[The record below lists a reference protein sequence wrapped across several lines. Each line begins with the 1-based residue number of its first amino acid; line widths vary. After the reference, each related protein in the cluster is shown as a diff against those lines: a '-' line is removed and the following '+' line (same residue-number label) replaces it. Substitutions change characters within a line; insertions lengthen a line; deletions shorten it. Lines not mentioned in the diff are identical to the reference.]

1 MKEVKQNKK
10 IVALITLIT
19 LIANMF
25 FPYCSLIS
33 YAGVDLDMPYLE
45 LANGYDENDE
55 EFEDVIK
62 PDYEDFN
69 VIPVKLYLGG
79 VKAVDGF
86 DVNFSYDSD
95 LLTPVYYKRNKYVQ
109 ATSIG
114 NAFSSEDNI
123 SVVESGEKCSY
134 LFTNESRIR
143 LQATADKLNPNGKV
157 FLGTFYF
164 QISDGYTLND
174 ITSESFKLVK
184 GASGLQDGLE
194 IDYNNVT
201 QWVLG
206 ENYFLI
212 SGFNTDGKV
221 EITNFEVTN
230 PTKLN
235 YEHGDIIDYA
245 GSVVTISY
253 SDDSKYSESLQKAI
267 EDGKVTVDRTKA
279 DVNNS
284 NFVVTA
290 VEDITQNKTININVT
305 DPVNS
310 IKLIASPTNTS
321 YNTGDA
327 IDLTGGIIET
337 KTKSGVT
344 KNINLPDS
352 SVISD
357 TVLAD
362 INSSNIQGNKWTTS
376 SGLLA
381 GNQKITLSY
390 TDSNNVTKTTSFT
403 VTVND
408 SISEIK
414 IKDNPSKTTYKYGD
428 SLELE
433 NGKITVLTVGGAS
446 FDLSMEDGAVSVT
459 GYNKTPTSMP
469 NNQNLNV
476 SYGGKVAADTISVT
490 VKNYVKEIIL
500 TTPNKTI
507 YKYGDAIDLTG
518 GSYNVKYGNDTIGSA
533 SNLTLSD
540 LSNYSMNK
548 IGTQN
553 VIVSYID
560 NDTNS
565 YTYLDTFTQSFTI
578 QVNDYISKMEITNP
592 TDVSFYY
599 GDTFTF
605 DGGSIKAY
613 YASNPTKAIVIPMT
627 ETMIRQVDGSAV
639 EMKPDGSLFDLS
651 TQKYKE
657 NLEIS
662 VTRGGITKTSNY
674 SIDIINTLKSIQ
686 IQGTPK
692 TEYNI
697 NEPIQ
702 TGLSILVTR
711 QTGEIEAIDVEND
724 MISGFNTTT
733 EGEKEVTI
741 TYTENGITKQTS
753 YSITVKD
760 AVTGIEIKTNPNK
773 TEYKYGEELDLT
785 GATISVVKG
794 SGTVEI
800 PVTEDMVSGYD
811 KEKLG
816 EQTIKV
822 TYGGE
827 ETTFKVTVK
836 DYVTKIEVVPA
847 DVTGKY
853 NDELSQIISANDIKY
868 VVTYAKEGA
877 KNPETI
883 TESMIKT
890 TYNKGTINKQSLK
903 VEYEDEDANSATKGE
918 KFEAT
923 LNVTLSDVVS
933 KITITKPTKTNYNH
947 GEELDL
953 TGGKIEVTTA
963 SGLSKEVP
971 IEESMITENGTTV
984 NMSPS
989 KDDYGENT
997 TVTKILTI
1005 TYEEGGKKETASY
1018 PIIIINDVKSV
1029 AMNKTPKTSYNV
1041 NDLLDVTDGEI
1052 LVTRAVGEPEAK
1064 EITKDM
1070 VTGFDNTKENTK
1082 LTLTVSYTE
1091 NGITKTTTYDV
1102 SVKDI
1107 VTGIE
1112 IKTNPNKTEYK
1123 YGEELDL
1130 TGATISVVKGSGTV
1144 EIPVTEDMVSGYDKE
1159 KLGEQTIKV
1168 TYGGEETTFK
1178 VTVKDYVT
1186 KIEVVPADVTGKY
1199 NDELSQIISANDIK
1213 YVVTYA
1219 KEGAKNP
1226 ETITESMIKT
1236 TYNKGT
1242 INKQSLKVEYEDED
1256 ANSATKG
1263 EKFEATLNVTLS
1275 DVVSKITITKPT
1287 KTNYNHGEELDL
1299 TGGKIEVTTASGLS
1313 KEVPIE
1319 GSMITENGTTV
1330 NMSPSKDDY
1339 GENTTVTKILT
1350 ITYEEGG
1357 KKETASYPIIIV
1369 NDVKSITMHQ
1379 TPKTSYNVNDLLDVT
1394 DGEILVTRA
1403 VGDPEAKEITKDMV
1417 TGFDSTK
1424 ENTKLTLTVSYTEN
1438 GITKTTTY
1446 DVSVKDI
1453 VTGIEIKTNPNKTEY
1468 KYGEELDLT
1477 GATISVVKGSGT
1489 VEIPVTEDM
1498 VSGYDK
1504 EKLGEQTI
1512 KVTYGGEETTFKV
1525 TVKDYVTKIEVV
1537 PADVTGKY
1545 NDELSQIIS
1554 ANDIKYVVTYAKE
1567 GAKTPETLTESMI
1580 KTTYNKGTINKQ
1592 SLKVE
1597 YEDED
1602 VNSATKG
1609 EKFEATL
1616 NVTLSDVVSKITIT
1630 KPTKTNYNHGE
1641 ELDLTG
1647 GKIEVTTA
1655 SGLSKEVPIEE
1666 SMITE
1671 NGTTVNMSP
1680 SKDDYGENTTVTKIL
1695 TITYEEGG
1703 KKETASYPIIIIND
1717 VKSVAMNKTPKTS
1730 YNVNDLL
1737 DVTDGEI
1744 LITRAVGDPETK
1756 EITKDMVTGFD
1767 STKENTKLTLTVSYT
1782 ENGVTKTTTYDVSV
1796 KDSVES
1802 ISIKANPDK
1811 TEYNYGEDL
1820 DLTGATISV
1829 VKGSGTIEIPVT
1841 EDMVSGYDKE
1851 KLGEQTIKV
1860 TYGGEEATFKVTVK
1874 DYVKDIILVNPD
1886 KTEYQYGES
1895 LDLTGGSVQKVMAS
1909 GAAVAAVPLTDDSVT
1924 LSTFN
1929 PNQSGIQTIKVTYE
1943 GKTKTFDVN
1952 VKDTIT
1958 GIELQG
1964 IPETKYKYGEDFK
1977 ISNLKLNIHKLS
1989 GDVTIP
1995 VTQDMIKGYE
2005 KNKLG
2010 SQVVKIEYE
2019 GQTIT
2024 TINVEVIDYVQ
2035 SVIITPPSKVEYNYG
2050 ESLNLDGA
2058 KITKIMASNPS
2069 KPEEIIVTSSM
2080 ISGYTSTKIGKQ
2092 NVTITYVDD
2101 KTYTKDFVVTVKDT
2115 ISEISLNDKDFK
2127 KIYKYGDNLD
2137 LSNLSINVKYNSG
2150 KTENI
2155 PVTTGMISGYNPQ
2168 KLGDQELTITYNEK
2182 SLKTSVTI
2190 KDYIK
2195 DIKLTPP
2202 TKNEYKINESLSLAG
2217 GSITEVMASGVNGN
2231 TISLTKNM
2239 VSGFDSTTPGIK
2251 KITVT
2256 YEGFSKIFEVA
2267 VINNV
2272 NHIEVIPPTKTNY
2285 KYGEDL
2291 NLAGSSIKV
2300 VMEDGTI
2307 RNEKITKDMIT
2318 GYEKTTPGQQMITV
2332 TYKDDKQNTYTGYF
2346 SVTVGEDYIK
2356 EMKFV
2361 SPTKKQYIIGDT
2373 LDLTGGSITEVYASG
2388 KLGNKYNLTKDMVSG
2403 FDSTTPGTKT
2413 ITVTFKDNTYKYTVN
2428 VEDRL
2433 LGVSIKDLPN
2443 KTTYKKGESLDLTG
2457 ATLNVTKDSGVTV
2470 VKITKDMVSGYDSNK
2485 EGYQVITVNYGGFD
2499 NKFGVYVEKDA
2510 TPSTPDSDNN
2520 QTDNKPGNNQTDN
2533 KKDDNQKNNNQGNN
2547 QSNSKNNVKRNTS
2560 NTIMYEP
2567 SNTEDKAE
2575 ESNQNTQDN
2584 ILKDEDKKQ
2593 DSNQEKSKEP
2603 EAIGITNNNQNPPTD
2618 VMENLKNIL
2627 NLFAIIL
2634 ALAGI
2639 SLIIIVLIKRRK
2651 NVKIYL
2657 EEDGQKVLIGKEK
2670 VTKDDRVLDLNKYY
2684 KKYNEDEYKVVL
2696 SKSISKKLD
2705 QKTVNII
2712 IHDKDENFKVDY
2724 NNEEYSYRT

>member
-45 LANGYDENDE
+45 LANGYDENDK

-235 YEHGDIIDYA
+235 YEHGDIIDYV

-321 YNTGDA
+321 YNTGDT

-357 TVLAD
+357 TGLAD

-403 VTVND
+403 VIVND

-540 LSNYSMNK
+540 LSNYSMNT

-553 VIVSYID
+553 VIVSYTD

-741 TYTENGITKQTS
+741 TYTENGVTKQTS

-760 AVTGIEIKTNPNK
+760 AVTGIGIKTNPNK
-773 TEYKYGEELDLT
+773 TQYKYGEELDLT
-785 GATISVVKG
+785 GATISAVKG

-827 ETTFKVTVK
+827 ETTFKVNVK

-877 KNPETI
+877 KTPETL

-890 TYNKGTINKQSLK
+890 TYNKETINKQSLK
-903 VEYEDEDANSATKGE
+903 VEYEDED
-918 KFEAT
+918 
-923 LNVTLSDVVS
+923 V
-933 KITITKPTKTNYNH
+933 
-947 GEELDL
+947 
-953 TGGKIEVTTA
+953 
-963 SGLSKEVP
+963 
-971 IEESMITENGTTV
+971 
-984 NMSPS
+984 
-989 KDDYGENT
+989 
-997 TVTKILTI
+997 
-1005 TYEEGGKKETASY
+1005 
-1018 PIIIINDVKSV
+1018 
-1029 AMNKTPKTSYNV
+1029 
-1041 NDLLDVTDGEI
+1041 
-1052 LVTRAVGEPEAK
+1052 
-1064 EITKDM
+1064 
-1070 VTGFDNTKENTK
+1070 
-1082 LTLTVSYTE
+1082 
-1091 NGITKTTTYDV
+1091 
-1102 SVKDI
+1102 
-1107 VTGIE
+1107 
-1112 IKTNPNKTEYK
+1112 
-1123 YGEELDL
+1123 
-1130 TGATISVVKGSGTV
+1130 
-1144 EIPVTEDMVSGYDKE
+1144 
-1159 KLGEQTIKV
+1159 
-1168 TYGGEETTFK
+1168 
-1178 VTVKDYVT
+1178 
-1186 KIEVVPADVTGKY
+1186 
-1199 NDELSQIISANDIK
+1199 
-1213 YVVTYA
+1213 
-1219 KEGAKNP
+1219 
-1226 ETITESMIKT
+1226 
-1236 TYNKGT
+1236 
-1242 INKQSLKVEYEDED
+1242 
-1256 ANSATKG
+1256 NSATKG

-1379 TPKTSYNVNDLLDVT
+1379 TPKTSYNVNDLLDIT

-1403 VGDPEAKEITKDMV
+1403 VGE
-1417 TGFDSTK
+1417 
-1424 ENTKLTLTVSYTEN
+1424 
-1438 GITKTTTY
+1438 
-1446 DVSVKDI
+1446 
-1453 VTGIEIKTNPNKTEY
+1453 
-1468 KYGEELDLT
+1468 
-1477 GATISVVKGSGT
+1477 
-1489 VEIPVTEDM
+1489 
-1498 VSGYDK
+1498 
-1504 EKLGEQTI
+1504 
-1512 KVTYGGEETTFKV
+1512 
-1525 TVKDYVTKIEVV
+1525 
-1537 PADVTGKY
+1537 
-1545 NDELSQIIS
+1545 
-1554 ANDIKYVVTYAKE
+1554 
-1567 GAKTPETLTESMI
+1567 
-1580 KTTYNKGTINKQ
+1580 
-1592 SLKVE
+1592 
-1597 YEDED
+1597 
-1602 VNSATKG
+1602 
-1609 EKFEATL
+1609 
-1616 NVTLSDVVSKITIT
+1616 
-1630 KPTKTNYNHGE
+1630 
-1641 ELDLTG
+1641 
-1647 GKIEVTTA
+1647 
-1655 SGLSKEVPIEE
+1655 
-1666 SMITE
+1666 
-1671 NGTTVNMSP
+1671 
-1680 SKDDYGENTTVTKIL
+1680 
-1695 TITYEEGG
+1695 
-1703 KKETASYPIIIIND
+1703 
-1717 VKSVAMNKTPKTS
+1717 
-1730 YNVNDLL
+1730 
-1737 DVTDGEI
+1737 
-1744 LITRAVGDPETK
+1744 PETK

-1767 STKENTKLTLTVSYT
+1767 STKENTKLTLTVSYI
-1782 ENGVTKTTTYDVSV
+1782 ENGITKTTTYDVSV

-2168 KLGDQELTITYNEK
+2168 KLGDQELTIIYNEK

-2217 GSITEVMASGVNGN
+2217 GSITEVMASGVNEN

-2388 KLGNKYNLTKDMVSG
+2388 KLGNKYNLTKDIVSG

-2533 KKDDNQKNNNQGNN
+2533 KTDDNQKNNNQGNN
-2547 QSNSKNNVKRNTS
+2547 QSNSKNNAKRNTS
-2560 NTIMYEP
+2560 NTIMYVP
-2567 SNTEDKAE
+2567 SNTEDKVE

-2603 EAIGITNNNQNPPTD
+2603 EAIGITNNNQNSPTD

>member
-45 LANGYDENDE
+45 LANGYDENDK
-55 EFEDVIK
+55 EFEDIIK

-235 YEHGDIIDYA
+235 YEHGDIIDYV

-321 YNTGDA
+321 YNTGDT

-357 TVLAD
+357 TGLAD

-403 VTVND
+403 VIVND

-540 LSNYSMNK
+540 LSNYSMNT

-553 VIVSYID
+553 VIVSYTD

-741 TYTENGITKQTS
+741 TYTENGVTKQTS

-760 AVTGIEIKTNPNK
+760 AVTGIGIKTNPNK
-773 TEYKYGEELDLT
+773 TQYKYGEELDLT

-827 ETTFKVTVK
+827 ETTFKV
-836 DYVTKIEVVPA
+836 
-847 DVTGKY
+847 
-853 NDELSQIISANDIKY
+853 N
-868 VVTYAKEGA
+868 
-877 KNPETI
+877 
-883 TESMIKT
+883 
-890 TYNKGTINKQSLK
+890 
-903 VEYEDEDANSATKGE
+903 
-918 KFEAT
+918 
-923 LNVTLSDVVS
+923 
-933 KITITKPTKTNYNH
+933 
-947 GEELDL
+947 
-953 TGGKIEVTTA
+953 
-963 SGLSKEVP
+963 
-971 IEESMITENGTTV
+971 
-984 NMSPS
+984 
-989 KDDYGENT
+989 
-997 TVTKILTI
+997 
-1005 TYEEGGKKETASY
+1005 
-1018 PIIIINDVKSV
+1018 
-1029 AMNKTPKTSYNV
+1029 
-1041 NDLLDVTDGEI
+1041 
-1052 LVTRAVGEPEAK
+1052 
-1064 EITKDM
+1064 
-1070 VTGFDNTKENTK
+1070 
-1082 LTLTVSYTE
+1082 
-1091 NGITKTTTYDV
+1091 
-1102 SVKDI
+1102 
-1107 VTGIE
+1107 
-1112 IKTNPNKTEYK
+1112 
-1123 YGEELDL
+1123 
-1130 TGATISVVKGSGTV
+1130 
-1144 EIPVTEDMVSGYDKE
+1144 
-1159 KLGEQTIKV
+1159 
-1168 TYGGEETTFK
+1168 
-1178 VTVKDYVT
+1178 
-1186 KIEVVPADVTGKY
+1186 
-1199 NDELSQIISANDIK
+1199 
-1213 YVVTYA
+1213 
-1219 KEGAKNP
+1219 
-1226 ETITESMIKT
+1226 
-1236 TYNKGT
+1236 
-1242 INKQSLKVEYEDED
+1242 
-1256 ANSATKG
+1256 
-1263 EKFEATLNVTLS
+1263 
-1275 DVVSKITITKPT
+1275 
-1287 KTNYNHGEELDL
+1287 
-1299 TGGKIEVTTASGLS
+1299 
-1313 KEVPIE
+1313 
-1319 GSMITENGTTV
+1319 
-1330 NMSPSKDDY
+1330 
-1339 GENTTVTKILT
+1339 
-1350 ITYEEGG
+1350 
-1357 KKETASYPIIIV
+1357 
-1369 NDVKSITMHQ
+1369 
-1379 TPKTSYNVNDLLDVT
+1379 
-1394 DGEILVTRA
+1394 
-1403 VGDPEAKEITKDMV
+1403 
-1417 TGFDSTK
+1417 
-1424 ENTKLTLTVSYTEN
+1424 
-1438 GITKTTTY
+1438 
-1446 DVSVKDI
+1446 
-1453 VTGIEIKTNPNKTEY
+1453 
-1468 KYGEELDLT
+1468 
-1477 GATISVVKGSGT
+1477 
-1489 VEIPVTEDM
+1489 
-1498 VSGYDK
+1498 
-1504 EKLGEQTI
+1504 
-1512 KVTYGGEETTFKV
+1512 
-1525 TVKDYVTKIEVV
+1525 VKDYVTKIEVV

-1655 SGLSKEVPIEE
+1655 SGLSKEVPIEG

-1703 KKETASYPIIIIND
+1703 KKETASYPIIIVND
-1717 VKSVAMNKTPKTS
+1717 VKSITMHQTPKTS

-1737 DVTDGEI
+1737 DITDGEI
-1744 LITRAVGDPETK
+1744 LVTRAVGEPETK

-1782 ENGVTKTTTYDVSV
+1782 ENGITKTTTYDVSV

-2168 KLGDQELTITYNEK
+2168 KLGDQELTIIYNEK

-2217 GSITEVMASGVNGN
+2217 GSITEVMASGVNEN

-2267 VINNV
+2267 VINNI

-2388 KLGNKYNLTKDMVSG
+2388 KLGNKYNLTKDIVSG

-2533 KKDDNQKNNNQGNN
+2533 KTDDNQKNNNQGNN
-2547 QSNSKNNVKRNTS
+2547 QSNSKNNAKRNTS
-2560 NTIMYEP
+2560 NTIMYVP
-2567 SNTEDKAE
+2567 SNTEDKVE

-2603 EAIGITNNNQNPPTD
+2603 EAIGITNNNQNSPTD

>member
-45 LANGYDENDE
+45 LANGYDENDK
-55 EFEDVIK
+55 EFEDIIK

-235 YEHGDIIDYA
+235 YEHGDIIDYV

-321 YNTGDA
+321 YNTGDT

-357 TVLAD
+357 TGLAD

-403 VTVND
+403 VIVND

-540 LSNYSMNK
+540 LSNYSMNT

-553 VIVSYID
+553 VIVSYTD

-741 TYTENGITKQTS
+741 TYTENGVTKQTS

-760 AVTGIEIKTNPNK
+760 AVTGIGIKTNPNK
-773 TEYKYGEELDLT
+773 TQYKYGEELDLT

-827 ETTFKVTVK
+827 ETTFKV
-836 DYVTKIEVVPA
+836 
-847 DVTGKY
+847 
-853 NDELSQIISANDIKY
+853 N
-868 VVTYAKEGA
+868 
-877 KNPETI
+877 
-883 TESMIKT
+883 
-890 TYNKGTINKQSLK
+890 
-903 VEYEDEDANSATKGE
+903 
-918 KFEAT
+918 
-923 LNVTLSDVVS
+923 
-933 KITITKPTKTNYNH
+933 
-947 GEELDL
+947 
-953 TGGKIEVTTA
+953 
-963 SGLSKEVP
+963 
-971 IEESMITENGTTV
+971 
-984 NMSPS
+984 
-989 KDDYGENT
+989 
-997 TVTKILTI
+997 
-1005 TYEEGGKKETASY
+1005 
-1018 PIIIINDVKSV
+1018 
-1029 AMNKTPKTSYNV
+1029 
-1041 NDLLDVTDGEI
+1041 
-1052 LVTRAVGEPEAK
+1052 
-1064 EITKDM
+1064 
-1070 VTGFDNTKENTK
+1070 
-1082 LTLTVSYTE
+1082 
-1091 NGITKTTTYDV
+1091 
-1102 SVKDI
+1102 
-1107 VTGIE
+1107 
-1112 IKTNPNKTEYK
+1112 
-1123 YGEELDL
+1123 
-1130 TGATISVVKGSGTV
+1130 
-1144 EIPVTEDMVSGYDKE
+1144 
-1159 KLGEQTIKV
+1159 
-1168 TYGGEETTFK
+1168 
-1178 VTVKDYVT
+1178 
-1186 KIEVVPADVTGKY
+1186 
-1199 NDELSQIISANDIK
+1199 
-1213 YVVTYA
+1213 
-1219 KEGAKNP
+1219 
-1226 ETITESMIKT
+1226 
-1236 TYNKGT
+1236 
-1242 INKQSLKVEYEDED
+1242 
-1256 ANSATKG
+1256 
-1263 EKFEATLNVTLS
+1263 
-1275 DVVSKITITKPT
+1275 
-1287 KTNYNHGEELDL
+1287 
-1299 TGGKIEVTTASGLS
+1299 
-1313 KEVPIE
+1313 
-1319 GSMITENGTTV
+1319 
-1330 NMSPSKDDY
+1330 
-1339 GENTTVTKILT
+1339 
-1350 ITYEEGG
+1350 
-1357 KKETASYPIIIV
+1357 
-1369 NDVKSITMHQ
+1369 
-1379 TPKTSYNVNDLLDVT
+1379 
-1394 DGEILVTRA
+1394 
-1403 VGDPEAKEITKDMV
+1403 
-1417 TGFDSTK
+1417 
-1424 ENTKLTLTVSYTEN
+1424 
-1438 GITKTTTY
+1438 
-1446 DVSVKDI
+1446 
-1453 VTGIEIKTNPNKTEY
+1453 
-1468 KYGEELDLT
+1468 
-1477 GATISVVKGSGT
+1477 
-1489 VEIPVTEDM
+1489 
-1498 VSGYDK
+1498 
-1504 EKLGEQTI
+1504 
-1512 KVTYGGEETTFKV
+1512 
-1525 TVKDYVTKIEVV
+1525 VKDYVTKIEVV

-1655 SGLSKEVPIEE
+1655 SGLSKEVPIEG

-1703 KKETASYPIIIIND
+1703 KKETASYPIIIVND
-1717 VKSVAMNKTPKTS
+1717 VKSITMHQTPKTS

-1737 DVTDGEI
+1737 DITDGEI
-1744 LITRAVGDPETK
+1744 LVTRAVGEPEAK

-1782 ENGVTKTTTYDVSV
+1782 ENGITKTTTYDVSV
-1796 KDSVES
+1796 KDIVTG
-1802 ISIKANPDK
+1802 IGIKTNPNK
-1811 TEYNYGEDL
+1811 TQYKYGEEL

-2168 KLGDQELTITYNEK
+2168 KLGDQELTIIYNEK

-2217 GSITEVMASGVNGN
+2217 GSITEVMASGVNEN

-2388 KLGNKYNLTKDMVSG
+2388 KLGNKYNLTKDIVSG

-2428 VEDRL
+2428 IEDRL

-2533 KKDDNQKNNNQGNN
+2533 KTDDNQKNNNQGNN
-2547 QSNSKNNVKRNTS
+2547 QSNSKNNAKRNTS
-2560 NTIMYEP
+2560 NTIMYVP
-2567 SNTEDKAE
+2567 SNTEDKVE

-2603 EAIGITNNNQNPPTD
+2603 EAIGITNNNQNSPTD

>member
-45 LANGYDENDE
+45 LANGYDENDK
-55 EFEDVIK
+55 EFEDIIK

-235 YEHGDIIDYA
+235 YEHGDIIDYV

-321 YNTGDA
+321 YNTGDT

-357 TVLAD
+357 TGLAD

-403 VTVND
+403 VIVND

-540 LSNYSMNK
+540 LSNYSMNT

-553 VIVSYID
+553 VIVSYTD

-741 TYTENGITKQTS
+741 TYTENGVTKQTS

-760 AVTGIEIKTNPNK
+760 AVTGIGIKTNPNK
-773 TEYKYGEELDLT
+773 TQYKYGEELDLT

-827 ETTFKVTVK
+827 ETTFKVNVK

-853 NDELSQIISANDIKY
+853 NDELS
-868 VVTYAKEGA
+868 
-877 KNPETI
+877 
-883 TESMIKT
+883 
-890 TYNKGTINKQSLK
+890 
-903 VEYEDEDANSATKGE
+903 
-918 KFEAT
+918 
-923 LNVTLSDVVS
+923 
-933 KITITKPTKTNYNH
+933 
-947 GEELDL
+947 
-953 TGGKIEVTTA
+953 
-963 SGLSKEVP
+963 
-971 IEESMITENGTTV
+971 
-984 NMSPS
+984 
-989 KDDYGENT
+989 
-997 TVTKILTI
+997 
-1005 TYEEGGKKETASY
+1005 
-1018 PIIIINDVKSV
+1018 
-1029 AMNKTPKTSYNV
+1029 
-1041 NDLLDVTDGEI
+1041 
-1052 LVTRAVGEPEAK
+1052 R
-1064 EITKDM
+1064 
-1070 VTGFDNTKENTK
+1070 
-1082 LTLTVSYTE
+1082 
-1091 NGITKTTTYDV
+1091 
-1102 SVKDI
+1102 
-1107 VTGIE
+1107 
-1112 IKTNPNKTEYK
+1112 
-1123 YGEELDL
+1123 
-1130 TGATISVVKGSGTV
+1130 
-1144 EIPVTEDMVSGYDKE
+1144 
-1159 KLGEQTIKV
+1159 
-1168 TYGGEETTFK
+1168 
-1178 VTVKDYVT
+1178 
-1186 KIEVVPADVTGKY
+1186 
-1199 NDELSQIISANDIK
+1199 
-1213 YVVTYA
+1213 
-1219 KEGAKNP
+1219 
-1226 ETITESMIKT
+1226 
-1236 TYNKGT
+1236 
-1242 INKQSLKVEYEDED
+1242 
-1256 ANSATKG
+1256 
-1263 EKFEATLNVTLS
+1263 
-1275 DVVSKITITKPT
+1275 
-1287 KTNYNHGEELDL
+1287 
-1299 TGGKIEVTTASGLS
+1299 
-1313 KEVPIE
+1313 
-1319 GSMITENGTTV
+1319 
-1330 NMSPSKDDY
+1330 
-1339 GENTTVTKILT
+1339 
-1350 ITYEEGG
+1350 
-1357 KKETASYPIIIV
+1357 
-1369 NDVKSITMHQ
+1369 
-1379 TPKTSYNVNDLLDVT
+1379 
-1394 DGEILVTRA
+1394 
-1403 VGDPEAKEITKDMV
+1403 
-1417 TGFDSTK
+1417 
-1424 ENTKLTLTVSYTEN
+1424 
-1438 GITKTTTY
+1438 
-1446 DVSVKDI
+1446 
-1453 VTGIEIKTNPNKTEY
+1453 
-1468 KYGEELDLT
+1468 
-1477 GATISVVKGSGT
+1477 
-1489 VEIPVTEDM
+1489 
-1498 VSGYDK
+1498 
-1504 EKLGEQTI
+1504 
-1512 KVTYGGEETTFKV
+1512 
-1525 TVKDYVTKIEVV
+1525 
-1537 PADVTGKY
+1537 
-1545 NDELSQIIS
+1545 IIS

-1655 SGLSKEVPIEE
+1655 SGLSKEVPIEG

-1703 KKETASYPIIIIND
+1703 KKEIASYSIIIVND
-1717 VKSVAMNKTPKTS
+1717 VKSITMHQTPKTS

-1744 LITRAVGDPETK
+1744 LVTRAVGEPETK

-1782 ENGVTKTTTYDVSV
+1782 ENGITKTTTYDVSV

-2168 KLGDQELTITYNEK
+2168 KLGDQELTIIYNEK

-2388 KLGNKYNLTKDMVSG
+2388 KLGNKYNLTKDIVSG

-2533 KKDDNQKNNNQGNN
+2533 KTDDNQKNNNQGNN
-2547 QSNSKNNVKRNTS
+2547 QSNSKNNAKRNTS
-2560 NTIMYEP
+2560 NTIMYVP
-2567 SNTEDKAE
+2567 SNTEDKVE

-2603 EAIGITNNNQNPPTD
+2603 EAIGITNNNQNSPTD

>member
-45 LANGYDENDE
+45 LANGYDENDK
-55 EFEDVIK
+55 EFEDIIK

-235 YEHGDIIDYA
+235 YEHGDIIDYV

-321 YNTGDA
+321 YNTGDT

-357 TVLAD
+357 TGLAD

-403 VTVND
+403 VIVND

-540 LSNYSMNK
+540 LSNYSMNT

-553 VIVSYID
+553 VIVSYTD

-741 TYTENGITKQTS
+741 TYTENGVTKQTS

-760 AVTGIEIKTNPNK
+760 AVTGIGIKTNPNK
-773 TEYKYGEELDLT
+773 TQYKYGEELDLT

-827 ETTFKVTVK
+827 ETTFKVNVK

-877 KNPETI
+877 KTPETL

-903 VEYEDEDANSATKGE
+903 VEYEDED
-918 KFEAT
+918 
-923 LNVTLSDVVS
+923 V
-933 KITITKPTKTNYNH
+933 
-947 GEELDL
+947 
-953 TGGKIEVTTA
+953 
-963 SGLSKEVP
+963 
-971 IEESMITENGTTV
+971 
-984 NMSPS
+984 
-989 KDDYGENT
+989 
-997 TVTKILTI
+997 
-1005 TYEEGGKKETASY
+1005 
-1018 PIIIINDVKSV
+1018 
-1029 AMNKTPKTSYNV
+1029 
-1041 NDLLDVTDGEI
+1041 
-1052 LVTRAVGEPEAK
+1052 
-1064 EITKDM
+1064 
-1070 VTGFDNTKENTK
+1070 
-1082 LTLTVSYTE
+1082 
-1091 NGITKTTTYDV
+1091 
-1102 SVKDI
+1102 
-1107 VTGIE
+1107 
-1112 IKTNPNKTEYK
+1112 
-1123 YGEELDL
+1123 
-1130 TGATISVVKGSGTV
+1130 
-1144 EIPVTEDMVSGYDKE
+1144 
-1159 KLGEQTIKV
+1159 
-1168 TYGGEETTFK
+1168 
-1178 VTVKDYVT
+1178 
-1186 KIEVVPADVTGKY
+1186 
-1199 NDELSQIISANDIK
+1199 
-1213 YVVTYA
+1213 
-1219 KEGAKNP
+1219 
-1226 ETITESMIKT
+1226 
-1236 TYNKGT
+1236 
-1242 INKQSLKVEYEDED
+1242 
-1256 ANSATKG
+1256 NSATKG

-1403 VGDPEAKEITKDMV
+1403 VGEPEAKEITKDMV

-1424 ENTKLTLTVSYTEN
+1424 ENTKLTLTVSYIEN
-1438 GITKTTTY
+1438 GI
-1446 DVSVKDI
+1446 
-1453 VTGIEIKTNPNKTEY
+1453 
-1468 KYGEELDLT
+1468 
-1477 GATISVVKGSGT
+1477 
-1489 VEIPVTEDM
+1489 
-1498 VSGYDK
+1498 
-1504 EKLGEQTI
+1504 
-1512 KVTYGGEETTFKV
+1512 
-1525 TVKDYVTKIEVV
+1525 
-1537 PADVTGKY
+1537 
-1545 NDELSQIIS
+1545 
-1554 ANDIKYVVTYAKE
+1554 
-1567 GAKTPETLTESMI
+1567 
-1580 KTTYNKGTINKQ
+1580 
-1592 SLKVE
+1592 
-1597 YEDED
+1597 
-1602 VNSATKG
+1602 
-1609 EKFEATL
+1609 
-1616 NVTLSDVVSKITIT
+1616 
-1630 KPTKTNYNHGE
+1630 
-1641 ELDLTG
+1641 
-1647 GKIEVTTA
+1647 
-1655 SGLSKEVPIEE
+1655 
-1666 SMITE
+1666 
-1671 NGTTVNMSP
+1671 
-1680 SKDDYGENTTVTKIL
+1680 
-1695 TITYEEGG
+1695 
-1703 KKETASYPIIIIND
+1703 
-1717 VKSVAMNKTPKTS
+1717 
-1730 YNVNDLL
+1730 
-1737 DVTDGEI
+1737 
-1744 LITRAVGDPETK
+1744 
-1756 EITKDMVTGFD
+1756 
-1767 STKENTKLTLTVSYT
+1767 
-1782 ENGVTKTTTYDVSV
+1782 TKTTTYDVSV

-1841 EDMVSGYDKE
+1841 EDMVIGYDKE

-2168 KLGDQELTITYNEK
+2168 KLGDQELTIIYNEK

-2388 KLGNKYNLTKDMVSG
+2388 KLGNKYNLTKDIVSG

-2533 KKDDNQKNNNQGNN
+2533 KTDDNQKNNNQGNN
-2547 QSNSKNNVKRNTS
+2547 QSNSKNNAKRNTS
-2560 NTIMYEP
+2560 NTIMYVP
-2567 SNTEDKAE
+2567 SNTEDKVE

-2603 EAIGITNNNQNPPTD
+2603 EAIGITNNNQNSPTD

>member
-45 LANGYDENDE
+45 LANGYDENDK

-235 YEHGDIIDYA
+235 YEHGDIIDYV

-321 YNTGDA
+321 YNTGDT

-357 TVLAD
+357 TGLAD

-403 VTVND
+403 VIVND

-540 LSNYSMNK
+540 LSNYSMNT

-553 VIVSYID
+553 VIVSYTD

-741 TYTENGITKQTS
+741 TYTENGVTKQTS

-760 AVTGIEIKTNPNK
+760 AVTGIGIKTNPNK
-773 TEYKYGEELDLT
+773 TQYKYGEELDLT

-827 ETTFKVTVK
+827 ETTFKV
-836 DYVTKIEVVPA
+836 
-847 DVTGKY
+847 
-853 NDELSQIISANDIKY
+853 N
-868 VVTYAKEGA
+868 
-877 KNPETI
+877 
-883 TESMIKT
+883 
-890 TYNKGTINKQSLK
+890 
-903 VEYEDEDANSATKGE
+903 
-918 KFEAT
+918 
-923 LNVTLSDVVS
+923 
-933 KITITKPTKTNYNH
+933 
-947 GEELDL
+947 
-953 TGGKIEVTTA
+953 
-963 SGLSKEVP
+963 
-971 IEESMITENGTTV
+971 
-984 NMSPS
+984 
-989 KDDYGENT
+989 
-997 TVTKILTI
+997 
-1005 TYEEGGKKETASY
+1005 
-1018 PIIIINDVKSV
+1018 
-1029 AMNKTPKTSYNV
+1029 
-1041 NDLLDVTDGEI
+1041 
-1052 LVTRAVGEPEAK
+1052 
-1064 EITKDM
+1064 
-1070 VTGFDNTKENTK
+1070 
-1082 LTLTVSYTE
+1082 
-1091 NGITKTTTYDV
+1091 
-1102 SVKDI
+1102 
-1107 VTGIE
+1107 
-1112 IKTNPNKTEYK
+1112 
-1123 YGEELDL
+1123 
-1130 TGATISVVKGSGTV
+1130 
-1144 EIPVTEDMVSGYDKE
+1144 
-1159 KLGEQTIKV
+1159 
-1168 TYGGEETTFK
+1168 
-1178 VTVKDYVT
+1178 
-1186 KIEVVPADVTGKY
+1186 
-1199 NDELSQIISANDIK
+1199 
-1213 YVVTYA
+1213 
-1219 KEGAKNP
+1219 
-1226 ETITESMIKT
+1226 
-1236 TYNKGT
+1236 
-1242 INKQSLKVEYEDED
+1242 
-1256 ANSATKG
+1256 
-1263 EKFEATLNVTLS
+1263 
-1275 DVVSKITITKPT
+1275 
-1287 KTNYNHGEELDL
+1287 
-1299 TGGKIEVTTASGLS
+1299 
-1313 KEVPIE
+1313 
-1319 GSMITENGTTV
+1319 
-1330 NMSPSKDDY
+1330 
-1339 GENTTVTKILT
+1339 
-1350 ITYEEGG
+1350 
-1357 KKETASYPIIIV
+1357 
-1369 NDVKSITMHQ
+1369 
-1379 TPKTSYNVNDLLDVT
+1379 
-1394 DGEILVTRA
+1394 
-1403 VGDPEAKEITKDMV
+1403 
-1417 TGFDSTK
+1417 
-1424 ENTKLTLTVSYTEN
+1424 
-1438 GITKTTTY
+1438 
-1446 DVSVKDI
+1446 
-1453 VTGIEIKTNPNKTEY
+1453 
-1468 KYGEELDLT
+1468 
-1477 GATISVVKGSGT
+1477 
-1489 VEIPVTEDM
+1489 
-1498 VSGYDK
+1498 
-1504 EKLGEQTI
+1504 
-1512 KVTYGGEETTFKV
+1512 
-1525 TVKDYVTKIEVV
+1525 VKDYVTKIEVV

-1655 SGLSKEVPIEE
+1655 SGLSKEVPIEG

-1703 KKETASYPIIIIND
+1703 KKETASYSIIIVND
-1717 VKSVAMNKTPKTS
+1717 VKSITMHQTPKTS

-1737 DVTDGEI
+1737 DITDGEI
-1744 LITRAVGDPETK
+1744 LVTRAVGEPEAKEITKDMVTGFDSTKENTKLTLTVSYIENGITKTTTYDVSVKDIVTGIGIKTNPNKTQYKYGEELDLTGATISVVKGSGTVEIPVTEDMVSGYDKEKLGEQTIKVTYGGEETTFKVNVKDYVTKIEVVPADVTGKYNDELSQIISANDIKYVVTYAKEGAKTPETLTESMIKTTYNKGTINKQSLKVEYEDEDVNSATKGEKFEATLNVTLSDVVSKITITKPTKTNYNHGEELDLTGGKIEVTTASGLSKEVPIEGSMITENGTTVNMSPSKDDYGENTTVTKILTITYEEGGKKETASYSIIIVNDVKSITMHQTPKTSYNVNDLLDITDGEILVTRAVGEPEAK

-1782 ENGVTKTTTYDVSV
+1782 ENGITKTTTYDVSV

-2168 KLGDQELTITYNEK
+2168 KLGDQELTIIYNEK

-2217 GSITEVMASGVNGN
+2217 GSITEVMASGVNEN

-2388 KLGNKYNLTKDMVSG
+2388 KLGNKYNLTKDIVSG

-2533 KKDDNQKNNNQGNN
+2533 KTDDNQKNNNQGNN
-2547 QSNSKNNVKRNTS
+2547 QSNSKNNAKRNTS
-2560 NTIMYEP
+2560 NTIMYVP
-2567 SNTEDKAE
+2567 SNTEDKVE

-2603 EAIGITNNNQNPPTD
+2603 EAIGITNNNQNSPTD

>member
-45 LANGYDENDE
+45 LANGYDENDK
-55 EFEDVIK
+55 EFEDIIK

-235 YEHGDIIDYA
+235 YEHGDIIDYV

-321 YNTGDA
+321 YNTGDT

-357 TVLAD
+357 TGLAD

-403 VTVND
+403 VIVND

-540 LSNYSMNK
+540 LSNYSMNT

-553 VIVSYID
+553 VIVSYTD

-741 TYTENGITKQTS
+741 TYTENGVTKQTS

-760 AVTGIEIKTNPNK
+760 AVTGIGIKTNPNK
-773 TEYKYGEELDLT
+773 TQYKYGEELDLT

-827 ETTFKVTVK
+827 ETTFKV
-836 DYVTKIEVVPA
+836 
-847 DVTGKY
+847 
-853 NDELSQIISANDIKY
+853 N
-868 VVTYAKEGA
+868 
-877 KNPETI
+877 
-883 TESMIKT
+883 
-890 TYNKGTINKQSLK
+890 
-903 VEYEDEDANSATKGE
+903 
-918 KFEAT
+918 
-923 LNVTLSDVVS
+923 
-933 KITITKPTKTNYNH
+933 
-947 GEELDL
+947 
-953 TGGKIEVTTA
+953 
-963 SGLSKEVP
+963 
-971 IEESMITENGTTV
+971 
-984 NMSPS
+984 
-989 KDDYGENT
+989 
-997 TVTKILTI
+997 
-1005 TYEEGGKKETASY
+1005 
-1018 PIIIINDVKSV
+1018 
-1029 AMNKTPKTSYNV
+1029 
-1041 NDLLDVTDGEI
+1041 
-1052 LVTRAVGEPEAK
+1052 
-1064 EITKDM
+1064 
-1070 VTGFDNTKENTK
+1070 
-1082 LTLTVSYTE
+1082 
-1091 NGITKTTTYDV
+1091 
-1102 SVKDI
+1102 
-1107 VTGIE
+1107 
-1112 IKTNPNKTEYK
+1112 
-1123 YGEELDL
+1123 
-1130 TGATISVVKGSGTV
+1130 
-1144 EIPVTEDMVSGYDKE
+1144 
-1159 KLGEQTIKV
+1159 
-1168 TYGGEETTFK
+1168 
-1178 VTVKDYVT
+1178 
-1186 KIEVVPADVTGKY
+1186 
-1199 NDELSQIISANDIK
+1199 
-1213 YVVTYA
+1213 
-1219 KEGAKNP
+1219 
-1226 ETITESMIKT
+1226 
-1236 TYNKGT
+1236 
-1242 INKQSLKVEYEDED
+1242 
-1256 ANSATKG
+1256 
-1263 EKFEATLNVTLS
+1263 
-1275 DVVSKITITKPT
+1275 
-1287 KTNYNHGEELDL
+1287 
-1299 TGGKIEVTTASGLS
+1299 
-1313 KEVPIE
+1313 
-1319 GSMITENGTTV
+1319 
-1330 NMSPSKDDY
+1330 
-1339 GENTTVTKILT
+1339 
-1350 ITYEEGG
+1350 
-1357 KKETASYPIIIV
+1357 
-1369 NDVKSITMHQ
+1369 
-1379 TPKTSYNVNDLLDVT
+1379 
-1394 DGEILVTRA
+1394 
-1403 VGDPEAKEITKDMV
+1403 
-1417 TGFDSTK
+1417 
-1424 ENTKLTLTVSYTEN
+1424 
-1438 GITKTTTY
+1438 
-1446 DVSVKDI
+1446 
-1453 VTGIEIKTNPNKTEY
+1453 
-1468 KYGEELDLT
+1468 
-1477 GATISVVKGSGT
+1477 
-1489 VEIPVTEDM
+1489 
-1498 VSGYDK
+1498 
-1504 EKLGEQTI
+1504 
-1512 KVTYGGEETTFKV
+1512 
-1525 TVKDYVTKIEVV
+1525 VKDYVTKIEVV

-1655 SGLSKEVPIEE
+1655 SGLSKEVPIEG

-1703 KKETASYPIIIIND
+1703 KKETASYPIIIVND
-1717 VKSVAMNKTPKTS
+1717 VKSITMHQTPKTS

-1737 DVTDGEI
+1737 DITDGEI
-1744 LITRAVGDPETK
+1744 LVTRAVGEPEAK

-1782 ENGVTKTTTYDVSV
+1782 ENGITKTTTYDVSV

-2050 ESLNLDGA
+2050 ESLNLDRA

-2168 KLGDQELTITYNEK
+2168 KLGDQELTIIYNEK

-2388 KLGNKYNLTKDMVSG
+2388 KLGNKYNLTKDIVSG

-2533 KKDDNQKNNNQGNN
+2533 KTDDNQKNNNQGNN
-2547 QSNSKNNVKRNTS
+2547 QSNSKNNAKRNTS
-2560 NTIMYEP
+2560 NTIMYVP
-2567 SNTEDKAE
+2567 SNTEDKVE

-2603 EAIGITNNNQNPPTD
+2603 EAIGITNNNQNSPTD

>member
-45 LANGYDENDE
+45 LANGYDENDK
-55 EFEDVIK
+55 EFEDIIK

-235 YEHGDIIDYA
+235 YEHGDIIDYV

-321 YNTGDA
+321 YNTGDT

-357 TVLAD
+357 TGLAD

-403 VTVND
+403 VIVND

-540 LSNYSMNK
+540 LSNYSMNT

-553 VIVSYID
+553 VIVSYTD

-741 TYTENGITKQTS
+741 TYTENGVTKQTS

-760 AVTGIEIKTNPNK
+760 AVTGIGIKTNPNK
-773 TEYKYGEELDLT
+773 TQYKYGEELDLT
-785 GATISVVKG
+785 GATISAVKG

-827 ETTFKVTVK
+827 ETTFKV
-836 DYVTKIEVVPA
+836 
-847 DVTGKY
+847 
-853 NDELSQIISANDIKY
+853 N
-868 VVTYAKEGA
+868 
-877 KNPETI
+877 
-883 TESMIKT
+883 
-890 TYNKGTINKQSLK
+890 
-903 VEYEDEDANSATKGE
+903 
-918 KFEAT
+918 
-923 LNVTLSDVVS
+923 
-933 KITITKPTKTNYNH
+933 
-947 GEELDL
+947 
-953 TGGKIEVTTA
+953 
-963 SGLSKEVP
+963 
-971 IEESMITENGTTV
+971 
-984 NMSPS
+984 
-989 KDDYGENT
+989 
-997 TVTKILTI
+997 
-1005 TYEEGGKKETASY
+1005 
-1018 PIIIINDVKSV
+1018 
-1029 AMNKTPKTSYNV
+1029 
-1041 NDLLDVTDGEI
+1041 
-1052 LVTRAVGEPEAK
+1052 
-1064 EITKDM
+1064 
-1070 VTGFDNTKENTK
+1070 
-1082 LTLTVSYTE
+1082 
-1091 NGITKTTTYDV
+1091 
-1102 SVKDI
+1102 
-1107 VTGIE
+1107 
-1112 IKTNPNKTEYK
+1112 
-1123 YGEELDL
+1123 
-1130 TGATISVVKGSGTV
+1130 
-1144 EIPVTEDMVSGYDKE
+1144 
-1159 KLGEQTIKV
+1159 
-1168 TYGGEETTFK
+1168 
-1178 VTVKDYVT
+1178 
-1186 KIEVVPADVTGKY
+1186 
-1199 NDELSQIISANDIK
+1199 
-1213 YVVTYA
+1213 
-1219 KEGAKNP
+1219 
-1226 ETITESMIKT
+1226 
-1236 TYNKGT
+1236 
-1242 INKQSLKVEYEDED
+1242 
-1256 ANSATKG
+1256 
-1263 EKFEATLNVTLS
+1263 
-1275 DVVSKITITKPT
+1275 
-1287 KTNYNHGEELDL
+1287 
-1299 TGGKIEVTTASGLS
+1299 
-1313 KEVPIE
+1313 
-1319 GSMITENGTTV
+1319 
-1330 NMSPSKDDY
+1330 
-1339 GENTTVTKILT
+1339 
-1350 ITYEEGG
+1350 
-1357 KKETASYPIIIV
+1357 
-1369 NDVKSITMHQ
+1369 
-1379 TPKTSYNVNDLLDVT
+1379 
-1394 DGEILVTRA
+1394 
-1403 VGDPEAKEITKDMV
+1403 
-1417 TGFDSTK
+1417 
-1424 ENTKLTLTVSYTEN
+1424 
-1438 GITKTTTY
+1438 
-1446 DVSVKDI
+1446 
-1453 VTGIEIKTNPNKTEY
+1453 
-1468 KYGEELDLT
+1468 
-1477 GATISVVKGSGT
+1477 
-1489 VEIPVTEDM
+1489 
-1498 VSGYDK
+1498 
-1504 EKLGEQTI
+1504 
-1512 KVTYGGEETTFKV
+1512 
-1525 TVKDYVTKIEVV
+1525 VKDYVTKIEVV

-1655 SGLSKEVPIEE
+1655 SGLSKEVPIEG

-1703 KKETASYPIIIIND
+1703 KKEIASYPIIIVND
-1717 VKSVAMNKTPKTS
+1717 VKSITMHQTPKTS

-1737 DVTDGEI
+1737 DITDGEI
-1744 LITRAVGDPETK
+1744 LVTRAVGEPEAK

-1767 STKENTKLTLTVSYT
+1767 STKENTKLTLTVSYI
-1782 ENGVTKTTTYDVSV
+1782 ENGITKTTTYDVSV

-2168 KLGDQELTITYNEK
+2168 KLGDQELTIIYNEK

-2217 GSITEVMASGVNGN
+2217 GSITEVMASGVNEN

-2388 KLGNKYNLTKDMVSG
+2388 KLGNKYNLTKDIVSG

-2428 VEDRL
+2428 IEDRL

-2533 KKDDNQKNNNQGNN
+2533 KTDDNQKNNNQGNN
-2547 QSNSKNNVKRNTS
+2547 QSNSKNNAKRNTS
-2560 NTIMYEP
+2560 NTIMYVP
-2567 SNTEDKAE
+2567 SNTEDKVE

-2603 EAIGITNNNQNPPTD
+2603 EAIGITNNNQNSPTD

>member
-45 LANGYDENDE
+45 LANGYDENDK

-235 YEHGDIIDYA
+235 YEHGDIIDYV

-321 YNTGDA
+321 YNTGDT

-357 TVLAD
+357 TGLAD

-403 VTVND
+403 VIVND

-540 LSNYSMNK
+540 LSNYSMNT

-553 VIVSYID
+553 VIVSYTD

-741 TYTENGITKQTS
+741 TYTENGVTKQTS

-760 AVTGIEIKTNPNK
+760 AVTGIGIKTNPNK
-773 TEYKYGEELDLT
+773 TQYKYGEELDLT

-827 ETTFKVTVK
+827 ETTFKV
-836 DYVTKIEVVPA
+836 
-847 DVTGKY
+847 
-853 NDELSQIISANDIKY
+853 N
-868 VVTYAKEGA
+868 
-877 KNPETI
+877 
-883 TESMIKT
+883 
-890 TYNKGTINKQSLK
+890 
-903 VEYEDEDANSATKGE
+903 
-918 KFEAT
+918 
-923 LNVTLSDVVS
+923 
-933 KITITKPTKTNYNH
+933 
-947 GEELDL
+947 
-953 TGGKIEVTTA
+953 
-963 SGLSKEVP
+963 
-971 IEESMITENGTTV
+971 
-984 NMSPS
+984 
-989 KDDYGENT
+989 
-997 TVTKILTI
+997 
-1005 TYEEGGKKETASY
+1005 
-1018 PIIIINDVKSV
+1018 
-1029 AMNKTPKTSYNV
+1029 
-1041 NDLLDVTDGEI
+1041 
-1052 LVTRAVGEPEAK
+1052 
-1064 EITKDM
+1064 
-1070 VTGFDNTKENTK
+1070 
-1082 LTLTVSYTE
+1082 
-1091 NGITKTTTYDV
+1091 
-1102 SVKDI
+1102 
-1107 VTGIE
+1107 
-1112 IKTNPNKTEYK
+1112 
-1123 YGEELDL
+1123 
-1130 TGATISVVKGSGTV
+1130 
-1144 EIPVTEDMVSGYDKE
+1144 
-1159 KLGEQTIKV
+1159 
-1168 TYGGEETTFK
+1168 
-1178 VTVKDYVT
+1178 
-1186 KIEVVPADVTGKY
+1186 
-1199 NDELSQIISANDIK
+1199 
-1213 YVVTYA
+1213 
-1219 KEGAKNP
+1219 
-1226 ETITESMIKT
+1226 
-1236 TYNKGT
+1236 
-1242 INKQSLKVEYEDED
+1242 
-1256 ANSATKG
+1256 
-1263 EKFEATLNVTLS
+1263 
-1275 DVVSKITITKPT
+1275 
-1287 KTNYNHGEELDL
+1287 
-1299 TGGKIEVTTASGLS
+1299 
-1313 KEVPIE
+1313 
-1319 GSMITENGTTV
+1319 
-1330 NMSPSKDDY
+1330 
-1339 GENTTVTKILT
+1339 
-1350 ITYEEGG
+1350 
-1357 KKETASYPIIIV
+1357 
-1369 NDVKSITMHQ
+1369 
-1379 TPKTSYNVNDLLDVT
+1379 
-1394 DGEILVTRA
+1394 
-1403 VGDPEAKEITKDMV
+1403 
-1417 TGFDSTK
+1417 
-1424 ENTKLTLTVSYTEN
+1424 
-1438 GITKTTTY
+1438 
-1446 DVSVKDI
+1446 
-1453 VTGIEIKTNPNKTEY
+1453 
-1468 KYGEELDLT
+1468 
-1477 GATISVVKGSGT
+1477 
-1489 VEIPVTEDM
+1489 
-1498 VSGYDK
+1498 
-1504 EKLGEQTI
+1504 
-1512 KVTYGGEETTFKV
+1512 
-1525 TVKDYVTKIEVV
+1525 VKDYVTKIEVV

-1655 SGLSKEVPIEE
+1655 SGLSKEVPIEG

-1703 KKETASYPIIIIND
+1703 KKETASYPIIIVND
-1717 VKSVAMNKTPKTS
+1717 VKSITMHQTPKTS

-1737 DVTDGEI
+1737 DITDGEI
-1744 LITRAVGDPETK
+1744 LVTRAVGEPEAKEITKDMVTGFDSTKENTKLTLTVSYIENGITKTTTYDVSVKDIVTGIGIKTNPNKTQYKYGEELDLTGATISVVKGSGTVEIPVTEDMVSGYDKEKLGEQTIKVTYGGEETTFKVNVKDYVTKIEVVPADVTGKYNDELSQIISANDIKYVVTYAKEGAKTPETLTESMIKTTYNKGTINKQSLKVEYEDEDVNSATKGEKFEATLNVTLSDVVSKITITKPTKTNYNHGEELDLTGGKIEVTTASGLSKEVPIEGSMITENGTTVNMSPSKDDYGENTTVTKILTITYEEGGKKETASYPIIIVNDVKSITMHQTPKTSYNVNDLLDITDGEILVTRAVGEPEAK

-1782 ENGVTKTTTYDVSV
+1782 ENGITKTTTYDVSV

-2024 TINVEVIDYVQ
+2024 TINVEVIDYEQ

-2168 KLGDQELTITYNEK
+2168 KLGDQELTIIYNEK

-2388 KLGNKYNLTKDMVSG
+2388 KLGNKYNLTKDIVSG

-2533 KKDDNQKNNNQGNN
+2533 KTDDNQKNNNQGNS
-2547 QSNSKNNVKRNTS
+2547 QSNSKNNAKRNTS
-2560 NTIMYEP
+2560 NTIMYVP
-2567 SNTEDKAE
+2567 SNTEDKVE

-2603 EAIGITNNNQNPPTD
+2603 EAIGITNNNQNSPTD

>member
-45 LANGYDENDE
+45 LANGYDENDK
-55 EFEDVIK
+55 EFEDIIK

-235 YEHGDIIDYA
+235 YEHGDIIDYV

-290 VEDITQNKTININVT
+290 VEDITQNKTISINVT

-321 YNTGDA
+321 YNTGDT

-357 TVLAD
+357 TGLAD

-403 VTVND
+403 VIVND

-540 LSNYSMNK
+540 LSNYSMNT

-553 VIVSYID
+553 VIVSYTD

-741 TYTENGITKQTS
+741 TYTENGVTKQTS

-760 AVTGIEIKTNPNK
+760 AVTGIGIKTNPNK
-773 TEYKYGEELDLT
+773 TQYKYGEELDLT

-827 ETTFKVTVK
+827 ETTFKV
-836 DYVTKIEVVPA
+836 
-847 DVTGKY
+847 
-853 NDELSQIISANDIKY
+853 N
-868 VVTYAKEGA
+868 
-877 KNPETI
+877 
-883 TESMIKT
+883 
-890 TYNKGTINKQSLK
+890 
-903 VEYEDEDANSATKGE
+903 
-918 KFEAT
+918 
-923 LNVTLSDVVS
+923 
-933 KITITKPTKTNYNH
+933 
-947 GEELDL
+947 
-953 TGGKIEVTTA
+953 
-963 SGLSKEVP
+963 
-971 IEESMITENGTTV
+971 
-984 NMSPS
+984 
-989 KDDYGENT
+989 
-997 TVTKILTI
+997 
-1005 TYEEGGKKETASY
+1005 
-1018 PIIIINDVKSV
+1018 
-1029 AMNKTPKTSYNV
+1029 
-1041 NDLLDVTDGEI
+1041 
-1052 LVTRAVGEPEAK
+1052 
-1064 EITKDM
+1064 
-1070 VTGFDNTKENTK
+1070 
-1082 LTLTVSYTE
+1082 
-1091 NGITKTTTYDV
+1091 
-1102 SVKDI
+1102 
-1107 VTGIE
+1107 
-1112 IKTNPNKTEYK
+1112 
-1123 YGEELDL
+1123 
-1130 TGATISVVKGSGTV
+1130 
-1144 EIPVTEDMVSGYDKE
+1144 
-1159 KLGEQTIKV
+1159 
-1168 TYGGEETTFK
+1168 
-1178 VTVKDYVT
+1178 
-1186 KIEVVPADVTGKY
+1186 
-1199 NDELSQIISANDIK
+1199 
-1213 YVVTYA
+1213 
-1219 KEGAKNP
+1219 
-1226 ETITESMIKT
+1226 
-1236 TYNKGT
+1236 
-1242 INKQSLKVEYEDED
+1242 
-1256 ANSATKG
+1256 
-1263 EKFEATLNVTLS
+1263 
-1275 DVVSKITITKPT
+1275 
-1287 KTNYNHGEELDL
+1287 
-1299 TGGKIEVTTASGLS
+1299 
-1313 KEVPIE
+1313 
-1319 GSMITENGTTV
+1319 
-1330 NMSPSKDDY
+1330 
-1339 GENTTVTKILT
+1339 
-1350 ITYEEGG
+1350 
-1357 KKETASYPIIIV
+1357 
-1369 NDVKSITMHQ
+1369 
-1379 TPKTSYNVNDLLDVT
+1379 
-1394 DGEILVTRA
+1394 
-1403 VGDPEAKEITKDMV
+1403 
-1417 TGFDSTK
+1417 
-1424 ENTKLTLTVSYTEN
+1424 
-1438 GITKTTTY
+1438 
-1446 DVSVKDI
+1446 
-1453 VTGIEIKTNPNKTEY
+1453 
-1468 KYGEELDLT
+1468 
-1477 GATISVVKGSGT
+1477 
-1489 VEIPVTEDM
+1489 
-1498 VSGYDK
+1498 
-1504 EKLGEQTI
+1504 
-1512 KVTYGGEETTFKV
+1512 
-1525 TVKDYVTKIEVV
+1525 VKDYVTKIEVV

-1655 SGLSKEVPIEE
+1655 SGLSKEVPIEG

-1703 KKETASYPIIIIND
+1703 KKETASYPIIIVND
-1717 VKSVAMNKTPKTS
+1717 VKSITMHQTPKTS

-1737 DVTDGEI
+1737 DITDGEI
-1744 LITRAVGDPETK
+1744 LVTRAVGEPEAKEITKDMVTGFDSTKENTKLTLTVSYIENGITKTTTYDVSVKDIVTGIGIKTNPNKTQYKYGEELDLTGATISVVKGSGTVEIPVTEDMVSGYDKEKLGEQTIKVTYGGEETTFKVNVKDYVTKIEVVPADVTGKYNDELSQIISANDIKYVVTYAKEGAKTPETLTESMIKTTYNKGTINKQSLKVEYEDEDVNSATKGEKFEATLNVTLSDVVSKITITKPTKTNYNHGEELDLTGGKIEVTTASGLSKEVPIEGSMITENGTTVNMSPSKDDYGENTTVTKILTITYEEGGKKETASYPIIIVNDVKSITMHQTPKTSYNVNDLLDITDGEILVTRAVGEPEAK

-1782 ENGVTKTTTYDVSV
+1782 ENGITKTTTYDVSV

-2168 KLGDQELTITYNEK
+2168 KLGDQELTIIYNEK

-2217 GSITEVMASGVNGN
+2217 GSITEVMASGVNEN

-2388 KLGNKYNLTKDMVSG
+2388 KLGNKYNLTKDIVSG

-2533 KKDDNQKNNNQGNN
+2533 KTDDNQKNNNQGNN
-2547 QSNSKNNVKRNTS
+2547 QSNSKNNAKRNTS
-2560 NTIMYEP
+2560 NTIMYVP
-2567 SNTEDKAE
+2567 SNTEDKVE

-2603 EAIGITNNNQNPPTD
+2603 EAIGITNNNQNSPTD

>member
-45 LANGYDENDE
+45 LANGYDENDK
-55 EFEDVIK
+55 EFEDIIK

-235 YEHGDIIDYA
+235 YEHGDIIDYV

-321 YNTGDA
+321 YNTGDT

-357 TVLAD
+357 TGLAD

-403 VTVND
+403 VIVND

-540 LSNYSMNK
+540 LSNYSMNT

-553 VIVSYID
+553 VIVSYTD

-741 TYTENGITKQTS
+741 TYTENGVTKQTS

-760 AVTGIEIKTNPNK
+760 AVTGIGIKTNPNK
-773 TEYKYGEELDLT
+773 TQYKYGEELDLT

-827 ETTFKVTVK
+827 ETTFKV
-836 DYVTKIEVVPA
+836 
-847 DVTGKY
+847 
-853 NDELSQIISANDIKY
+853 N
-868 VVTYAKEGA
+868 
-877 KNPETI
+877 
-883 TESMIKT
+883 
-890 TYNKGTINKQSLK
+890 
-903 VEYEDEDANSATKGE
+903 
-918 KFEAT
+918 
-923 LNVTLSDVVS
+923 
-933 KITITKPTKTNYNH
+933 
-947 GEELDL
+947 
-953 TGGKIEVTTA
+953 
-963 SGLSKEVP
+963 
-971 IEESMITENGTTV
+971 
-984 NMSPS
+984 
-989 KDDYGENT
+989 
-997 TVTKILTI
+997 
-1005 TYEEGGKKETASY
+1005 
-1018 PIIIINDVKSV
+1018 
-1029 AMNKTPKTSYNV
+1029 
-1041 NDLLDVTDGEI
+1041 
-1052 LVTRAVGEPEAK
+1052 
-1064 EITKDM
+1064 
-1070 VTGFDNTKENTK
+1070 
-1082 LTLTVSYTE
+1082 
-1091 NGITKTTTYDV
+1091 
-1102 SVKDI
+1102 
-1107 VTGIE
+1107 
-1112 IKTNPNKTEYK
+1112 
-1123 YGEELDL
+1123 
-1130 TGATISVVKGSGTV
+1130 
-1144 EIPVTEDMVSGYDKE
+1144 
-1159 KLGEQTIKV
+1159 
-1168 TYGGEETTFK
+1168 
-1178 VTVKDYVT
+1178 
-1186 KIEVVPADVTGKY
+1186 
-1199 NDELSQIISANDIK
+1199 
-1213 YVVTYA
+1213 
-1219 KEGAKNP
+1219 
-1226 ETITESMIKT
+1226 
-1236 TYNKGT
+1236 
-1242 INKQSLKVEYEDED
+1242 
-1256 ANSATKG
+1256 
-1263 EKFEATLNVTLS
+1263 
-1275 DVVSKITITKPT
+1275 
-1287 KTNYNHGEELDL
+1287 
-1299 TGGKIEVTTASGLS
+1299 
-1313 KEVPIE
+1313 
-1319 GSMITENGTTV
+1319 
-1330 NMSPSKDDY
+1330 
-1339 GENTTVTKILT
+1339 
-1350 ITYEEGG
+1350 
-1357 KKETASYPIIIV
+1357 
-1369 NDVKSITMHQ
+1369 
-1379 TPKTSYNVNDLLDVT
+1379 
-1394 DGEILVTRA
+1394 
-1403 VGDPEAKEITKDMV
+1403 
-1417 TGFDSTK
+1417 
-1424 ENTKLTLTVSYTEN
+1424 
-1438 GITKTTTY
+1438 
-1446 DVSVKDI
+1446 
-1453 VTGIEIKTNPNKTEY
+1453 
-1468 KYGEELDLT
+1468 
-1477 GATISVVKGSGT
+1477 
-1489 VEIPVTEDM
+1489 
-1498 VSGYDK
+1498 
-1504 EKLGEQTI
+1504 
-1512 KVTYGGEETTFKV
+1512 
-1525 TVKDYVTKIEVV
+1525 VKDYVTKIEVV

-1655 SGLSKEVPIEE
+1655 SGLSKEVPIEG

-1703 KKETASYPIIIIND
+1703 KKETASYSIIIVND
-1717 VKSVAMNKTPKTS
+1717 VKSITMHQTPKTS

-1737 DVTDGEI
+1737 DITDGEI
-1744 LITRAVGDPETK
+1744 LVTRAVGEPEAK

-1767 STKENTKLTLTVSYT
+1767 STKENTKLTLTVSYI
-1782 ENGVTKTTTYDVSV
+1782 ENGITKTTTYDVSV

-1841 EDMVSGYDKE
+1841 EDMVIGYDKE

-2168 KLGDQELTITYNEK
+2168 KLGDQELTIIYNEK

-2388 KLGNKYNLTKDMVSG
+2388 KLGNKYNLTKDIVSG

-2533 KKDDNQKNNNQGNN
+2533 KTDDNQKNNNQGNN
-2547 QSNSKNNVKRNTS
+2547 QSNSKNNAKRNTS
-2560 NTIMYEP
+2560 NTIMYVP
-2567 SNTEDKAE
+2567 SNTEDKVE

-2603 EAIGITNNNQNPPTD
+2603 EAIGITNNNQNSPTD

>member
-45 LANGYDENDE
+45 LANGYDENDK
-55 EFEDVIK
+55 EFEDIIK

-235 YEHGDIIDYA
+235 YEHGDIIDYV

-321 YNTGDA
+321 YNTGDT

-357 TVLAD
+357 TGLAD

-403 VTVND
+403 VIVND

-540 LSNYSMNK
+540 LSNYSMNT

-553 VIVSYID
+553 VIVSYTD

-741 TYTENGITKQTS
+741 TYTENGVTKQTS

-760 AVTGIEIKTNPNK
+760 AVTGIGIKTNPNK
-773 TEYKYGEELDLT
+773 TQYKYGEELDLT

-827 ETTFKVTVK
+827 ETTFKVNVK

-877 KNPETI
+877 KTPETL

-903 VEYEDEDANSATKGE
+903 VEYEDED
-918 KFEAT
+918 
-923 LNVTLSDVVS
+923 V
-933 KITITKPTKTNYNH
+933 
-947 GEELDL
+947 
-953 TGGKIEVTTA
+953 
-963 SGLSKEVP
+963 
-971 IEESMITENGTTV
+971 
-984 NMSPS
+984 
-989 KDDYGENT
+989 
-997 TVTKILTI
+997 
-1005 TYEEGGKKETASY
+1005 
-1018 PIIIINDVKSV
+1018 
-1029 AMNKTPKTSYNV
+1029 
-1041 NDLLDVTDGEI
+1041 
-1052 LVTRAVGEPEAK
+1052 
-1064 EITKDM
+1064 
-1070 VTGFDNTKENTK
+1070 
-1082 LTLTVSYTE
+1082 
-1091 NGITKTTTYDV
+1091 
-1102 SVKDI
+1102 
-1107 VTGIE
+1107 
-1112 IKTNPNKTEYK
+1112 
-1123 YGEELDL
+1123 
-1130 TGATISVVKGSGTV
+1130 
-1144 EIPVTEDMVSGYDKE
+1144 
-1159 KLGEQTIKV
+1159 
-1168 TYGGEETTFK
+1168 
-1178 VTVKDYVT
+1178 
-1186 KIEVVPADVTGKY
+1186 
-1199 NDELSQIISANDIK
+1199 
-1213 YVVTYA
+1213 
-1219 KEGAKNP
+1219 
-1226 ETITESMIKT
+1226 
-1236 TYNKGT
+1236 
-1242 INKQSLKVEYEDED
+1242 
-1256 ANSATKG
+1256 NSATKG

-1403 VGDPEAKEITKDMV
+1403 VGEPEAKEITKDMV

-1424 ENTKLTLTVSYTEN
+1424 ENTKLTLTVSYIEN

-1453 VTGIEIKTNPNKTEY
+1453 VTGIGIKTNPNKTQY

-1525 TVKDYVTKIEVV
+1525 NVKDYVTKIEVV

-1655 SGLSKEVPIEE
+1655 SGLSKEVPIEG

-1703 KKETASYPIIIIND
+1703 KKETASYPIIIVND
-1717 VKSVAMNKTPKTS
+1717 VKSITMHQTPKTS

-1744 LITRAVGDPETK
+1744 LVTRAVGEPEAK

-1782 ENGVTKTTTYDVSV
+1782 ENGITKTTTYDVSV

-2388 KLGNKYNLTKDMVSG
+2388 KLGNKYNLTKDIVSG

-2533 KKDDNQKNNNQGNN
+2533 KTDDNQKNNNQGNN
-2547 QSNSKNNVKRNTS
+2547 QSNSKNNAKRNTS
-2560 NTIMYEP
+2560 NTIMYVP
-2567 SNTEDKAE
+2567 SNTEDKVE

-2603 EAIGITNNNQNPPTD
+2603 EAIGITNNNQNSPTD

>member
-45 LANGYDENDE
+45 LANGYDENDK

-235 YEHGDIIDYA
+235 YEHGDIIDYV

-321 YNTGDA
+321 YNTGDT

-357 TVLAD
+357 TGLAD

-403 VTVND
+403 VIVND

-540 LSNYSMNK
+540 LSNYSMNT

-553 VIVSYID
+553 VIVSYTD

-741 TYTENGITKQTS
+741 TYTENGVTKQTS

-760 AVTGIEIKTNPNK
+760 AVTGIGIKTNPNK
-773 TEYKYGEELDLT
+773 TQYKYGEELDLT

-827 ETTFKVTVK
+827 ETTFKVNVK

-877 KNPETI
+877 KTPETL

-890 TYNKGTINKQSLK
+890 TYNKETINKQSLK
-903 VEYEDEDANSATKGE
+903 VEYEDED
-918 KFEAT
+918 
-923 LNVTLSDVVS
+923 V
-933 KITITKPTKTNYNH
+933 
-947 GEELDL
+947 
-953 TGGKIEVTTA
+953 
-963 SGLSKEVP
+963 
-971 IEESMITENGTTV
+971 
-984 NMSPS
+984 
-989 KDDYGENT
+989 
-997 TVTKILTI
+997 
-1005 TYEEGGKKETASY
+1005 
-1018 PIIIINDVKSV
+1018 
-1029 AMNKTPKTSYNV
+1029 
-1041 NDLLDVTDGEI
+1041 
-1052 LVTRAVGEPEAK
+1052 
-1064 EITKDM
+1064 
-1070 VTGFDNTKENTK
+1070 
-1082 LTLTVSYTE
+1082 
-1091 NGITKTTTYDV
+1091 
-1102 SVKDI
+1102 
-1107 VTGIE
+1107 
-1112 IKTNPNKTEYK
+1112 
-1123 YGEELDL
+1123 
-1130 TGATISVVKGSGTV
+1130 
-1144 EIPVTEDMVSGYDKE
+1144 
-1159 KLGEQTIKV
+1159 
-1168 TYGGEETTFK
+1168 
-1178 VTVKDYVT
+1178 
-1186 KIEVVPADVTGKY
+1186 
-1199 NDELSQIISANDIK
+1199 
-1213 YVVTYA
+1213 
-1219 KEGAKNP
+1219 
-1226 ETITESMIKT
+1226 
-1236 TYNKGT
+1236 
-1242 INKQSLKVEYEDED
+1242 
-1256 ANSATKG
+1256 NSATKG

-1357 KKETASYPIIIV
+1357 KKETAGYPIIIV

-1379 TPKTSYNVNDLLDVT
+1379 TPKTSYNVNDLLDIT

-1403 VGDPEAKEITKDMV
+1403 VGEPETKEITKDMV

-1424 ENTKLTLTVSYTEN
+1424 ENTKLTLTVSYIEN

-1453 VTGIEIKTNPNKTEY
+1453 VTGIGIKTNPNKTQY

-1525 TVKDYVTKIEVV
+1525 NVKDYVTKIEVV

-1580 KTTYNKGTINKQ
+1580 KTTYNKETINKQ

-1655 SGLSKEVPIEE
+1655 SGLSKEVPIEG

-1703 KKETASYPIIIIND
+1703 KKETAGYPIIIVND
-1717 VKSVAMNKTPKTS
+1717 VKSITMHQTPKTS

-1737 DVTDGEI
+1737 DITDGEI
-1744 LITRAVGDPETK
+1744 LVTRAVGEPETK

-1782 ENGVTKTTTYDVSV
+1782 ENGITKTTTYDVSV

-2168 KLGDQELTITYNEK
+2168 KLGDQELTIIYNEK

-2217 GSITEVMASGVNGN
+2217 GSITEVMASGVNEN

-2388 KLGNKYNLTKDMVSG
+2388 KLGNKYNLTKDIVSG

-2533 KKDDNQKNNNQGNN
+2533 KTDDNQKNNNQGNN
-2547 QSNSKNNVKRNTS
+2547 QSNSKNNAKRNTS
-2560 NTIMYEP
+2560 NTIMYVP
-2567 SNTEDKAE
+2567 SNTEDKVE

-2603 EAIGITNNNQNPPTD
+2603 EAIGITNNNQNSPTD

>member
-45 LANGYDENDE
+45 LANGYDENDK
-55 EFEDVIK
+55 EFEDIIK

-235 YEHGDIIDYA
+235 YEHGDIIDYV

-321 YNTGDA
+321 YNTGDT

-357 TVLAD
+357 TGLAD

-403 VTVND
+403 VIVND

-540 LSNYSMNK
+540 LSNYSMNT

-553 VIVSYID
+553 VIVSYTD

-741 TYTENGITKQTS
+741 TYTENGVTKQTS

-760 AVTGIEIKTNPNK
+760 AVTGIGIKTNPNK
-773 TEYKYGEELDLT
+773 TQYKYGEELDLT

-827 ETTFKVTVK
+827 ETTFKV
-836 DYVTKIEVVPA
+836 
-847 DVTGKY
+847 
-853 NDELSQIISANDIKY
+853 N
-868 VVTYAKEGA
+868 
-877 KNPETI
+877 
-883 TESMIKT
+883 
-890 TYNKGTINKQSLK
+890 
-903 VEYEDEDANSATKGE
+903 
-918 KFEAT
+918 
-923 LNVTLSDVVS
+923 
-933 KITITKPTKTNYNH
+933 
-947 GEELDL
+947 
-953 TGGKIEVTTA
+953 
-963 SGLSKEVP
+963 
-971 IEESMITENGTTV
+971 
-984 NMSPS
+984 
-989 KDDYGENT
+989 
-997 TVTKILTI
+997 
-1005 TYEEGGKKETASY
+1005 
-1018 PIIIINDVKSV
+1018 
-1029 AMNKTPKTSYNV
+1029 
-1041 NDLLDVTDGEI
+1041 
-1052 LVTRAVGEPEAK
+1052 
-1064 EITKDM
+1064 
-1070 VTGFDNTKENTK
+1070 
-1082 LTLTVSYTE
+1082 
-1091 NGITKTTTYDV
+1091 
-1102 SVKDI
+1102 
-1107 VTGIE
+1107 
-1112 IKTNPNKTEYK
+1112 
-1123 YGEELDL
+1123 
-1130 TGATISVVKGSGTV
+1130 
-1144 EIPVTEDMVSGYDKE
+1144 
-1159 KLGEQTIKV
+1159 
-1168 TYGGEETTFK
+1168 
-1178 VTVKDYVT
+1178 
-1186 KIEVVPADVTGKY
+1186 
-1199 NDELSQIISANDIK
+1199 
-1213 YVVTYA
+1213 
-1219 KEGAKNP
+1219 
-1226 ETITESMIKT
+1226 
-1236 TYNKGT
+1236 
-1242 INKQSLKVEYEDED
+1242 
-1256 ANSATKG
+1256 
-1263 EKFEATLNVTLS
+1263 
-1275 DVVSKITITKPT
+1275 
-1287 KTNYNHGEELDL
+1287 
-1299 TGGKIEVTTASGLS
+1299 
-1313 KEVPIE
+1313 
-1319 GSMITENGTTV
+1319 
-1330 NMSPSKDDY
+1330 
-1339 GENTTVTKILT
+1339 
-1350 ITYEEGG
+1350 
-1357 KKETASYPIIIV
+1357 
-1369 NDVKSITMHQ
+1369 
-1379 TPKTSYNVNDLLDVT
+1379 
-1394 DGEILVTRA
+1394 
-1403 VGDPEAKEITKDMV
+1403 
-1417 TGFDSTK
+1417 
-1424 ENTKLTLTVSYTEN
+1424 
-1438 GITKTTTY
+1438 
-1446 DVSVKDI
+1446 
-1453 VTGIEIKTNPNKTEY
+1453 
-1468 KYGEELDLT
+1468 
-1477 GATISVVKGSGT
+1477 
-1489 VEIPVTEDM
+1489 
-1498 VSGYDK
+1498 
-1504 EKLGEQTI
+1504 
-1512 KVTYGGEETTFKV
+1512 
-1525 TVKDYVTKIEVV
+1525 VKDYVTKIEVV

-1655 SGLSKEVPIEE
+1655 SGLSKEVPIEG

-1703 KKETASYPIIIIND
+1703 KKETASYPIIIVND
-1717 VKSVAMNKTPKTS
+1717 VKSITMHQTPKTS

-1737 DVTDGEI
+1737 DITDGEI
-1744 LITRAVGDPETK
+1744 LVTRAVGEPEAK

-1767 STKENTKLTLTVSYT
+1767 STKENTKLTLTVSYI
-1782 ENGVTKTTTYDVSV
+1782 ENGITKTTTYDVSV

-2168 KLGDQELTITYNEK
+2168 KLGDQELTIIYNEK

-2388 KLGNKYNLTKDMVSG
+2388 KLGNKYNLTKDIVSG

-2533 KKDDNQKNNNQGNN
+2533 KTDDNQKNNNQGNN
-2547 QSNSKNNVKRNTS
+2547 QSNSKNNAKRNTS
-2560 NTIMYEP
+2560 NTIMYVP
-2567 SNTEDKAE
+2567 SNTEDKVE

-2603 EAIGITNNNQNPPTD
+2603 EAIGITNNNQNSPTD

>member
-45 LANGYDENDE
+45 LANGYDENDK

-235 YEHGDIIDYA
+235 YEHGDIIDYV

-321 YNTGDA
+321 YNTGDT

-357 TVLAD
+357 TGLAD

-403 VTVND
+403 VIVND

-540 LSNYSMNK
+540 LSNYSMNT

-553 VIVSYID
+553 VIVSYTD

-741 TYTENGITKQTS
+741 TYTENGVTKQTS

-760 AVTGIEIKTNPNK
+760 AVTGIGIKTNPNK
-773 TEYKYGEELDLT
+773 TQYKYGEELDLT

-827 ETTFKVTVK
+827 ETTFKV
-836 DYVTKIEVVPA
+836 
-847 DVTGKY
+847 
-853 NDELSQIISANDIKY
+853 N
-868 VVTYAKEGA
+868 
-877 KNPETI
+877 
-883 TESMIKT
+883 
-890 TYNKGTINKQSLK
+890 
-903 VEYEDEDANSATKGE
+903 
-918 KFEAT
+918 
-923 LNVTLSDVVS
+923 
-933 KITITKPTKTNYNH
+933 
-947 GEELDL
+947 
-953 TGGKIEVTTA
+953 
-963 SGLSKEVP
+963 
-971 IEESMITENGTTV
+971 
-984 NMSPS
+984 
-989 KDDYGENT
+989 
-997 TVTKILTI
+997 
-1005 TYEEGGKKETASY
+1005 
-1018 PIIIINDVKSV
+1018 
-1029 AMNKTPKTSYNV
+1029 
-1041 NDLLDVTDGEI
+1041 
-1052 LVTRAVGEPEAK
+1052 
-1064 EITKDM
+1064 
-1070 VTGFDNTKENTK
+1070 
-1082 LTLTVSYTE
+1082 
-1091 NGITKTTTYDV
+1091 
-1102 SVKDI
+1102 
-1107 VTGIE
+1107 
-1112 IKTNPNKTEYK
+1112 
-1123 YGEELDL
+1123 
-1130 TGATISVVKGSGTV
+1130 
-1144 EIPVTEDMVSGYDKE
+1144 
-1159 KLGEQTIKV
+1159 
-1168 TYGGEETTFK
+1168 
-1178 VTVKDYVT
+1178 
-1186 KIEVVPADVTGKY
+1186 
-1199 NDELSQIISANDIK
+1199 
-1213 YVVTYA
+1213 
-1219 KEGAKNP
+1219 
-1226 ETITESMIKT
+1226 
-1236 TYNKGT
+1236 
-1242 INKQSLKVEYEDED
+1242 
-1256 ANSATKG
+1256 
-1263 EKFEATLNVTLS
+1263 
-1275 DVVSKITITKPT
+1275 
-1287 KTNYNHGEELDL
+1287 
-1299 TGGKIEVTTASGLS
+1299 
-1313 KEVPIE
+1313 
-1319 GSMITENGTTV
+1319 
-1330 NMSPSKDDY
+1330 
-1339 GENTTVTKILT
+1339 
-1350 ITYEEGG
+1350 
-1357 KKETASYPIIIV
+1357 
-1369 NDVKSITMHQ
+1369 
-1379 TPKTSYNVNDLLDVT
+1379 
-1394 DGEILVTRA
+1394 
-1403 VGDPEAKEITKDMV
+1403 
-1417 TGFDSTK
+1417 
-1424 ENTKLTLTVSYTEN
+1424 
-1438 GITKTTTY
+1438 
-1446 DVSVKDI
+1446 
-1453 VTGIEIKTNPNKTEY
+1453 
-1468 KYGEELDLT
+1468 
-1477 GATISVVKGSGT
+1477 
-1489 VEIPVTEDM
+1489 
-1498 VSGYDK
+1498 
-1504 EKLGEQTI
+1504 
-1512 KVTYGGEETTFKV
+1512 
-1525 TVKDYVTKIEVV
+1525 VKDYVTKIEVV

-1580 KTTYNKGTINKQ
+1580 KTTYNKETINKQ

-1647 GKIEVTTA
+1647 GKIEVITA
-1655 SGLSKEVPIEE
+1655 SGLSKEVPIEG

-1703 KKETASYPIIIIND
+1703 KKETAGYPIIIVND
-1717 VKSVAMNKTPKTS
+1717 VKSITMHQTPKTS

-1744 LITRAVGDPETK
+1744 LVTRAVGEPEAKEITKDMVTGFDSTKENTKLTLTVSYIENGITKTTTYDVSVKDIVTGIGIKTNPNKTQYKYGEELDLTGATISVVKGSGTVEIPVTEDMVSGYDKEKLGEQTIKVTYGGEETTFKVNVKDYVTKIEVVPADVTGKYNDELSQIISANDIKYVVTYAKEGAKTPETLTESMIKTTYNKETINKQSLKVEYEDEDVNSATKGEKFEATLNVTLSDVVSKITITKPTKTNYNHGEELDLTGGKIEVITASGLSKEVPIEGSMITENGTTVNMSPSKDDYGENTTVTKILTITYEEGGKKETAGYPIIIVNDVKSITMHQTPKTSYNVNDLLDVTDGEILVTRAVGEPEAK

-1782 ENGVTKTTTYDVSV
+1782 ENGITKTTTYDVSV

-2168 KLGDQELTITYNEK
+2168 KLGDQELTIIYNEK

-2217 GSITEVMASGVNGN
+2217 GSITEVMASGVNEN

-2388 KLGNKYNLTKDMVSG
+2388 KLGNKYNLTKDIVSG

-2533 KKDDNQKNNNQGNN
+2533 KTDDNQKNNNQGNN
-2547 QSNSKNNVKRNTS
+2547 QSNSKNNAKRNTS
-2560 NTIMYEP
+2560 NTIMYVP
-2567 SNTEDKAE
+2567 SNTEDKVE

-2603 EAIGITNNNQNPPTD
+2603 EAIGITNNNQNSPTD

>member
-45 LANGYDENDE
+45 LANGYDENDK
-55 EFEDVIK
+55 EFEDIIK

-235 YEHGDIIDYA
+235 YEHGDIIDYV

-321 YNTGDA
+321 YNTGDT

-357 TVLAD
+357 TGLAD

-403 VTVND
+403 VIVND

-540 LSNYSMNK
+540 LSNYSMNT

-553 VIVSYID
+553 VIVSYTD

-741 TYTENGITKQTS
+741 TYTENGVTKQTS

-760 AVTGIEIKTNPNK
+760 AVTGIGIKTNPNK
-773 TEYKYGEELDLT
+773 TQYKYGEELDLT

-827 ETTFKVTVK
+827 ETTFKV
-836 DYVTKIEVVPA
+836 
-847 DVTGKY
+847 
-853 NDELSQIISANDIKY
+853 N
-868 VVTYAKEGA
+868 
-877 KNPETI
+877 
-883 TESMIKT
+883 
-890 TYNKGTINKQSLK
+890 
-903 VEYEDEDANSATKGE
+903 
-918 KFEAT
+918 
-923 LNVTLSDVVS
+923 
-933 KITITKPTKTNYNH
+933 
-947 GEELDL
+947 
-953 TGGKIEVTTA
+953 
-963 SGLSKEVP
+963 
-971 IEESMITENGTTV
+971 
-984 NMSPS
+984 
-989 KDDYGENT
+989 
-997 TVTKILTI
+997 
-1005 TYEEGGKKETASY
+1005 
-1018 PIIIINDVKSV
+1018 
-1029 AMNKTPKTSYNV
+1029 
-1041 NDLLDVTDGEI
+1041 
-1052 LVTRAVGEPEAK
+1052 
-1064 EITKDM
+1064 
-1070 VTGFDNTKENTK
+1070 
-1082 LTLTVSYTE
+1082 
-1091 NGITKTTTYDV
+1091 
-1102 SVKDI
+1102 
-1107 VTGIE
+1107 
-1112 IKTNPNKTEYK
+1112 
-1123 YGEELDL
+1123 
-1130 TGATISVVKGSGTV
+1130 
-1144 EIPVTEDMVSGYDKE
+1144 
-1159 KLGEQTIKV
+1159 
-1168 TYGGEETTFK
+1168 
-1178 VTVKDYVT
+1178 
-1186 KIEVVPADVTGKY
+1186 
-1199 NDELSQIISANDIK
+1199 
-1213 YVVTYA
+1213 
-1219 KEGAKNP
+1219 
-1226 ETITESMIKT
+1226 
-1236 TYNKGT
+1236 
-1242 INKQSLKVEYEDED
+1242 
-1256 ANSATKG
+1256 
-1263 EKFEATLNVTLS
+1263 
-1275 DVVSKITITKPT
+1275 
-1287 KTNYNHGEELDL
+1287 
-1299 TGGKIEVTTASGLS
+1299 
-1313 KEVPIE
+1313 
-1319 GSMITENGTTV
+1319 
-1330 NMSPSKDDY
+1330 
-1339 GENTTVTKILT
+1339 
-1350 ITYEEGG
+1350 
-1357 KKETASYPIIIV
+1357 
-1369 NDVKSITMHQ
+1369 
-1379 TPKTSYNVNDLLDVT
+1379 
-1394 DGEILVTRA
+1394 
-1403 VGDPEAKEITKDMV
+1403 
-1417 TGFDSTK
+1417 
-1424 ENTKLTLTVSYTEN
+1424 
-1438 GITKTTTY
+1438 
-1446 DVSVKDI
+1446 
-1453 VTGIEIKTNPNKTEY
+1453 
-1468 KYGEELDLT
+1468 
-1477 GATISVVKGSGT
+1477 
-1489 VEIPVTEDM
+1489 
-1498 VSGYDK
+1498 
-1504 EKLGEQTI
+1504 
-1512 KVTYGGEETTFKV
+1512 
-1525 TVKDYVTKIEVV
+1525 VKDYVTKIEVV

-1655 SGLSKEVPIEE
+1655 SGLRKEVPIEG

-1703 KKETASYPIIIIND
+1703 KKETASYPIIIVND
-1717 VKSVAMNKTPKTS
+1717 VKSITMHQTPKTS

-1737 DVTDGEI
+1737 DITDGEI
-1744 LITRAVGDPETK
+1744 LVTRAVGEPEAK

-1782 ENGVTKTTTYDVSV
+1782 ENGITKTTTYDVSV

-2168 KLGDQELTITYNEK
+2168 KLGDQELTIIYNEK

-2388 KLGNKYNLTKDMVSG
+2388 KLGNKYNLTKDIVSG

-2533 KKDDNQKNNNQGNN
+2533 KTDDNQKNNNQGNN
-2547 QSNSKNNVKRNTS
+2547 QSNSKNNAKRNTS
-2560 NTIMYEP
+2560 NTIMYVP
-2567 SNTEDKAE
+2567 SNTEDKVE

-2603 EAIGITNNNQNPPTD
+2603 EAIGITNNNQNSPTD

>member
-45 LANGYDENDE
+45 LANGYDENDK

-235 YEHGDIIDYA
+235 YEHGDIIDYV

-321 YNTGDA
+321 YNTGDT

-357 TVLAD
+357 TGLAD

-403 VTVND
+403 VIVND

-540 LSNYSMNK
+540 LSNYSMNT

-553 VIVSYID
+553 VIVSYTD

-741 TYTENGITKQTS
+741 TYTENGVTKQTS

-760 AVTGIEIKTNPNK
+760 AVTGIGIKTNPNK
-773 TEYKYGEELDLT
+773 TQYKYGEELDLT

-816 EQTIKV
+816 EQAIKV

-827 ETTFKVTVK
+827 ETTFKV
-836 DYVTKIEVVPA
+836 
-847 DVTGKY
+847 
-853 NDELSQIISANDIKY
+853 N
-868 VVTYAKEGA
+868 
-877 KNPETI
+877 
-883 TESMIKT
+883 
-890 TYNKGTINKQSLK
+890 
-903 VEYEDEDANSATKGE
+903 
-918 KFEAT
+918 
-923 LNVTLSDVVS
+923 
-933 KITITKPTKTNYNH
+933 
-947 GEELDL
+947 
-953 TGGKIEVTTA
+953 
-963 SGLSKEVP
+963 
-971 IEESMITENGTTV
+971 
-984 NMSPS
+984 
-989 KDDYGENT
+989 
-997 TVTKILTI
+997 
-1005 TYEEGGKKETASY
+1005 
-1018 PIIIINDVKSV
+1018 
-1029 AMNKTPKTSYNV
+1029 
-1041 NDLLDVTDGEI
+1041 
-1052 LVTRAVGEPEAK
+1052 
-1064 EITKDM
+1064 
-1070 VTGFDNTKENTK
+1070 
-1082 LTLTVSYTE
+1082 
-1091 NGITKTTTYDV
+1091 
-1102 SVKDI
+1102 
-1107 VTGIE
+1107 
-1112 IKTNPNKTEYK
+1112 
-1123 YGEELDL
+1123 
-1130 TGATISVVKGSGTV
+1130 
-1144 EIPVTEDMVSGYDKE
+1144 
-1159 KLGEQTIKV
+1159 
-1168 TYGGEETTFK
+1168 
-1178 VTVKDYVT
+1178 
-1186 KIEVVPADVTGKY
+1186 
-1199 NDELSQIISANDIK
+1199 
-1213 YVVTYA
+1213 
-1219 KEGAKNP
+1219 
-1226 ETITESMIKT
+1226 
-1236 TYNKGT
+1236 
-1242 INKQSLKVEYEDED
+1242 
-1256 ANSATKG
+1256 
-1263 EKFEATLNVTLS
+1263 
-1275 DVVSKITITKPT
+1275 
-1287 KTNYNHGEELDL
+1287 
-1299 TGGKIEVTTASGLS
+1299 
-1313 KEVPIE
+1313 
-1319 GSMITENGTTV
+1319 
-1330 NMSPSKDDY
+1330 
-1339 GENTTVTKILT
+1339 
-1350 ITYEEGG
+1350 
-1357 KKETASYPIIIV
+1357 
-1369 NDVKSITMHQ
+1369 
-1379 TPKTSYNVNDLLDVT
+1379 
-1394 DGEILVTRA
+1394 
-1403 VGDPEAKEITKDMV
+1403 
-1417 TGFDSTK
+1417 
-1424 ENTKLTLTVSYTEN
+1424 
-1438 GITKTTTY
+1438 
-1446 DVSVKDI
+1446 
-1453 VTGIEIKTNPNKTEY
+1453 
-1468 KYGEELDLT
+1468 
-1477 GATISVVKGSGT
+1477 
-1489 VEIPVTEDM
+1489 
-1498 VSGYDK
+1498 
-1504 EKLGEQTI
+1504 
-1512 KVTYGGEETTFKV
+1512 
-1525 TVKDYVTKIEVV
+1525 VKDYVTKIEVV

-1655 SGLSKEVPIEE
+1655 SGLSKEVPIEG

-1703 KKETASYPIIIIND
+1703 KKETASYPIIIVND
-1717 VKSVAMNKTPKTS
+1717 VKSITMHQTPKTS

-1737 DVTDGEI
+1737 DITDGEI
-1744 LITRAVGDPETK
+1744 LVTRAVGEPEAKEITKDMVTGFDSTKENTKLTLTVSYIENGITKTTTYDVSVKDIVTGIGIKTNPNKTQYKYGEELDLTGATISVVKGSGTVEIPVTEDMVSGYDKEKLGEQAIKVTYGGEETTFKVNVKDYVTKIEVVPADVTGKYNDELSQIISANDIKYVVTYAKEGAKTPETLTESMIKTTYNKGTINKQSLKVEYEDEDVNSATKGEKFEATLNVTLSDVVSKITITKPTKTNYNHGEELDLTGGKIEVTTASGLSKEVPIEGSMITENGTTVNMSPSKDDYGENTTVTKILTITYEEGGKKETASYPIIIVNDVKSITMHQTPKTSYNVNDLLDITDGEILVTRAVGEPEAK

-1782 ENGVTKTTTYDVSV
+1782 ENGITKTTTYDVSV

-2050 ESLNLDGA
+2050 ESLNLDRA

-2168 KLGDQELTITYNEK
+2168 KLGDQELTIIYNEK

-2217 GSITEVMASGVNGN
+2217 GSITEVMASGVNEN

-2388 KLGNKYNLTKDMVSG
+2388 KLGNKYNLTKDIVSG

-2533 KKDDNQKNNNQGNN
+2533 KTDDNQKNNNQGNN
-2547 QSNSKNNVKRNTS
+2547 QSNSKNNAKRNTS
-2560 NTIMYEP
+2560 NTIMYVP
-2567 SNTEDKAE
+2567 SNTEDKVE

-2603 EAIGITNNNQNPPTD
+2603 EAIGITNNNQNSPTD

>member
-45 LANGYDENDE
+45 LANGYDENDK
-55 EFEDVIK
+55 EFEDIIK

-235 YEHGDIIDYA
+235 YEHGDIIDYV

-321 YNTGDA
+321 YNTGDT

-357 TVLAD
+357 TGLAD

-403 VTVND
+403 VIVND

-540 LSNYSMNK
+540 LSNYSMNT

-553 VIVSYID
+553 VIVSYTD

-741 TYTENGITKQTS
+741 TYTENGVTKQTS

-760 AVTGIEIKTNPNK
+760 AVTGIGIKTNPNK
-773 TEYKYGEELDLT
+773 TQYKYGEELDLT
-785 GATISVVKG
+785 GATISAVKG

-827 ETTFKVTVK
+827 ETTFKVNVK

-877 KNPETI
+877 KTPETL

-903 VEYEDEDANSATKGE
+903 VEYEDED
-918 KFEAT
+918 
-923 LNVTLSDVVS
+923 V
-933 KITITKPTKTNYNH
+933 
-947 GEELDL
+947 
-953 TGGKIEVTTA
+953 
-963 SGLSKEVP
+963 
-971 IEESMITENGTTV
+971 
-984 NMSPS
+984 
-989 KDDYGENT
+989 
-997 TVTKILTI
+997 
-1005 TYEEGGKKETASY
+1005 
-1018 PIIIINDVKSV
+1018 
-1029 AMNKTPKTSYNV
+1029 
-1041 NDLLDVTDGEI
+1041 
-1052 LVTRAVGEPEAK
+1052 
-1064 EITKDM
+1064 
-1070 VTGFDNTKENTK
+1070 
-1082 LTLTVSYTE
+1082 
-1091 NGITKTTTYDV
+1091 
-1102 SVKDI
+1102 
-1107 VTGIE
+1107 
-1112 IKTNPNKTEYK
+1112 
-1123 YGEELDL
+1123 
-1130 TGATISVVKGSGTV
+1130 
-1144 EIPVTEDMVSGYDKE
+1144 
-1159 KLGEQTIKV
+1159 
-1168 TYGGEETTFK
+1168 
-1178 VTVKDYVT
+1178 
-1186 KIEVVPADVTGKY
+1186 
-1199 NDELSQIISANDIK
+1199 
-1213 YVVTYA
+1213 
-1219 KEGAKNP
+1219 
-1226 ETITESMIKT
+1226 
-1236 TYNKGT
+1236 
-1242 INKQSLKVEYEDED
+1242 
-1256 ANSATKG
+1256 NSATKG

-1403 VGDPEAKEITKDMV
+1403 VGE
-1417 TGFDSTK
+1417 
-1424 ENTKLTLTVSYTEN
+1424 
-1438 GITKTTTY
+1438 
-1446 DVSVKDI
+1446 
-1453 VTGIEIKTNPNKTEY
+1453 
-1468 KYGEELDLT
+1468 
-1477 GATISVVKGSGT
+1477 
-1489 VEIPVTEDM
+1489 
-1498 VSGYDK
+1498 
-1504 EKLGEQTI
+1504 
-1512 KVTYGGEETTFKV
+1512 
-1525 TVKDYVTKIEVV
+1525 
-1537 PADVTGKY
+1537 
-1545 NDELSQIIS
+1545 
-1554 ANDIKYVVTYAKE
+1554 
-1567 GAKTPETLTESMI
+1567 
-1580 KTTYNKGTINKQ
+1580 
-1592 SLKVE
+1592 
-1597 YEDED
+1597 
-1602 VNSATKG
+1602 
-1609 EKFEATL
+1609 
-1616 NVTLSDVVSKITIT
+1616 
-1630 KPTKTNYNHGE
+1630 
-1641 ELDLTG
+1641 
-1647 GKIEVTTA
+1647 
-1655 SGLSKEVPIEE
+1655 
-1666 SMITE
+1666 
-1671 NGTTVNMSP
+1671 
-1680 SKDDYGENTTVTKIL
+1680 
-1695 TITYEEGG
+1695 
-1703 KKETASYPIIIIND
+1703 
-1717 VKSVAMNKTPKTS
+1717 
-1730 YNVNDLL
+1730 
-1737 DVTDGEI
+1737 
-1744 LITRAVGDPETK
+1744 PETK

-1782 ENGVTKTTTYDVSV
+1782 ENGITKTTTYDVSV

-2168 KLGDQELTITYNEK
+2168 KLGDQELTIIYNEK

-2217 GSITEVMASGVNGN
+2217 GSITEVMASGVNEN

-2388 KLGNKYNLTKDMVSG
+2388 KLGNKYNLTKDIVSG

-2533 KKDDNQKNNNQGNN
+2533 KTDDNQKNNNQGNN
-2547 QSNSKNNVKRNTS
+2547 QSNSKNNAKRNTS
-2560 NTIMYEP
+2560 NTIMYVP
-2567 SNTEDKAE
+2567 SNTEDKVE

-2603 EAIGITNNNQNPPTD
+2603 EAIGITNNNQNSPTD

>member
-45 LANGYDENDE
+45 LANGYDENDK
-55 EFEDVIK
+55 EFEDIIK

-235 YEHGDIIDYA
+235 YEHGDIIDYV

-321 YNTGDA
+321 YNTGDT

-357 TVLAD
+357 TGLAD

-403 VTVND
+403 VIVND

-540 LSNYSMNK
+540 LSNYSMNT

-553 VIVSYID
+553 VIVSYTD

-741 TYTENGITKQTS
+741 TYTENGVTKQTS

-760 AVTGIEIKTNPNK
+760 AVTGIGIKTNPNK
-773 TEYKYGEELDLT
+773 TQYKYGEELDLT

-827 ETTFKVTVK
+827 ETTFKV
-836 DYVTKIEVVPA
+836 
-847 DVTGKY
+847 
-853 NDELSQIISANDIKY
+853 N
-868 VVTYAKEGA
+868 
-877 KNPETI
+877 
-883 TESMIKT
+883 
-890 TYNKGTINKQSLK
+890 
-903 VEYEDEDANSATKGE
+903 
-918 KFEAT
+918 
-923 LNVTLSDVVS
+923 
-933 KITITKPTKTNYNH
+933 
-947 GEELDL
+947 
-953 TGGKIEVTTA
+953 
-963 SGLSKEVP
+963 
-971 IEESMITENGTTV
+971 
-984 NMSPS
+984 
-989 KDDYGENT
+989 
-997 TVTKILTI
+997 
-1005 TYEEGGKKETASY
+1005 
-1018 PIIIINDVKSV
+1018 
-1029 AMNKTPKTSYNV
+1029 
-1041 NDLLDVTDGEI
+1041 
-1052 LVTRAVGEPEAK
+1052 
-1064 EITKDM
+1064 
-1070 VTGFDNTKENTK
+1070 
-1082 LTLTVSYTE
+1082 
-1091 NGITKTTTYDV
+1091 
-1102 SVKDI
+1102 
-1107 VTGIE
+1107 
-1112 IKTNPNKTEYK
+1112 
-1123 YGEELDL
+1123 
-1130 TGATISVVKGSGTV
+1130 
-1144 EIPVTEDMVSGYDKE
+1144 
-1159 KLGEQTIKV
+1159 
-1168 TYGGEETTFK
+1168 
-1178 VTVKDYVT
+1178 
-1186 KIEVVPADVTGKY
+1186 
-1199 NDELSQIISANDIK
+1199 
-1213 YVVTYA
+1213 
-1219 KEGAKNP
+1219 
-1226 ETITESMIKT
+1226 
-1236 TYNKGT
+1236 
-1242 INKQSLKVEYEDED
+1242 
-1256 ANSATKG
+1256 
-1263 EKFEATLNVTLS
+1263 
-1275 DVVSKITITKPT
+1275 
-1287 KTNYNHGEELDL
+1287 
-1299 TGGKIEVTTASGLS
+1299 
-1313 KEVPIE
+1313 
-1319 GSMITENGTTV
+1319 
-1330 NMSPSKDDY
+1330 
-1339 GENTTVTKILT
+1339 
-1350 ITYEEGG
+1350 
-1357 KKETASYPIIIV
+1357 
-1369 NDVKSITMHQ
+1369 
-1379 TPKTSYNVNDLLDVT
+1379 
-1394 DGEILVTRA
+1394 
-1403 VGDPEAKEITKDMV
+1403 
-1417 TGFDSTK
+1417 
-1424 ENTKLTLTVSYTEN
+1424 
-1438 GITKTTTY
+1438 
-1446 DVSVKDI
+1446 
-1453 VTGIEIKTNPNKTEY
+1453 
-1468 KYGEELDLT
+1468 
-1477 GATISVVKGSGT
+1477 
-1489 VEIPVTEDM
+1489 
-1498 VSGYDK
+1498 
-1504 EKLGEQTI
+1504 
-1512 KVTYGGEETTFKV
+1512 
-1525 TVKDYVTKIEVV
+1525 VKDYVTKIEVV

-1655 SGLSKEVPIEE
+1655 SGLSKEVPIEG

-1703 KKETASYPIIIIND
+1703 KKETASYPIIIVND
-1717 VKSVAMNKTPKTS
+1717 VKSITMHQTPKTS

-1737 DVTDGEI
+1737 DITDGEI
-1744 LITRAVGDPETK
+1744 LVTRAVGEPETK

-1767 STKENTKLTLTVSYT
+1767 STKENTKLTLTVSYI
-1782 ENGVTKTTTYDVSV
+1782 ENGITKTTTYDVSV

-1841 EDMVSGYDKE
+1841 EDMVIGYDKE

-2069 KPEEIIVTSSM
+2069 NPEEIIVTSSM

-2168 KLGDQELTITYNEK
+2168 KLGDQELTIIYNEK

-2388 KLGNKYNLTKDMVSG
+2388 KLGNKYNLTKDIVSG

-2533 KKDDNQKNNNQGNN
+2533 KTDDNQKNNNQGNN
-2547 QSNSKNNVKRNTS
+2547 QSNSKNNAKRNTS
-2560 NTIMYEP
+2560 NTIMYVP
-2567 SNTEDKAE
+2567 SNTEDKVE

-2603 EAIGITNNNQNPPTD
+2603 EAIGITNNNQNSPTD

>member
-45 LANGYDENDE
+45 LANGYDENDK
-55 EFEDVIK
+55 EFEDIIK

-235 YEHGDIIDYA
+235 YEHGDIIDYV

-321 YNTGDA
+321 YNTGDT

-357 TVLAD
+357 TGLAD

-403 VTVND
+403 VIVND

-540 LSNYSMNK
+540 LSNYSMNT

-553 VIVSYID
+553 VIVSYTD

-741 TYTENGITKQTS
+741 TYTENGVTKQTS

-760 AVTGIEIKTNPNK
+760 AVTGIGIKTNPNK
-773 TEYKYGEELDLT
+773 TQYKYGEELDLT

-827 ETTFKVTVK
+827 ETTFKV
-836 DYVTKIEVVPA
+836 
-847 DVTGKY
+847 
-853 NDELSQIISANDIKY
+853 N
-868 VVTYAKEGA
+868 
-877 KNPETI
+877 
-883 TESMIKT
+883 
-890 TYNKGTINKQSLK
+890 
-903 VEYEDEDANSATKGE
+903 
-918 KFEAT
+918 
-923 LNVTLSDVVS
+923 
-933 KITITKPTKTNYNH
+933 
-947 GEELDL
+947 
-953 TGGKIEVTTA
+953 
-963 SGLSKEVP
+963 
-971 IEESMITENGTTV
+971 
-984 NMSPS
+984 
-989 KDDYGENT
+989 
-997 TVTKILTI
+997 
-1005 TYEEGGKKETASY
+1005 
-1018 PIIIINDVKSV
+1018 
-1029 AMNKTPKTSYNV
+1029 
-1041 NDLLDVTDGEI
+1041 
-1052 LVTRAVGEPEAK
+1052 
-1064 EITKDM
+1064 
-1070 VTGFDNTKENTK
+1070 
-1082 LTLTVSYTE
+1082 
-1091 NGITKTTTYDV
+1091 
-1102 SVKDI
+1102 
-1107 VTGIE
+1107 
-1112 IKTNPNKTEYK
+1112 
-1123 YGEELDL
+1123 
-1130 TGATISVVKGSGTV
+1130 
-1144 EIPVTEDMVSGYDKE
+1144 
-1159 KLGEQTIKV
+1159 
-1168 TYGGEETTFK
+1168 
-1178 VTVKDYVT
+1178 
-1186 KIEVVPADVTGKY
+1186 
-1199 NDELSQIISANDIK
+1199 
-1213 YVVTYA
+1213 
-1219 KEGAKNP
+1219 
-1226 ETITESMIKT
+1226 
-1236 TYNKGT
+1236 
-1242 INKQSLKVEYEDED
+1242 
-1256 ANSATKG
+1256 
-1263 EKFEATLNVTLS
+1263 
-1275 DVVSKITITKPT
+1275 
-1287 KTNYNHGEELDL
+1287 
-1299 TGGKIEVTTASGLS
+1299 
-1313 KEVPIE
+1313 
-1319 GSMITENGTTV
+1319 
-1330 NMSPSKDDY
+1330 
-1339 GENTTVTKILT
+1339 
-1350 ITYEEGG
+1350 
-1357 KKETASYPIIIV
+1357 
-1369 NDVKSITMHQ
+1369 
-1379 TPKTSYNVNDLLDVT
+1379 
-1394 DGEILVTRA
+1394 
-1403 VGDPEAKEITKDMV
+1403 
-1417 TGFDSTK
+1417 
-1424 ENTKLTLTVSYTEN
+1424 
-1438 GITKTTTY
+1438 
-1446 DVSVKDI
+1446 
-1453 VTGIEIKTNPNKTEY
+1453 
-1468 KYGEELDLT
+1468 
-1477 GATISVVKGSGT
+1477 
-1489 VEIPVTEDM
+1489 
-1498 VSGYDK
+1498 
-1504 EKLGEQTI
+1504 
-1512 KVTYGGEETTFKV
+1512 
-1525 TVKDYVTKIEVV
+1525 VKDYVTKIEVV

-1655 SGLSKEVPIEE
+1655 SGLSKEVPIEG

-1703 KKETASYPIIIIND
+1703 KKETASYPIIIVND
-1717 VKSVAMNKTPKTS
+1717 VKSITMHQTPKTS

-1737 DVTDGEI
+1737 DITDGEI
-1744 LITRAVGDPETK
+1744 LVTRAVGEPEAK

-1767 STKENTKLTLTVSYT
+1767 STKENTKLTLTVSYI
-1782 ENGVTKTTTYDVSV
+1782 ENGITKTTTYDVSV
-1796 KDSVES
+1796 KDIVTG
-1802 ISIKANPDK
+1802 IGIKTNPNK
-1811 TEYNYGEDL
+1811 TQYKYGEEL
-1820 DLTGATISV
+1820 DLTGATISA
-1829 VKGSGTIEIPVT
+1829 VKGSGTVEIPVT

-2168 KLGDQELTITYNEK
+2168 KLGDQELTIIYNEK

-2217 GSITEVMASGVNGN
+2217 GSITEVMASGVNEN

-2388 KLGNKYNLTKDMVSG
+2388 KLGNKYNLTKDIVSG

-2533 KKDDNQKNNNQGNN
+2533 KTDDNQKNNNQGNN
-2547 QSNSKNNVKRNTS
+2547 QSNSKNNAKRNTS
-2560 NTIMYEP
+2560 NTIMYVP
-2567 SNTEDKAE
+2567 SNTEDKVE

-2603 EAIGITNNNQNPPTD
+2603 EAIGITNNNQNSPTD

>member
-45 LANGYDENDE
+45 LANGYDENDK
-55 EFEDVIK
+55 EFEDIIK

-235 YEHGDIIDYA
+235 YEHGDIIDYV

-321 YNTGDA
+321 YNTGDT

-357 TVLAD
+357 TGLAD

-403 VTVND
+403 VIVND

-540 LSNYSMNK
+540 LSNYSMNT

-553 VIVSYID
+553 VIVSYTD

-741 TYTENGITKQTS
+741 TYTENGVTKQTS

-760 AVTGIEIKTNPNK
+760 AVTGIGIKTNPNK
-773 TEYKYGEELDLT
+773 TQYKYGEELDLT

-827 ETTFKVTVK
+827 ETTFKV
-836 DYVTKIEVVPA
+836 
-847 DVTGKY
+847 
-853 NDELSQIISANDIKY
+853 N
-868 VVTYAKEGA
+868 
-877 KNPETI
+877 
-883 TESMIKT
+883 
-890 TYNKGTINKQSLK
+890 
-903 VEYEDEDANSATKGE
+903 
-918 KFEAT
+918 
-923 LNVTLSDVVS
+923 
-933 KITITKPTKTNYNH
+933 
-947 GEELDL
+947 
-953 TGGKIEVTTA
+953 
-963 SGLSKEVP
+963 
-971 IEESMITENGTTV
+971 
-984 NMSPS
+984 
-989 KDDYGENT
+989 
-997 TVTKILTI
+997 
-1005 TYEEGGKKETASY
+1005 
-1018 PIIIINDVKSV
+1018 
-1029 AMNKTPKTSYNV
+1029 
-1041 NDLLDVTDGEI
+1041 
-1052 LVTRAVGEPEAK
+1052 
-1064 EITKDM
+1064 
-1070 VTGFDNTKENTK
+1070 
-1082 LTLTVSYTE
+1082 
-1091 NGITKTTTYDV
+1091 
-1102 SVKDI
+1102 
-1107 VTGIE
+1107 
-1112 IKTNPNKTEYK
+1112 
-1123 YGEELDL
+1123 
-1130 TGATISVVKGSGTV
+1130 
-1144 EIPVTEDMVSGYDKE
+1144 
-1159 KLGEQTIKV
+1159 
-1168 TYGGEETTFK
+1168 
-1178 VTVKDYVT
+1178 
-1186 KIEVVPADVTGKY
+1186 
-1199 NDELSQIISANDIK
+1199 
-1213 YVVTYA
+1213 
-1219 KEGAKNP
+1219 
-1226 ETITESMIKT
+1226 
-1236 TYNKGT
+1236 
-1242 INKQSLKVEYEDED
+1242 
-1256 ANSATKG
+1256 
-1263 EKFEATLNVTLS
+1263 
-1275 DVVSKITITKPT
+1275 
-1287 KTNYNHGEELDL
+1287 
-1299 TGGKIEVTTASGLS
+1299 
-1313 KEVPIE
+1313 
-1319 GSMITENGTTV
+1319 
-1330 NMSPSKDDY
+1330 
-1339 GENTTVTKILT
+1339 
-1350 ITYEEGG
+1350 
-1357 KKETASYPIIIV
+1357 
-1369 NDVKSITMHQ
+1369 
-1379 TPKTSYNVNDLLDVT
+1379 
-1394 DGEILVTRA
+1394 
-1403 VGDPEAKEITKDMV
+1403 
-1417 TGFDSTK
+1417 
-1424 ENTKLTLTVSYTEN
+1424 
-1438 GITKTTTY
+1438 
-1446 DVSVKDI
+1446 
-1453 VTGIEIKTNPNKTEY
+1453 
-1468 KYGEELDLT
+1468 
-1477 GATISVVKGSGT
+1477 
-1489 VEIPVTEDM
+1489 
-1498 VSGYDK
+1498 
-1504 EKLGEQTI
+1504 
-1512 KVTYGGEETTFKV
+1512 
-1525 TVKDYVTKIEVV
+1525 VKDYVTKIEVV

-1655 SGLSKEVPIEE
+1655 SGLSKEVPIEG

-1703 KKETASYPIIIIND
+1703 KKETASYPIIIVND
-1717 VKSVAMNKTPKTS
+1717 VKSITMHQTPKTS

-1737 DVTDGEI
+1737 DITDGEI
-1744 LITRAVGDPETK
+1744 LVTRAVGEPEAK

-1782 ENGVTKTTTYDVSV
+1782 ENGITKTTTYDVSV

-2168 KLGDQELTITYNEK
+2168 KLGDQELTIIYNEK

-2217 GSITEVMASGVNGN
+2217 GSITEVMASGVNEN

-2388 KLGNKYNLTKDMVSG
+2388 KLGNKYNLTKDIVSG

-2533 KKDDNQKNNNQGNN
+2533 KTDDNQKNNNQGNS
-2547 QSNSKNNVKRNTS
+2547 QSNSKNNAKRNTS
-2560 NTIMYEP
+2560 NTIMYVP
-2567 SNTEDKAE
+2567 SNTEDKVE

-2603 EAIGITNNNQNPPTD
+2603 EAIGITNNNQNSPTD

>member
-45 LANGYDENDE
+45 LANGYDENDK
-55 EFEDVIK
+55 EFEDIIK

-235 YEHGDIIDYA
+235 YEHGDIIDYV

-321 YNTGDA
+321 YNTGDT

-357 TVLAD
+357 TGLAD

-403 VTVND
+403 VIVND

-540 LSNYSMNK
+540 LSNYSMNT

-553 VIVSYID
+553 VIVSYTD

-741 TYTENGITKQTS
+741 TYTENGVTKQTS

-760 AVTGIEIKTNPNK
+760 AVTGIGIKTNPNK
-773 TEYKYGEELDLT
+773 TQYKYGEELDLT

-827 ETTFKVTVK
+827 ETTFKV
-836 DYVTKIEVVPA
+836 
-847 DVTGKY
+847 
-853 NDELSQIISANDIKY
+853 N
-868 VVTYAKEGA
+868 
-877 KNPETI
+877 
-883 TESMIKT
+883 
-890 TYNKGTINKQSLK
+890 
-903 VEYEDEDANSATKGE
+903 
-918 KFEAT
+918 
-923 LNVTLSDVVS
+923 
-933 KITITKPTKTNYNH
+933 
-947 GEELDL
+947 
-953 TGGKIEVTTA
+953 
-963 SGLSKEVP
+963 
-971 IEESMITENGTTV
+971 
-984 NMSPS
+984 
-989 KDDYGENT
+989 
-997 TVTKILTI
+997 
-1005 TYEEGGKKETASY
+1005 
-1018 PIIIINDVKSV
+1018 
-1029 AMNKTPKTSYNV
+1029 
-1041 NDLLDVTDGEI
+1041 
-1052 LVTRAVGEPEAK
+1052 
-1064 EITKDM
+1064 
-1070 VTGFDNTKENTK
+1070 
-1082 LTLTVSYTE
+1082 
-1091 NGITKTTTYDV
+1091 
-1102 SVKDI
+1102 
-1107 VTGIE
+1107 
-1112 IKTNPNKTEYK
+1112 
-1123 YGEELDL
+1123 
-1130 TGATISVVKGSGTV
+1130 
-1144 EIPVTEDMVSGYDKE
+1144 
-1159 KLGEQTIKV
+1159 
-1168 TYGGEETTFK
+1168 
-1178 VTVKDYVT
+1178 
-1186 KIEVVPADVTGKY
+1186 
-1199 NDELSQIISANDIK
+1199 
-1213 YVVTYA
+1213 
-1219 KEGAKNP
+1219 
-1226 ETITESMIKT
+1226 
-1236 TYNKGT
+1236 
-1242 INKQSLKVEYEDED
+1242 
-1256 ANSATKG
+1256 
-1263 EKFEATLNVTLS
+1263 
-1275 DVVSKITITKPT
+1275 
-1287 KTNYNHGEELDL
+1287 
-1299 TGGKIEVTTASGLS
+1299 
-1313 KEVPIE
+1313 
-1319 GSMITENGTTV
+1319 
-1330 NMSPSKDDY
+1330 
-1339 GENTTVTKILT
+1339 
-1350 ITYEEGG
+1350 
-1357 KKETASYPIIIV
+1357 
-1369 NDVKSITMHQ
+1369 
-1379 TPKTSYNVNDLLDVT
+1379 
-1394 DGEILVTRA
+1394 
-1403 VGDPEAKEITKDMV
+1403 
-1417 TGFDSTK
+1417 
-1424 ENTKLTLTVSYTEN
+1424 
-1438 GITKTTTY
+1438 
-1446 DVSVKDI
+1446 
-1453 VTGIEIKTNPNKTEY
+1453 
-1468 KYGEELDLT
+1468 
-1477 GATISVVKGSGT
+1477 
-1489 VEIPVTEDM
+1489 
-1498 VSGYDK
+1498 
-1504 EKLGEQTI
+1504 
-1512 KVTYGGEETTFKV
+1512 
-1525 TVKDYVTKIEVV
+1525 VKDYVTKIEVV

-1655 SGLSKEVPIEE
+1655 SGLSKEVPIEG

-1703 KKETASYPIIIIND
+1703 KKEIASYPIIIVND
-1717 VKSVAMNKTPKTS
+1717 VKSITMHQTPKTS

-1737 DVTDGEI
+1737 DITDGEI
-1744 LITRAVGDPETK
+1744 LVTRAVGEPEAK

-1782 ENGVTKTTTYDVSV
+1782 ENGITKTTTYDVSV

-2168 KLGDQELTITYNEK
+2168 KLGDQELTIIYNEK

-2388 KLGNKYNLTKDMVSG
+2388 KLGNKYNLTKDIVSG

-2533 KKDDNQKNNNQGNN
+2533 KTDDNQKNNNQGNN
-2547 QSNSKNNVKRNTS
+2547 QSNSKNNAKRNTS
-2560 NTIMYEP
+2560 NTIMYVP
-2567 SNTEDKAE
+2567 SNTEDKVE

-2603 EAIGITNNNQNPPTD
+2603 EAIGITNNNQNSPTD

>member
-45 LANGYDENDE
+45 LANGYDENDK
-55 EFEDVIK
+55 EFEDIIK

-235 YEHGDIIDYA
+235 YEHGDIIDYV

-321 YNTGDA
+321 YNTGDT

-357 TVLAD
+357 TGLAD

-403 VTVND
+403 VIVND

-540 LSNYSMNK
+540 LSNYSMNT

-553 VIVSYID
+553 VIVSYTD

-741 TYTENGITKQTS
+741 TYTENGVTKQTS

-760 AVTGIEIKTNPNK
+760 AVTGIGIKTNPNK
-773 TEYKYGEELDLT
+773 TQYKYGEELDLT

-827 ETTFKVTVK
+827 ETTFKV
-836 DYVTKIEVVPA
+836 
-847 DVTGKY
+847 
-853 NDELSQIISANDIKY
+853 N
-868 VVTYAKEGA
+868 
-877 KNPETI
+877 
-883 TESMIKT
+883 
-890 TYNKGTINKQSLK
+890 
-903 VEYEDEDANSATKGE
+903 
-918 KFEAT
+918 
-923 LNVTLSDVVS
+923 
-933 KITITKPTKTNYNH
+933 
-947 GEELDL
+947 
-953 TGGKIEVTTA
+953 
-963 SGLSKEVP
+963 
-971 IEESMITENGTTV
+971 
-984 NMSPS
+984 
-989 KDDYGENT
+989 
-997 TVTKILTI
+997 
-1005 TYEEGGKKETASY
+1005 
-1018 PIIIINDVKSV
+1018 
-1029 AMNKTPKTSYNV
+1029 
-1041 NDLLDVTDGEI
+1041 
-1052 LVTRAVGEPEAK
+1052 
-1064 EITKDM
+1064 
-1070 VTGFDNTKENTK
+1070 
-1082 LTLTVSYTE
+1082 
-1091 NGITKTTTYDV
+1091 
-1102 SVKDI
+1102 
-1107 VTGIE
+1107 
-1112 IKTNPNKTEYK
+1112 
-1123 YGEELDL
+1123 
-1130 TGATISVVKGSGTV
+1130 
-1144 EIPVTEDMVSGYDKE
+1144 
-1159 KLGEQTIKV
+1159 
-1168 TYGGEETTFK
+1168 
-1178 VTVKDYVT
+1178 
-1186 KIEVVPADVTGKY
+1186 
-1199 NDELSQIISANDIK
+1199 
-1213 YVVTYA
+1213 
-1219 KEGAKNP
+1219 
-1226 ETITESMIKT
+1226 
-1236 TYNKGT
+1236 
-1242 INKQSLKVEYEDED
+1242 
-1256 ANSATKG
+1256 
-1263 EKFEATLNVTLS
+1263 
-1275 DVVSKITITKPT
+1275 
-1287 KTNYNHGEELDL
+1287 
-1299 TGGKIEVTTASGLS
+1299 
-1313 KEVPIE
+1313 
-1319 GSMITENGTTV
+1319 
-1330 NMSPSKDDY
+1330 
-1339 GENTTVTKILT
+1339 
-1350 ITYEEGG
+1350 
-1357 KKETASYPIIIV
+1357 
-1369 NDVKSITMHQ
+1369 
-1379 TPKTSYNVNDLLDVT
+1379 
-1394 DGEILVTRA
+1394 
-1403 VGDPEAKEITKDMV
+1403 
-1417 TGFDSTK
+1417 
-1424 ENTKLTLTVSYTEN
+1424 
-1438 GITKTTTY
+1438 
-1446 DVSVKDI
+1446 
-1453 VTGIEIKTNPNKTEY
+1453 
-1468 KYGEELDLT
+1468 
-1477 GATISVVKGSGT
+1477 
-1489 VEIPVTEDM
+1489 
-1498 VSGYDK
+1498 
-1504 EKLGEQTI
+1504 
-1512 KVTYGGEETTFKV
+1512 
-1525 TVKDYVTKIEVV
+1525 VKDYVTKIEVV

-1655 SGLSKEVPIEE
+1655 SGLSKEVPIEG

-1703 KKETASYPIIIIND
+1703 KKEIASYPIIIVND
-1717 VKSVAMNKTPKTS
+1717 VKSITMHQTPKTS

-1737 DVTDGEI
+1737 DITDGEI
-1744 LITRAVGDPETK
+1744 LVTRAVGEPETK

-1782 ENGVTKTTTYDVSV
+1782 ENGITKTTTYDVSV

-2168 KLGDQELTITYNEK
+2168 KLGDQELTIIYNEK

-2217 GSITEVMASGVNGN
+2217 GSITEVMASGVNEN

-2388 KLGNKYNLTKDMVSG
+2388 KLCNKYNLTKDIVSG

-2499 NKFGVYVEKDA
+2499 NNFGVYVEKDA

-2533 KKDDNQKNNNQGNN
+2533 KTDDNQKNNNQGNN
-2547 QSNSKNNVKRNTS
+2547 QSNSKNNAKRNTS
-2560 NTIMYEP
+2560 NTIMYVP
-2567 SNTEDKAE
+2567 SNTEDKVE

-2603 EAIGITNNNQNPPTD
+2603 EAIGITNNNQNSPTD

>member
-45 LANGYDENDE
+45 LANGYDENDK
-55 EFEDVIK
+55 EFEDIIK

-235 YEHGDIIDYA
+235 YEHGDIIDYV

-321 YNTGDA
+321 YNTGDT

-357 TVLAD
+357 TGLAD

-403 VTVND
+403 VIVND

-540 LSNYSMNK
+540 LSNYSMNT

-553 VIVSYID
+553 VIVSYTD

-741 TYTENGITKQTS
+741 TYTENGVTKQTS

-760 AVTGIEIKTNPNK
+760 AVTGIGIKTNPNK
-773 TEYKYGEELDLT
+773 TQYKYGEELDLT

-827 ETTFKVTVK
+827 ETTFKV
-836 DYVTKIEVVPA
+836 
-847 DVTGKY
+847 
-853 NDELSQIISANDIKY
+853 N
-868 VVTYAKEGA
+868 
-877 KNPETI
+877 
-883 TESMIKT
+883 
-890 TYNKGTINKQSLK
+890 
-903 VEYEDEDANSATKGE
+903 
-918 KFEAT
+918 
-923 LNVTLSDVVS
+923 
-933 KITITKPTKTNYNH
+933 
-947 GEELDL
+947 
-953 TGGKIEVTTA
+953 
-963 SGLSKEVP
+963 
-971 IEESMITENGTTV
+971 
-984 NMSPS
+984 
-989 KDDYGENT
+989 
-997 TVTKILTI
+997 
-1005 TYEEGGKKETASY
+1005 
-1018 PIIIINDVKSV
+1018 
-1029 AMNKTPKTSYNV
+1029 
-1041 NDLLDVTDGEI
+1041 
-1052 LVTRAVGEPEAK
+1052 
-1064 EITKDM
+1064 
-1070 VTGFDNTKENTK
+1070 
-1082 LTLTVSYTE
+1082 
-1091 NGITKTTTYDV
+1091 
-1102 SVKDI
+1102 
-1107 VTGIE
+1107 
-1112 IKTNPNKTEYK
+1112 
-1123 YGEELDL
+1123 
-1130 TGATISVVKGSGTV
+1130 
-1144 EIPVTEDMVSGYDKE
+1144 
-1159 KLGEQTIKV
+1159 
-1168 TYGGEETTFK
+1168 
-1178 VTVKDYVT
+1178 
-1186 KIEVVPADVTGKY
+1186 
-1199 NDELSQIISANDIK
+1199 
-1213 YVVTYA
+1213 
-1219 KEGAKNP
+1219 
-1226 ETITESMIKT
+1226 
-1236 TYNKGT
+1236 
-1242 INKQSLKVEYEDED
+1242 
-1256 ANSATKG
+1256 
-1263 EKFEATLNVTLS
+1263 
-1275 DVVSKITITKPT
+1275 
-1287 KTNYNHGEELDL
+1287 
-1299 TGGKIEVTTASGLS
+1299 
-1313 KEVPIE
+1313 
-1319 GSMITENGTTV
+1319 
-1330 NMSPSKDDY
+1330 
-1339 GENTTVTKILT
+1339 
-1350 ITYEEGG
+1350 
-1357 KKETASYPIIIV
+1357 
-1369 NDVKSITMHQ
+1369 
-1379 TPKTSYNVNDLLDVT
+1379 
-1394 DGEILVTRA
+1394 
-1403 VGDPEAKEITKDMV
+1403 
-1417 TGFDSTK
+1417 
-1424 ENTKLTLTVSYTEN
+1424 
-1438 GITKTTTY
+1438 
-1446 DVSVKDI
+1446 
-1453 VTGIEIKTNPNKTEY
+1453 
-1468 KYGEELDLT
+1468 
-1477 GATISVVKGSGT
+1477 
-1489 VEIPVTEDM
+1489 
-1498 VSGYDK
+1498 
-1504 EKLGEQTI
+1504 
-1512 KVTYGGEETTFKV
+1512 
-1525 TVKDYVTKIEVV
+1525 VKDYVTKIEVV

-1655 SGLSKEVPIEE
+1655 SGLSKEVPIEG

-1703 KKETASYPIIIIND
+1703 KKEIASYPIIIVND
-1717 VKSVAMNKTPKTS
+1717 VKSITMHQTPKTS

-1737 DVTDGEI
+1737 DITDGEI
-1744 LITRAVGDPETK
+1744 LVTRAVGEPETK

-1767 STKENTKLTLTVSYT
+1767 STKENTKLTLTVSYI
-1782 ENGVTKTTTYDVSV
+1782 ENGITKTTTYDVSV

-1841 EDMVSGYDKE
+1841 EDMVIGYDKE

-2168 KLGDQELTITYNEK
+2168 KLGDQELTIIYNEK

-2217 GSITEVMASGVNGN
+2217 GSITEVMASGVNEN

-2388 KLGNKYNLTKDMVSG
+2388 KLGNKYNLTKDIVSG

-2428 VEDRL
+2428 IEDRL

-2533 KKDDNQKNNNQGNN
+2533 KTDDNQKNNNQGNN
-2547 QSNSKNNVKRNTS
+2547 QSNSKNNAKRNTS
-2560 NTIMYEP
+2560 NTIMYVP
-2567 SNTEDKAE
+2567 SNTEDKVE

-2603 EAIGITNNNQNPPTD
+2603 EAIGITNNNQNSPTD

>member
-45 LANGYDENDE
+45 LANGYDENDK
-55 EFEDVIK
+55 EFEDIIK

-235 YEHGDIIDYA
+235 YEHGDIIDYV

-321 YNTGDA
+321 YNTGDT

-357 TVLAD
+357 TGLAD

-403 VTVND
+403 VIVND

-540 LSNYSMNK
+540 LSNYSMNT

-553 VIVSYID
+553 VIVSYTD

-741 TYTENGITKQTS
+741 TYTENGVTKQTS

-760 AVTGIEIKTNPNK
+760 AVTGIGIKTNPNK
-773 TEYKYGEELDLT
+773 TQYKYGEELDLT

-827 ETTFKVTVK
+827 ETTFKV
-836 DYVTKIEVVPA
+836 
-847 DVTGKY
+847 
-853 NDELSQIISANDIKY
+853 N
-868 VVTYAKEGA
+868 
-877 KNPETI
+877 
-883 TESMIKT
+883 
-890 TYNKGTINKQSLK
+890 
-903 VEYEDEDANSATKGE
+903 
-918 KFEAT
+918 
-923 LNVTLSDVVS
+923 
-933 KITITKPTKTNYNH
+933 
-947 GEELDL
+947 
-953 TGGKIEVTTA
+953 
-963 SGLSKEVP
+963 
-971 IEESMITENGTTV
+971 
-984 NMSPS
+984 
-989 KDDYGENT
+989 
-997 TVTKILTI
+997 
-1005 TYEEGGKKETASY
+1005 
-1018 PIIIINDVKSV
+1018 
-1029 AMNKTPKTSYNV
+1029 
-1041 NDLLDVTDGEI
+1041 
-1052 LVTRAVGEPEAK
+1052 
-1064 EITKDM
+1064 
-1070 VTGFDNTKENTK
+1070 
-1082 LTLTVSYTE
+1082 
-1091 NGITKTTTYDV
+1091 
-1102 SVKDI
+1102 
-1107 VTGIE
+1107 
-1112 IKTNPNKTEYK
+1112 
-1123 YGEELDL
+1123 
-1130 TGATISVVKGSGTV
+1130 
-1144 EIPVTEDMVSGYDKE
+1144 
-1159 KLGEQTIKV
+1159 
-1168 TYGGEETTFK
+1168 
-1178 VTVKDYVT
+1178 
-1186 KIEVVPADVTGKY
+1186 
-1199 NDELSQIISANDIK
+1199 
-1213 YVVTYA
+1213 
-1219 KEGAKNP
+1219 
-1226 ETITESMIKT
+1226 
-1236 TYNKGT
+1236 
-1242 INKQSLKVEYEDED
+1242 
-1256 ANSATKG
+1256 
-1263 EKFEATLNVTLS
+1263 
-1275 DVVSKITITKPT
+1275 
-1287 KTNYNHGEELDL
+1287 
-1299 TGGKIEVTTASGLS
+1299 
-1313 KEVPIE
+1313 
-1319 GSMITENGTTV
+1319 
-1330 NMSPSKDDY
+1330 
-1339 GENTTVTKILT
+1339 
-1350 ITYEEGG
+1350 
-1357 KKETASYPIIIV
+1357 
-1369 NDVKSITMHQ
+1369 
-1379 TPKTSYNVNDLLDVT
+1379 
-1394 DGEILVTRA
+1394 
-1403 VGDPEAKEITKDMV
+1403 
-1417 TGFDSTK
+1417 
-1424 ENTKLTLTVSYTEN
+1424 
-1438 GITKTTTY
+1438 
-1446 DVSVKDI
+1446 
-1453 VTGIEIKTNPNKTEY
+1453 
-1468 KYGEELDLT
+1468 
-1477 GATISVVKGSGT
+1477 
-1489 VEIPVTEDM
+1489 
-1498 VSGYDK
+1498 
-1504 EKLGEQTI
+1504 
-1512 KVTYGGEETTFKV
+1512 
-1525 TVKDYVTKIEVV
+1525 VKDYVTKIEVV

-1655 SGLSKEVPIEE
+1655 SGLSKEVPIEG

-1703 KKETASYPIIIIND
+1703 KKEIASYSIIIVND
-1717 VKSVAMNKTPKTS
+1717 VKSITMHQTPKTS

-1737 DVTDGEI
+1737 DITDGEI
-1744 LITRAVGDPETK
+1744 LVTRAVGEPEAKEITKDMVTGFDSTKENTKLTLTVSYIENGITKTTTYDVSVKDIVTGIGIKTNPNKTQYKYGEELDLTGATISVVKGSGTVEIPVTEDMVSGYDKEKLGEQTIKVTYGGEETTFKVNVKDYVTKIEVVPADVTGKYNDELSQIISANDIKYVVTYAKEGAKTPETLTESMIKTTYNKGTINKQSLKVEYEDEDVNSATKGEKFEATLNVTLSDVVSKITITKPTKTNYNHGEELDLTGGKIEVTTASGLSKEVPIEGSMITENGTTVNMSPSKDDYGENTTVTKILTITYEEGGKKEIASYSIIIVNDVKSITMHQTPKTSYNVNDLLDITDGEILVTRAVGEPEAK

-1782 ENGVTKTTTYDVSV
+1782 ENGITKTTTYDVSV

-2168 KLGDQELTITYNEK
+2168 KLGDQELTIIYNEK

-2217 GSITEVMASGVNGN
+2217 GSITEVMASGVNEN

-2388 KLGNKYNLTKDMVSG
+2388 KLGNKYNLTKDIVSG

-2533 KKDDNQKNNNQGNN
+2533 KTDDNQKNNNQGNN
-2547 QSNSKNNVKRNTS
+2547 QSNSKNNAKRNTS
-2560 NTIMYEP
+2560 NTIMYVP
-2567 SNTEDKAE
+2567 SNTEDKVE

-2603 EAIGITNNNQNPPTD
+2603 EAIGITNNNQNSPTD

>member
-45 LANGYDENDE
+45 LANGYDENDK
-55 EFEDVIK
+55 EFEDIIK

-235 YEHGDIIDYA
+235 YEHGDIIDYV

-321 YNTGDA
+321 YNTGDT

-357 TVLAD
+357 TGLAD

-403 VTVND
+403 VIVND

-540 LSNYSMNK
+540 LSNYSMNT

-553 VIVSYID
+553 VIVSYTD

-741 TYTENGITKQTS
+741 TYTENGVTKQTS

-760 AVTGIEIKTNPNK
+760 AVTGIGIKTNPNK
-773 TEYKYGEELDLT
+773 TQYKYGEELDLT

-827 ETTFKVTVK
+827 ETTFKVNVK

-877 KNPETI
+877 KTPETL

-903 VEYEDEDANSATKGE
+903 VEYEDED
-918 KFEAT
+918 
-923 LNVTLSDVVS
+923 V
-933 KITITKPTKTNYNH
+933 
-947 GEELDL
+947 
-953 TGGKIEVTTA
+953 
-963 SGLSKEVP
+963 
-971 IEESMITENGTTV
+971 
-984 NMSPS
+984 
-989 KDDYGENT
+989 
-997 TVTKILTI
+997 
-1005 TYEEGGKKETASY
+1005 
-1018 PIIIINDVKSV
+1018 
-1029 AMNKTPKTSYNV
+1029 
-1041 NDLLDVTDGEI
+1041 
-1052 LVTRAVGEPEAK
+1052 
-1064 EITKDM
+1064 
-1070 VTGFDNTKENTK
+1070 
-1082 LTLTVSYTE
+1082 
-1091 NGITKTTTYDV
+1091 
-1102 SVKDI
+1102 
-1107 VTGIE
+1107 
-1112 IKTNPNKTEYK
+1112 
-1123 YGEELDL
+1123 
-1130 TGATISVVKGSGTV
+1130 
-1144 EIPVTEDMVSGYDKE
+1144 
-1159 KLGEQTIKV
+1159 
-1168 TYGGEETTFK
+1168 
-1178 VTVKDYVT
+1178 
-1186 KIEVVPADVTGKY
+1186 
-1199 NDELSQIISANDIK
+1199 
-1213 YVVTYA
+1213 
-1219 KEGAKNP
+1219 
-1226 ETITESMIKT
+1226 
-1236 TYNKGT
+1236 
-1242 INKQSLKVEYEDED
+1242 
-1256 ANSATKG
+1256 NSATKG

-1403 VGDPEAKEITKDMV
+1403 VGEPEAKEITKDMV

-1424 ENTKLTLTVSYTEN
+1424 ENTKLTLTVSYIEN

-1453 VTGIEIKTNPNKTEY
+1453 VTGIGIKTNPNKTQY

-1525 TVKDYVTKIEVV
+1525 NVKDYVTKIEVV

-1655 SGLSKEVPIEE
+1655 SGLSKEVPIEG

-1703 KKETASYPIIIIND
+1703 KKETASYPIIIVND
-1717 VKSVAMNKTPKTS
+1717 VKSITMHQTPKTS

-1744 LITRAVGDPETK
+1744 LVTRAVGEPEAK

-1767 STKENTKLTLTVSYT
+1767 STKENTKLTLTVSYI
-1782 ENGVTKTTTYDVSV
+1782 ENGITKTTTYDVSV

-1841 EDMVSGYDKE
+1841 EDMVIGYDKD

-2168 KLGDQELTITYNEK
+2168 KLGDQELTIIYNEK

-2388 KLGNKYNLTKDMVSG
+2388 KLGNKYNLTKDIVSG

-2533 KKDDNQKNNNQGNN
+2533 KTDDNQKNNNQGNN
-2547 QSNSKNNVKRNTS
+2547 QSNSKNNAKRNTS
-2560 NTIMYEP
+2560 NTIMYVP
-2567 SNTEDKAE
+2567 SNTEDKVE

-2603 EAIGITNNNQNPPTD
+2603 EAIGITNNNQNSPTD

>member
-45 LANGYDENDE
+45 LANGYDENDK
-55 EFEDVIK
+55 EFEDIIK

-235 YEHGDIIDYA
+235 YEHGDIIDYV

-321 YNTGDA
+321 YNTGDT

-357 TVLAD
+357 TGLAD

-403 VTVND
+403 VIVND

-540 LSNYSMNK
+540 LSNYSMNT

-553 VIVSYID
+553 VIVSYTD

-741 TYTENGITKQTS
+741 TYTENGVTKQTS

-760 AVTGIEIKTNPNK
+760 AVTGIGIKTNPNK
-773 TEYKYGEELDLT
+773 TQYKYGEELDLT
-785 GATISVVKG
+785 GATISAVKG

-827 ETTFKVTVK
+827 ETTFKV
-836 DYVTKIEVVPA
+836 
-847 DVTGKY
+847 
-853 NDELSQIISANDIKY
+853 N
-868 VVTYAKEGA
+868 
-877 KNPETI
+877 
-883 TESMIKT
+883 
-890 TYNKGTINKQSLK
+890 
-903 VEYEDEDANSATKGE
+903 
-918 KFEAT
+918 
-923 LNVTLSDVVS
+923 
-933 KITITKPTKTNYNH
+933 
-947 GEELDL
+947 
-953 TGGKIEVTTA
+953 
-963 SGLSKEVP
+963 
-971 IEESMITENGTTV
+971 
-984 NMSPS
+984 
-989 KDDYGENT
+989 
-997 TVTKILTI
+997 
-1005 TYEEGGKKETASY
+1005 
-1018 PIIIINDVKSV
+1018 
-1029 AMNKTPKTSYNV
+1029 
-1041 NDLLDVTDGEI
+1041 
-1052 LVTRAVGEPEAK
+1052 
-1064 EITKDM
+1064 
-1070 VTGFDNTKENTK
+1070 
-1082 LTLTVSYTE
+1082 
-1091 NGITKTTTYDV
+1091 
-1102 SVKDI
+1102 
-1107 VTGIE
+1107 
-1112 IKTNPNKTEYK
+1112 
-1123 YGEELDL
+1123 
-1130 TGATISVVKGSGTV
+1130 
-1144 EIPVTEDMVSGYDKE
+1144 
-1159 KLGEQTIKV
+1159 
-1168 TYGGEETTFK
+1168 
-1178 VTVKDYVT
+1178 
-1186 KIEVVPADVTGKY
+1186 
-1199 NDELSQIISANDIK
+1199 
-1213 YVVTYA
+1213 
-1219 KEGAKNP
+1219 
-1226 ETITESMIKT
+1226 
-1236 TYNKGT
+1236 
-1242 INKQSLKVEYEDED
+1242 
-1256 ANSATKG
+1256 
-1263 EKFEATLNVTLS
+1263 
-1275 DVVSKITITKPT
+1275 
-1287 KTNYNHGEELDL
+1287 
-1299 TGGKIEVTTASGLS
+1299 
-1313 KEVPIE
+1313 
-1319 GSMITENGTTV
+1319 
-1330 NMSPSKDDY
+1330 
-1339 GENTTVTKILT
+1339 
-1350 ITYEEGG
+1350 
-1357 KKETASYPIIIV
+1357 
-1369 NDVKSITMHQ
+1369 
-1379 TPKTSYNVNDLLDVT
+1379 
-1394 DGEILVTRA
+1394 
-1403 VGDPEAKEITKDMV
+1403 
-1417 TGFDSTK
+1417 
-1424 ENTKLTLTVSYTEN
+1424 
-1438 GITKTTTY
+1438 
-1446 DVSVKDI
+1446 
-1453 VTGIEIKTNPNKTEY
+1453 
-1468 KYGEELDLT
+1468 
-1477 GATISVVKGSGT
+1477 
-1489 VEIPVTEDM
+1489 
-1498 VSGYDK
+1498 
-1504 EKLGEQTI
+1504 
-1512 KVTYGGEETTFKV
+1512 
-1525 TVKDYVTKIEVV
+1525 VKDYVTKIEVV

-1655 SGLSKEVPIEE
+1655 SGLSKEVPIEG

-1703 KKETASYPIIIIND
+1703 KKETASYSIIIVND
-1717 VKSVAMNKTPKTS
+1717 VKSITMHQTPKTS

-1737 DVTDGEI
+1737 DITDGEI
-1744 LITRAVGDPETK
+1744 LVTRAVGEPEAK

-1767 STKENTKLTLTVSYT
+1767 STKENTKLTLTVSYI
-1782 ENGVTKTTTYDVSV
+1782 ENGITKTTTYDVSV

-2050 ESLNLDGA
+2050 ESLNLDRA

-2168 KLGDQELTITYNEK
+2168 KLGDQELTIIYNEK

-2217 GSITEVMASGVNGN
+2217 GSITEVMASGVNEN

-2388 KLGNKYNLTKDMVSG
+2388 KLGNKYNLTKDIVSG

-2533 KKDDNQKNNNQGNN
+2533 KTDDNQKNNNQGNN
-2547 QSNSKNNVKRNTS
+2547 QSNSKNNAKRNTS
-2560 NTIMYEP
+2560 NTIMYVP
-2567 SNTEDKAE
+2567 SNTEDKVE

-2603 EAIGITNNNQNPPTD
+2603 EAIGITNNNQNSPTD

>member
-45 LANGYDENDE
+45 LANGYDENDK
-55 EFEDVIK
+55 EFEDIIK

-235 YEHGDIIDYA
+235 YEHGDIIDYV

-321 YNTGDA
+321 YNTGDT

-357 TVLAD
+357 TGLAD

-403 VTVND
+403 VIVND

-540 LSNYSMNK
+540 LSNYSMNT

-553 VIVSYID
+553 VIVSYTD

-741 TYTENGITKQTS
+741 TYTENGVTKQTS

-760 AVTGIEIKTNPNK
+760 AVTGIGIKTNPNK
-773 TEYKYGEELDLT
+773 TQYKYGEELDLT

-827 ETTFKVTVK
+827 ETTFKV
-836 DYVTKIEVVPA
+836 
-847 DVTGKY
+847 
-853 NDELSQIISANDIKY
+853 N
-868 VVTYAKEGA
+868 
-877 KNPETI
+877 
-883 TESMIKT
+883 
-890 TYNKGTINKQSLK
+890 
-903 VEYEDEDANSATKGE
+903 
-918 KFEAT
+918 
-923 LNVTLSDVVS
+923 
-933 KITITKPTKTNYNH
+933 
-947 GEELDL
+947 
-953 TGGKIEVTTA
+953 
-963 SGLSKEVP
+963 
-971 IEESMITENGTTV
+971 
-984 NMSPS
+984 
-989 KDDYGENT
+989 
-997 TVTKILTI
+997 
-1005 TYEEGGKKETASY
+1005 
-1018 PIIIINDVKSV
+1018 
-1029 AMNKTPKTSYNV
+1029 
-1041 NDLLDVTDGEI
+1041 
-1052 LVTRAVGEPEAK
+1052 
-1064 EITKDM
+1064 
-1070 VTGFDNTKENTK
+1070 
-1082 LTLTVSYTE
+1082 
-1091 NGITKTTTYDV
+1091 
-1102 SVKDI
+1102 
-1107 VTGIE
+1107 
-1112 IKTNPNKTEYK
+1112 
-1123 YGEELDL
+1123 
-1130 TGATISVVKGSGTV
+1130 
-1144 EIPVTEDMVSGYDKE
+1144 
-1159 KLGEQTIKV
+1159 
-1168 TYGGEETTFK
+1168 
-1178 VTVKDYVT
+1178 
-1186 KIEVVPADVTGKY
+1186 
-1199 NDELSQIISANDIK
+1199 
-1213 YVVTYA
+1213 
-1219 KEGAKNP
+1219 
-1226 ETITESMIKT
+1226 
-1236 TYNKGT
+1236 
-1242 INKQSLKVEYEDED
+1242 
-1256 ANSATKG
+1256 
-1263 EKFEATLNVTLS
+1263 
-1275 DVVSKITITKPT
+1275 
-1287 KTNYNHGEELDL
+1287 
-1299 TGGKIEVTTASGLS
+1299 
-1313 KEVPIE
+1313 
-1319 GSMITENGTTV
+1319 
-1330 NMSPSKDDY
+1330 
-1339 GENTTVTKILT
+1339 
-1350 ITYEEGG
+1350 
-1357 KKETASYPIIIV
+1357 
-1369 NDVKSITMHQ
+1369 
-1379 TPKTSYNVNDLLDVT
+1379 
-1394 DGEILVTRA
+1394 
-1403 VGDPEAKEITKDMV
+1403 
-1417 TGFDSTK
+1417 
-1424 ENTKLTLTVSYTEN
+1424 
-1438 GITKTTTY
+1438 
-1446 DVSVKDI
+1446 
-1453 VTGIEIKTNPNKTEY
+1453 
-1468 KYGEELDLT
+1468 
-1477 GATISVVKGSGT
+1477 
-1489 VEIPVTEDM
+1489 
-1498 VSGYDK
+1498 
-1504 EKLGEQTI
+1504 
-1512 KVTYGGEETTFKV
+1512 
-1525 TVKDYVTKIEVV
+1525 VKDYVTKIEVV

-1655 SGLSKEVPIEE
+1655 SGLSKEVPIEG

-1703 KKETASYPIIIIND
+1703 KKETASYSIIIVND
-1717 VKSVAMNKTPKTS
+1717 VKSITMHQTPKTS

-1737 DVTDGEI
+1737 DITDGEI
-1744 LITRAVGDPETK
+1744 LVTRAVGEPETK

-1767 STKENTKLTLTVSYT
+1767 STKENTKLTLTVSYIENGITKTTTYDVSVKDIVTGIGIKTNPNKTQYKYGEELDLTGATISVVKGSGTVEIPVTEDMVSGYDKEKLGEQTIKVTYGGEETTFKVNVKDYVTKIEVVPADVTGKYNDELSQIISANDIKYVVTYAKEGAKTPETLTESMIKTTYNKGTINKQSLKVEYEDEDVNSATKGEKFEATLNVTLSDVVSKITITKPTKTNYNHGEELDLTGGKIEVTTASGLSKEVPIEGSMIT
-1782 ENGVTKTTTYDVSV
+1782 ENGTTVNMSPSKDDYGENTTVTKILTITYEEGGKKETASYSIIIVNDVKSITMHQTPKTSYNVNDLLDITDGEILVTRAVGEPETKEITKDMVTGFDSTKENTKLTLTVSYIENGITKTTTYDVSV

-1841 EDMVSGYDKE
+1841 EDMVIGYDKE

-2168 KLGDQELTITYNEK
+2168 KLGDQELTIIYNEK

-2388 KLGNKYNLTKDMVSG
+2388 KLGNKYNLTKDIVSG

-2533 KKDDNQKNNNQGNN
+2533 KTDDNQKNNNQGNN
-2547 QSNSKNNVKRNTS
+2547 QSNSKNNAKRNTS
-2560 NTIMYEP
+2560 NTIMYVP
-2567 SNTEDKAE
+2567 SNTEDKVE

-2603 EAIGITNNNQNPPTD
+2603 EAIGITNNNQNSPTD

-2705 QKTVNII
+2705 KKTVNII

>member
-45 LANGYDENDE
+45 LANGYDENDK
-55 EFEDVIK
+55 EFEDIIK

-235 YEHGDIIDYA
+235 YEHGDIIDYV

-321 YNTGDA
+321 YNTGDT

-357 TVLAD
+357 TGLAD

-403 VTVND
+403 VIVND

-459 GYNKTPTSMP
+459 GYNKTPTYMP

-540 LSNYSMNK
+540 LSNYSMNT

-553 VIVSYID
+553 VIVSYTD

-741 TYTENGITKQTS
+741 TYTENGVTKQTS

-760 AVTGIEIKTNPNK
+760 AVTGIGIKTNPNK
-773 TEYKYGEELDLT
+773 TQYKYGEELDLT
-785 GATISVVKG
+785 GATISAVKG

-827 ETTFKVTVK
+827 ETTFKVNVK

-877 KNPETI
+877 KTPETL

-903 VEYEDEDANSATKGE
+903 VEYEDED
-918 KFEAT
+918 
-923 LNVTLSDVVS
+923 V
-933 KITITKPTKTNYNH
+933 
-947 GEELDL
+947 
-953 TGGKIEVTTA
+953 
-963 SGLSKEVP
+963 
-971 IEESMITENGTTV
+971 
-984 NMSPS
+984 
-989 KDDYGENT
+989 
-997 TVTKILTI
+997 
-1005 TYEEGGKKETASY
+1005 
-1018 PIIIINDVKSV
+1018 
-1029 AMNKTPKTSYNV
+1029 
-1041 NDLLDVTDGEI
+1041 
-1052 LVTRAVGEPEAK
+1052 
-1064 EITKDM
+1064 
-1070 VTGFDNTKENTK
+1070 
-1082 LTLTVSYTE
+1082 
-1091 NGITKTTTYDV
+1091 
-1102 SVKDI
+1102 
-1107 VTGIE
+1107 
-1112 IKTNPNKTEYK
+1112 
-1123 YGEELDL
+1123 
-1130 TGATISVVKGSGTV
+1130 
-1144 EIPVTEDMVSGYDKE
+1144 
-1159 KLGEQTIKV
+1159 
-1168 TYGGEETTFK
+1168 
-1178 VTVKDYVT
+1178 
-1186 KIEVVPADVTGKY
+1186 
-1199 NDELSQIISANDIK
+1199 
-1213 YVVTYA
+1213 
-1219 KEGAKNP
+1219 
-1226 ETITESMIKT
+1226 
-1236 TYNKGT
+1236 
-1242 INKQSLKVEYEDED
+1242 
-1256 ANSATKG
+1256 NSATKG

-1403 VGDPEAKEITKDMV
+1403 VGEPEAKEITKDMV

-1424 ENTKLTLTVSYTEN
+1424 ENTKLTLTVSYIEN
-1438 GITKTTTY
+1438 GI
-1446 DVSVKDI
+1446 
-1453 VTGIEIKTNPNKTEY
+1453 
-1468 KYGEELDLT
+1468 
-1477 GATISVVKGSGT
+1477 
-1489 VEIPVTEDM
+1489 
-1498 VSGYDK
+1498 
-1504 EKLGEQTI
+1504 
-1512 KVTYGGEETTFKV
+1512 
-1525 TVKDYVTKIEVV
+1525 
-1537 PADVTGKY
+1537 
-1545 NDELSQIIS
+1545 
-1554 ANDIKYVVTYAKE
+1554 
-1567 GAKTPETLTESMI
+1567 
-1580 KTTYNKGTINKQ
+1580 
-1592 SLKVE
+1592 
-1597 YEDED
+1597 
-1602 VNSATKG
+1602 
-1609 EKFEATL
+1609 
-1616 NVTLSDVVSKITIT
+1616 
-1630 KPTKTNYNHGE
+1630 
-1641 ELDLTG
+1641 
-1647 GKIEVTTA
+1647 
-1655 SGLSKEVPIEE
+1655 
-1666 SMITE
+1666 
-1671 NGTTVNMSP
+1671 
-1680 SKDDYGENTTVTKIL
+1680 
-1695 TITYEEGG
+1695 
-1703 KKETASYPIIIIND
+1703 
-1717 VKSVAMNKTPKTS
+1717 
-1730 YNVNDLL
+1730 
-1737 DVTDGEI
+1737 
-1744 LITRAVGDPETK
+1744 
-1756 EITKDMVTGFD
+1756 
-1767 STKENTKLTLTVSYT
+1767 
-1782 ENGVTKTTTYDVSV
+1782 TKTTTYDVSV

-2168 KLGDQELTITYNEK
+2168 KLGDQELTIIYNEK

-2217 GSITEVMASGVNGN
+2217 GSITEVMASGVNEN

-2388 KLGNKYNLTKDMVSG
+2388 KLGNKYNLTKDIVSG

-2533 KKDDNQKNNNQGNN
+2533 KTDDNQKNNNQGNS
-2547 QSNSKNNVKRNTS
+2547 QSNSKNNAKRNTS
-2560 NTIMYEP
+2560 NTIMYVP
-2567 SNTEDKAE
+2567 SNTEDKVE

-2603 EAIGITNNNQNPPTD
+2603 EAIGITNNNQNSPTD

>member
-45 LANGYDENDE
+45 LANGYDENDK

-235 YEHGDIIDYA
+235 YEHGDIIDYV

-321 YNTGDA
+321 YNTGDT

-357 TVLAD
+357 TGLAD

-403 VTVND
+403 VIVND

-540 LSNYSMNK
+540 LSNYSMNT

-553 VIVSYID
+553 VIVSYTD

-741 TYTENGITKQTS
+741 TYTENGVTKQTS

-760 AVTGIEIKTNPNK
+760 AVTGIGIKTNPNK
-773 TEYKYGEELDLT
+773 TQYKYGEELDLT

-827 ETTFKVTVK
+827 ETTFKV
-836 DYVTKIEVVPA
+836 
-847 DVTGKY
+847 
-853 NDELSQIISANDIKY
+853 N
-868 VVTYAKEGA
+868 
-877 KNPETI
+877 
-883 TESMIKT
+883 
-890 TYNKGTINKQSLK
+890 
-903 VEYEDEDANSATKGE
+903 
-918 KFEAT
+918 
-923 LNVTLSDVVS
+923 
-933 KITITKPTKTNYNH
+933 
-947 GEELDL
+947 
-953 TGGKIEVTTA
+953 
-963 SGLSKEVP
+963 
-971 IEESMITENGTTV
+971 
-984 NMSPS
+984 
-989 KDDYGENT
+989 
-997 TVTKILTI
+997 
-1005 TYEEGGKKETASY
+1005 
-1018 PIIIINDVKSV
+1018 
-1029 AMNKTPKTSYNV
+1029 
-1041 NDLLDVTDGEI
+1041 
-1052 LVTRAVGEPEAK
+1052 
-1064 EITKDM
+1064 
-1070 VTGFDNTKENTK
+1070 
-1082 LTLTVSYTE
+1082 
-1091 NGITKTTTYDV
+1091 
-1102 SVKDI
+1102 
-1107 VTGIE
+1107 
-1112 IKTNPNKTEYK
+1112 
-1123 YGEELDL
+1123 
-1130 TGATISVVKGSGTV
+1130 
-1144 EIPVTEDMVSGYDKE
+1144 
-1159 KLGEQTIKV
+1159 
-1168 TYGGEETTFK
+1168 
-1178 VTVKDYVT
+1178 
-1186 KIEVVPADVTGKY
+1186 
-1199 NDELSQIISANDIK
+1199 
-1213 YVVTYA
+1213 
-1219 KEGAKNP
+1219 
-1226 ETITESMIKT
+1226 
-1236 TYNKGT
+1236 
-1242 INKQSLKVEYEDED
+1242 
-1256 ANSATKG
+1256 
-1263 EKFEATLNVTLS
+1263 
-1275 DVVSKITITKPT
+1275 
-1287 KTNYNHGEELDL
+1287 
-1299 TGGKIEVTTASGLS
+1299 
-1313 KEVPIE
+1313 
-1319 GSMITENGTTV
+1319 
-1330 NMSPSKDDY
+1330 
-1339 GENTTVTKILT
+1339 
-1350 ITYEEGG
+1350 
-1357 KKETASYPIIIV
+1357 
-1369 NDVKSITMHQ
+1369 
-1379 TPKTSYNVNDLLDVT
+1379 
-1394 DGEILVTRA
+1394 
-1403 VGDPEAKEITKDMV
+1403 
-1417 TGFDSTK
+1417 
-1424 ENTKLTLTVSYTEN
+1424 
-1438 GITKTTTY
+1438 
-1446 DVSVKDI
+1446 
-1453 VTGIEIKTNPNKTEY
+1453 
-1468 KYGEELDLT
+1468 
-1477 GATISVVKGSGT
+1477 
-1489 VEIPVTEDM
+1489 
-1498 VSGYDK
+1498 
-1504 EKLGEQTI
+1504 
-1512 KVTYGGEETTFKV
+1512 
-1525 TVKDYVTKIEVV
+1525 VKDYVTKIEVV

-1655 SGLSKEVPIEE
+1655 SGLRKEVPIEG

-1703 KKETASYPIIIIND
+1703 KKETASYPIIIVND
-1717 VKSVAMNKTPKTS
+1717 VKSITMHQTPKTS

-1737 DVTDGEI
+1737 DITDGEI
-1744 LITRAVGDPETK
+1744 LVTRAVGEPETK

-1782 ENGVTKTTTYDVSV
+1782 ENGITKTTTYDVSV

-2168 KLGDQELTITYNEK
+2168 KLGDQELTIIYNEK

-2272 NHIEVIPPTKTNY
+2272 NHIPPTKTNY

-2388 KLGNKYNLTKDMVSG
+2388 KLGNKYNLTKDIVSG

-2533 KKDDNQKNNNQGNN
+2533 KTDDNQKNNNQGNN
-2547 QSNSKNNVKRNTS
+2547 QSNSKNNAKRNTS
-2560 NTIMYEP
+2560 NTIMYVP
-2567 SNTEDKAE
+2567 SNTEDKVE

-2603 EAIGITNNNQNPPTD
+2603 EAIGITNNNQNSPTD

>member
-45 LANGYDENDE
+45 LANGYDENDK

-235 YEHGDIIDYA
+235 YEHGDIIDYV

-321 YNTGDA
+321 YNTGDT

-357 TVLAD
+357 TGLAD

-403 VTVND
+403 VIVND

-540 LSNYSMNK
+540 LSNYSMNT

-553 VIVSYID
+553 VIVSYTD

-741 TYTENGITKQTS
+741 TYTENGVTKQTS

-760 AVTGIEIKTNPNK
+760 AVTGIGIKTNPNK
-773 TEYKYGEELDLT
+773 TQYKYGEELDLT
-785 GATISVVKG
+785 GATISAVKG

-827 ETTFKVTVK
+827 ETTFKV
-836 DYVTKIEVVPA
+836 
-847 DVTGKY
+847 
-853 NDELSQIISANDIKY
+853 N
-868 VVTYAKEGA
+868 
-877 KNPETI
+877 
-883 TESMIKT
+883 
-890 TYNKGTINKQSLK
+890 
-903 VEYEDEDANSATKGE
+903 
-918 KFEAT
+918 
-923 LNVTLSDVVS
+923 
-933 KITITKPTKTNYNH
+933 
-947 GEELDL
+947 
-953 TGGKIEVTTA
+953 
-963 SGLSKEVP
+963 
-971 IEESMITENGTTV
+971 
-984 NMSPS
+984 
-989 KDDYGENT
+989 
-997 TVTKILTI
+997 
-1005 TYEEGGKKETASY
+1005 
-1018 PIIIINDVKSV
+1018 
-1029 AMNKTPKTSYNV
+1029 
-1041 NDLLDVTDGEI
+1041 
-1052 LVTRAVGEPEAK
+1052 
-1064 EITKDM
+1064 
-1070 VTGFDNTKENTK
+1070 
-1082 LTLTVSYTE
+1082 
-1091 NGITKTTTYDV
+1091 
-1102 SVKDI
+1102 
-1107 VTGIE
+1107 
-1112 IKTNPNKTEYK
+1112 
-1123 YGEELDL
+1123 
-1130 TGATISVVKGSGTV
+1130 
-1144 EIPVTEDMVSGYDKE
+1144 
-1159 KLGEQTIKV
+1159 
-1168 TYGGEETTFK
+1168 
-1178 VTVKDYVT
+1178 
-1186 KIEVVPADVTGKY
+1186 
-1199 NDELSQIISANDIK
+1199 
-1213 YVVTYA
+1213 
-1219 KEGAKNP
+1219 
-1226 ETITESMIKT
+1226 
-1236 TYNKGT
+1236 
-1242 INKQSLKVEYEDED
+1242 
-1256 ANSATKG
+1256 
-1263 EKFEATLNVTLS
+1263 
-1275 DVVSKITITKPT
+1275 
-1287 KTNYNHGEELDL
+1287 
-1299 TGGKIEVTTASGLS
+1299 
-1313 KEVPIE
+1313 
-1319 GSMITENGTTV
+1319 
-1330 NMSPSKDDY
+1330 
-1339 GENTTVTKILT
+1339 
-1350 ITYEEGG
+1350 
-1357 KKETASYPIIIV
+1357 
-1369 NDVKSITMHQ
+1369 
-1379 TPKTSYNVNDLLDVT
+1379 
-1394 DGEILVTRA
+1394 
-1403 VGDPEAKEITKDMV
+1403 
-1417 TGFDSTK
+1417 
-1424 ENTKLTLTVSYTEN
+1424 
-1438 GITKTTTY
+1438 
-1446 DVSVKDI
+1446 
-1453 VTGIEIKTNPNKTEY
+1453 
-1468 KYGEELDLT
+1468 
-1477 GATISVVKGSGT
+1477 
-1489 VEIPVTEDM
+1489 
-1498 VSGYDK
+1498 
-1504 EKLGEQTI
+1504 
-1512 KVTYGGEETTFKV
+1512 
-1525 TVKDYVTKIEVV
+1525 VKDYVTKIEVV

-1647 GKIEVTTA
+1647 GKIEVITA
-1655 SGLSKEVPIEE
+1655 SGLSKEVPIEG

-1703 KKETASYPIIIIND
+1703 KKETASYPIIIVND
-1717 VKSVAMNKTPKTS
+1717 VKSITMHQTPKTS

-1744 LITRAVGDPETK
+1744 LVTRAVGEPEAKEITKDMVTGFDSTKENTKLTLTVSYIENGITKTTTYDVSVKDIVTGIGIKTNPNKTQYKYGEELDLTGATISAVKGSGTVEIPVTEDMVSGYDKEKLGEQTIKVTYGGEETTFKVNVKDYVTKIEVVPADVTGKYNDELSQIISANDIKYVVTYAKEGAKTPETLTESMIKTTYNKGTINKQSLKVEYEDEDVNSATKGEKFEATLNVTLSDVVSKITITKPTKTNYNHGEELDLTGGKIEVITASGLSKEVPIEGSMITENGTTVNMSPSKDDYGENTTVTKILTITYEEGGKKETASYPIIIVNDVKSITMHQTPKTSYNVNDLLDVTDGEILVTRAVGEPEAK

-1782 ENGVTKTTTYDVSV
+1782 ENGITKTTTYDVSV

-2168 KLGDQELTITYNEK
+2168 KLGDQELTIIYNEK

-2217 GSITEVMASGVNGN
+2217 GSITEVMASGVNEN

-2388 KLGNKYNLTKDMVSG
+2388 KLGNKYNLTKDIVSG

-2533 KKDDNQKNNNQGNN
+2533 KTDDNQKNNNQGNN
-2547 QSNSKNNVKRNTS
+2547 QSNSKNNAKRNTS
-2560 NTIMYEP
+2560 NTIMYVP
-2567 SNTEDKAE
+2567 SNTEDKVE

-2603 EAIGITNNNQNPPTD
+2603 EAIGITNNNQNSPTD

>member
-45 LANGYDENDE
+45 LANGYDENDK
-55 EFEDVIK
+55 EFEDIIK

-235 YEHGDIIDYA
+235 YEHGDIIDYV

-321 YNTGDA
+321 YNTGDT

-357 TVLAD
+357 TGLAD

-403 VTVND
+403 VIVND

-459 GYNKTPTSMP
+459 GYNKTPTYMP

-540 LSNYSMNK
+540 LSNYSMNT

-553 VIVSYID
+553 VIVSYTD

-741 TYTENGITKQTS
+741 TYTENGVTKQTS

-760 AVTGIEIKTNPNK
+760 AVTGIGIKTNPNK
-773 TEYKYGEELDLT
+773 TQYKYGEELDLT

-827 ETTFKVTVK
+827 ETTFKVNVK

-877 KNPETI
+877 KTPETL

-903 VEYEDEDANSATKGE
+903 VEYEDED
-918 KFEAT
+918 
-923 LNVTLSDVVS
+923 V
-933 KITITKPTKTNYNH
+933 
-947 GEELDL
+947 
-953 TGGKIEVTTA
+953 
-963 SGLSKEVP
+963 
-971 IEESMITENGTTV
+971 
-984 NMSPS
+984 
-989 KDDYGENT
+989 
-997 TVTKILTI
+997 
-1005 TYEEGGKKETASY
+1005 
-1018 PIIIINDVKSV
+1018 
-1029 AMNKTPKTSYNV
+1029 
-1041 NDLLDVTDGEI
+1041 
-1052 LVTRAVGEPEAK
+1052 
-1064 EITKDM
+1064 
-1070 VTGFDNTKENTK
+1070 
-1082 LTLTVSYTE
+1082 
-1091 NGITKTTTYDV
+1091 
-1102 SVKDI
+1102 
-1107 VTGIE
+1107 
-1112 IKTNPNKTEYK
+1112 
-1123 YGEELDL
+1123 
-1130 TGATISVVKGSGTV
+1130 
-1144 EIPVTEDMVSGYDKE
+1144 
-1159 KLGEQTIKV
+1159 
-1168 TYGGEETTFK
+1168 
-1178 VTVKDYVT
+1178 
-1186 KIEVVPADVTGKY
+1186 
-1199 NDELSQIISANDIK
+1199 
-1213 YVVTYA
+1213 
-1219 KEGAKNP
+1219 
-1226 ETITESMIKT
+1226 
-1236 TYNKGT
+1236 
-1242 INKQSLKVEYEDED
+1242 
-1256 ANSATKG
+1256 NSATKG

-1403 VGDPEAKEITKDMV
+1403 VGEPEAKEITKDMV

-1424 ENTKLTLTVSYTEN
+1424 ENTKLTLTVSYIEN

-1453 VTGIEIKTNPNKTEY
+1453 VTGIGIKTNPNKTQY

-1525 TVKDYVTKIEVV
+1525 NVKDYVTKIEVV

-1655 SGLSKEVPIEE
+1655 SGLSKEVPIEG

-1703 KKETASYPIIIIND
+1703 KKETASYPIIIVND
-1717 VKSVAMNKTPKTS
+1717 VKSITMHQTPKTS

-1744 LITRAVGDPETK
+1744 LVTRAVGEPEAK

-1782 ENGVTKTTTYDVSV
+1782 ENGITKTTTYDVSV

-2168 KLGDQELTITYNEK
+2168 KLGDQELTIIYNEK

-2217 GSITEVMASGVNGN
+2217 GSITEVMASGVNEN

-2388 KLGNKYNLTKDMVSG
+2388 KLGNKYNLTKDIVSG

-2533 KKDDNQKNNNQGNN
+2533 KTDDNQKNNNQGNS
-2547 QSNSKNNVKRNTS
+2547 QSNSKNNAKRNTS
-2560 NTIMYEP
+2560 NTIMYVP
-2567 SNTEDKAE
+2567 SNTEDKVE

-2603 EAIGITNNNQNPPTD
+2603 EAIGITNNNQNSPTD

>member
-45 LANGYDENDE
+45 LANGYDENDK
-55 EFEDVIK
+55 EFEDIIK

-235 YEHGDIIDYA
+235 YEHGDIIDYV

-321 YNTGDA
+321 YNTGDT

-357 TVLAD
+357 TGLAD

-403 VTVND
+403 VIVND

-540 LSNYSMNK
+540 LSNYSMNT

-553 VIVSYID
+553 VIVSYTD

-741 TYTENGITKQTS
+741 TYTENGVTKQTS

-760 AVTGIEIKTNPNK
+760 AVTGIGIKTNPNK
-773 TEYKYGEELDLT
+773 TQYKYGEELDLT

-816 EQTIKV
+816 EQAIKV

-827 ETTFKVTVK
+827 ETTFKVNVK

-877 KNPETI
+877 KTPETL

-903 VEYEDEDANSATKGE
+903 VEYEDED
-918 KFEAT
+918 
-923 LNVTLSDVVS
+923 V
-933 KITITKPTKTNYNH
+933 
-947 GEELDL
+947 
-953 TGGKIEVTTA
+953 
-963 SGLSKEVP
+963 
-971 IEESMITENGTTV
+971 
-984 NMSPS
+984 
-989 KDDYGENT
+989 
-997 TVTKILTI
+997 
-1005 TYEEGGKKETASY
+1005 
-1018 PIIIINDVKSV
+1018 
-1029 AMNKTPKTSYNV
+1029 
-1041 NDLLDVTDGEI
+1041 
-1052 LVTRAVGEPEAK
+1052 
-1064 EITKDM
+1064 
-1070 VTGFDNTKENTK
+1070 
-1082 LTLTVSYTE
+1082 
-1091 NGITKTTTYDV
+1091 
-1102 SVKDI
+1102 
-1107 VTGIE
+1107 
-1112 IKTNPNKTEYK
+1112 
-1123 YGEELDL
+1123 
-1130 TGATISVVKGSGTV
+1130 
-1144 EIPVTEDMVSGYDKE
+1144 
-1159 KLGEQTIKV
+1159 
-1168 TYGGEETTFK
+1168 
-1178 VTVKDYVT
+1178 
-1186 KIEVVPADVTGKY
+1186 
-1199 NDELSQIISANDIK
+1199 
-1213 YVVTYA
+1213 
-1219 KEGAKNP
+1219 
-1226 ETITESMIKT
+1226 
-1236 TYNKGT
+1236 
-1242 INKQSLKVEYEDED
+1242 
-1256 ANSATKG
+1256 NSATKG

-1403 VGDPEAKEITKDMV
+1403 VGEPEAKEITKDMV

-1424 ENTKLTLTVSYTEN
+1424 ENTKLTLTVSYIEN

-1453 VTGIEIKTNPNKTEY
+1453 VTGIGIKTNPNKTQY

-1504 EKLGEQTI
+1504 EKLGEQAI

-1525 TVKDYVTKIEVV
+1525 NVKDYVTKIEVV

-1655 SGLSKEVPIEE
+1655 SGLSKEVPIEG

-1703 KKETASYPIIIIND
+1703 KKETASYPIIIVND
-1717 VKSVAMNKTPKTS
+1717 VKSITMHQTPKTS

-1744 LITRAVGDPETK
+1744 LVTRAVGEPEAK

-1767 STKENTKLTLTVSYT
+1767 STKENTKLTLTVSYI
-1782 ENGVTKTTTYDVSV
+1782 ENGITKTTTYDVSV

-2168 KLGDQELTITYNEK
+2168 KLGDQELTIIYNEK

-2217 GSITEVMASGVNGN
+2217 GSITEVMASGVNEN

-2388 KLGNKYNLTKDMVSG
+2388 KLGNKYNLTKDIVSG

-2533 KKDDNQKNNNQGNN
+2533 KTDDNQKNNNQGNN
-2547 QSNSKNNVKRNTS
+2547 QSNSKNNAKRNTS
-2560 NTIMYEP
+2560 NTIMYVP
-2567 SNTEDKAE
+2567 SNTEDKVE

-2603 EAIGITNNNQNPPTD
+2603 EAIGITNNNQNSPTD

>member
-45 LANGYDENDE
+45 LANGYDENDK

-235 YEHGDIIDYA
+235 YEHGDIIDYV

-321 YNTGDA
+321 YNTGDT

-357 TVLAD
+357 TGLAD

-403 VTVND
+403 VIVND

-540 LSNYSMNK
+540 LSNYSMNT

-553 VIVSYID
+553 VIVSYTD

-741 TYTENGITKQTS
+741 TYTENGVTKQTS

-760 AVTGIEIKTNPNK
+760 AVTGIGIKTNPNK
-773 TEYKYGEELDLT
+773 TQYKYGEELDLT
-785 GATISVVKG
+785 GATISAVKG

-827 ETTFKVTVK
+827 ETTFKV
-836 DYVTKIEVVPA
+836 
-847 DVTGKY
+847 
-853 NDELSQIISANDIKY
+853 N
-868 VVTYAKEGA
+868 
-877 KNPETI
+877 
-883 TESMIKT
+883 
-890 TYNKGTINKQSLK
+890 
-903 VEYEDEDANSATKGE
+903 
-918 KFEAT
+918 
-923 LNVTLSDVVS
+923 
-933 KITITKPTKTNYNH
+933 
-947 GEELDL
+947 
-953 TGGKIEVTTA
+953 
-963 SGLSKEVP
+963 
-971 IEESMITENGTTV
+971 
-984 NMSPS
+984 
-989 KDDYGENT
+989 
-997 TVTKILTI
+997 
-1005 TYEEGGKKETASY
+1005 
-1018 PIIIINDVKSV
+1018 
-1029 AMNKTPKTSYNV
+1029 
-1041 NDLLDVTDGEI
+1041 
-1052 LVTRAVGEPEAK
+1052 
-1064 EITKDM
+1064 
-1070 VTGFDNTKENTK
+1070 
-1082 LTLTVSYTE
+1082 
-1091 NGITKTTTYDV
+1091 
-1102 SVKDI
+1102 
-1107 VTGIE
+1107 
-1112 IKTNPNKTEYK
+1112 
-1123 YGEELDL
+1123 
-1130 TGATISVVKGSGTV
+1130 
-1144 EIPVTEDMVSGYDKE
+1144 
-1159 KLGEQTIKV
+1159 
-1168 TYGGEETTFK
+1168 
-1178 VTVKDYVT
+1178 
-1186 KIEVVPADVTGKY
+1186 
-1199 NDELSQIISANDIK
+1199 
-1213 YVVTYA
+1213 
-1219 KEGAKNP
+1219 
-1226 ETITESMIKT
+1226 
-1236 TYNKGT
+1236 
-1242 INKQSLKVEYEDED
+1242 
-1256 ANSATKG
+1256 
-1263 EKFEATLNVTLS
+1263 
-1275 DVVSKITITKPT
+1275 
-1287 KTNYNHGEELDL
+1287 
-1299 TGGKIEVTTASGLS
+1299 
-1313 KEVPIE
+1313 
-1319 GSMITENGTTV
+1319 
-1330 NMSPSKDDY
+1330 
-1339 GENTTVTKILT
+1339 
-1350 ITYEEGG
+1350 
-1357 KKETASYPIIIV
+1357 
-1369 NDVKSITMHQ
+1369 
-1379 TPKTSYNVNDLLDVT
+1379 
-1394 DGEILVTRA
+1394 
-1403 VGDPEAKEITKDMV
+1403 
-1417 TGFDSTK
+1417 
-1424 ENTKLTLTVSYTEN
+1424 
-1438 GITKTTTY
+1438 
-1446 DVSVKDI
+1446 
-1453 VTGIEIKTNPNKTEY
+1453 
-1468 KYGEELDLT
+1468 
-1477 GATISVVKGSGT
+1477 
-1489 VEIPVTEDM
+1489 
-1498 VSGYDK
+1498 
-1504 EKLGEQTI
+1504 
-1512 KVTYGGEETTFKV
+1512 
-1525 TVKDYVTKIEVV
+1525 VKDYVTKIEVV

-1647 GKIEVTTA
+1647 GKIEVITA
-1655 SGLSKEVPIEE
+1655 SGLSKEVPIEG

-1703 KKETASYPIIIIND
+1703 KKETAGYPIIIVND
-1717 VKSVAMNKTPKTS
+1717 VKSITMHQTPKTS

-1744 LITRAVGDPETK
+1744 LVTRAVGEPEAK

-1782 ENGVTKTTTYDVSV
+1782 ENGITKTTTYDVSV

-2168 KLGDQELTITYNEK
+2168 KLGDQELTIIYNEK

-2217 GSITEVMASGVNGN
+2217 GSITEVMASGVNEN

-2388 KLGNKYNLTKDMVSG
+2388 KLGNKYNLTKDIVSG

-2533 KKDDNQKNNNQGNN
+2533 KTDDNQKNNNQGNN
-2547 QSNSKNNVKRNTS
+2547 QSNSKNNAKRNTS
-2560 NTIMYEP
+2560 NTIMYVP
-2567 SNTEDKAE
+2567 SNTEDKVE

-2603 EAIGITNNNQNPPTD
+2603 EAIGITNNNQNSPTD

>member
-45 LANGYDENDE
+45 LANGYDENDK
-55 EFEDVIK
+55 EFEDIIK

-235 YEHGDIIDYA
+235 YEHGDIIDYV

-321 YNTGDA
+321 YNTGDT

-357 TVLAD
+357 TGLAD

-403 VTVND
+403 VIVND

-540 LSNYSMNK
+540 LSNYSMNT

-553 VIVSYID
+553 VIVSYTD

-741 TYTENGITKQTS
+741 TYTENGVTKQTS

-760 AVTGIEIKTNPNK
+760 AVTGIGIKTNPNK
-773 TEYKYGEELDLT
+773 TQYKYGEELDLT

-827 ETTFKVTVK
+827 ETTFKVNVK

-877 KNPETI
+877 KTPETL

-903 VEYEDEDANSATKGE
+903 AEYEDED
-918 KFEAT
+918 
-923 LNVTLSDVVS
+923 V
-933 KITITKPTKTNYNH
+933 
-947 GEELDL
+947 
-953 TGGKIEVTTA
+953 
-963 SGLSKEVP
+963 
-971 IEESMITENGTTV
+971 
-984 NMSPS
+984 
-989 KDDYGENT
+989 
-997 TVTKILTI
+997 
-1005 TYEEGGKKETASY
+1005 
-1018 PIIIINDVKSV
+1018 
-1029 AMNKTPKTSYNV
+1029 
-1041 NDLLDVTDGEI
+1041 
-1052 LVTRAVGEPEAK
+1052 
-1064 EITKDM
+1064 
-1070 VTGFDNTKENTK
+1070 
-1082 LTLTVSYTE
+1082 
-1091 NGITKTTTYDV
+1091 
-1102 SVKDI
+1102 
-1107 VTGIE
+1107 
-1112 IKTNPNKTEYK
+1112 
-1123 YGEELDL
+1123 
-1130 TGATISVVKGSGTV
+1130 
-1144 EIPVTEDMVSGYDKE
+1144 
-1159 KLGEQTIKV
+1159 
-1168 TYGGEETTFK
+1168 
-1178 VTVKDYVT
+1178 
-1186 KIEVVPADVTGKY
+1186 
-1199 NDELSQIISANDIK
+1199 
-1213 YVVTYA
+1213 
-1219 KEGAKNP
+1219 
-1226 ETITESMIKT
+1226 
-1236 TYNKGT
+1236 
-1242 INKQSLKVEYEDED
+1242 
-1256 ANSATKG
+1256 NSATKG

-1403 VGDPEAKEITKDMV
+1403 VGEPEAKEITKDMV

-1424 ENTKLTLTVSYTEN
+1424 ENTKLTLTVSYIEN

-1453 VTGIEIKTNPNKTEY
+1453 VTGIGIKTNPNKTQY

-1525 TVKDYVTKIEVV
+1525 NVKDYVTKIEVV

-1592 SLKVE
+1592 SLKAE

-1655 SGLSKEVPIEE
+1655 SGLSKEVPIEG

-1703 KKETASYPIIIIND
+1703 KKETASYPIIIVND
-1717 VKSVAMNKTPKTS
+1717 VKSITMHQTPKTS

-1744 LITRAVGDPETK
+1744 LVTRAVGEPEAK

-1767 STKENTKLTLTVSYT
+1767 STKENTKLTLTVSYI
-1782 ENGVTKTTTYDVSV
+1782 ENGITKTTTYDVSV

-1841 EDMVSGYDKE
+1841 EDMVIGYDKE

-2168 KLGDQELTITYNEK
+2168 KLGDQELTIIYNEK

-2388 KLGNKYNLTKDMVSG
+2388 KLGNKYNLTKDIVSG

-2533 KKDDNQKNNNQGNN
+2533 KTDDNQKNNNQGNN
-2547 QSNSKNNVKRNTS
+2547 QSNSKNNAKRNTS
-2560 NTIMYEP
+2560 NTIMYVP
-2567 SNTEDKAE
+2567 SNTEDKVE

-2603 EAIGITNNNQNPPTD
+2603 EAIGITNNNQNSPTD

>member
-174 ITSESFKLVK
+174 ITSESFKLIK

-321 YNTGDA
+321 YNTGDT

-337 KTKSGVT
+337 KTKSGMT

-403 VTVND
+403 VIVND

-741 TYTENGITKQTS
+741 TYTENGVTKQTS

-760 AVTGIEIKTNPNK
+760 AVTGIGIKTNPNK

-853 NDELSQIISANDIKY
+853 NDELSQII
-868 VVTYAKEGA
+868 
-877 KNPETI
+877 
-883 TESMIKT
+883 
-890 TYNKGTINKQSLK
+890 
-903 VEYEDEDANSATKGE
+903 
-918 KFEAT
+918 
-923 LNVTLSDVVS
+923 LS
-933 KITITKPTKTNYNH
+933 
-947 GEELDL
+947 
-953 TGGKIEVTTA
+953 
-963 SGLSKEVP
+963 
-971 IEESMITENGTTV
+971 
-984 NMSPS
+984 
-989 KDDYGENT
+989 
-997 TVTKILTI
+997 
-1005 TYEEGGKKETASY
+1005 
-1018 PIIIINDVKSV
+1018 
-1029 AMNKTPKTSYNV
+1029 
-1041 NDLLDVTDGEI
+1041 
-1052 LVTRAVGEPEAK
+1052 
-1064 EITKDM
+1064 
-1070 VTGFDNTKENTK
+1070 
-1082 LTLTVSYTE
+1082 
-1091 NGITKTTTYDV
+1091 
-1102 SVKDI
+1102 
-1107 VTGIE
+1107 
-1112 IKTNPNKTEYK
+1112 
-1123 YGEELDL
+1123 
-1130 TGATISVVKGSGTV
+1130 
-1144 EIPVTEDMVSGYDKE
+1144 
-1159 KLGEQTIKV
+1159 
-1168 TYGGEETTFK
+1168 
-1178 VTVKDYVT
+1178 
-1186 KIEVVPADVTGKY
+1186 
-1199 NDELSQIISANDIK
+1199 
-1213 YVVTYA
+1213 
-1219 KEGAKNP
+1219 
-1226 ETITESMIKT
+1226 
-1236 TYNKGT
+1236 
-1242 INKQSLKVEYEDED
+1242 
-1256 ANSATKG
+1256 
-1263 EKFEATLNVTLS
+1263 
-1275 DVVSKITITKPT
+1275 
-1287 KTNYNHGEELDL
+1287 
-1299 TGGKIEVTTASGLS
+1299 
-1313 KEVPIE
+1313 
-1319 GSMITENGTTV
+1319 
-1330 NMSPSKDDY
+1330 
-1339 GENTTVTKILT
+1339 
-1350 ITYEEGG
+1350 
-1357 KKETASYPIIIV
+1357 
-1369 NDVKSITMHQ
+1369 
-1379 TPKTSYNVNDLLDVT
+1379 
-1394 DGEILVTRA
+1394 
-1403 VGDPEAKEITKDMV
+1403 
-1417 TGFDSTK
+1417 
-1424 ENTKLTLTVSYTEN
+1424 
-1438 GITKTTTY
+1438 
-1446 DVSVKDI
+1446 
-1453 VTGIEIKTNPNKTEY
+1453 
-1468 KYGEELDLT
+1468 
-1477 GATISVVKGSGT
+1477 
-1489 VEIPVTEDM
+1489 
-1498 VSGYDK
+1498 
-1504 EKLGEQTI
+1504 
-1512 KVTYGGEETTFKV
+1512 
-1525 TVKDYVTKIEVV
+1525 
-1537 PADVTGKY
+1537 
-1545 NDELSQIIS
+1545 
-1554 ANDIKYVVTYAKE
+1554 NDIKYVVTYAKE
-1567 GAKTPETLTESMI
+1567 GAKTPEALTESMI

-1703 KKETASYPIIIIND
+1703 KKETASYPIIIVND
-1717 VKSVAMNKTPKTS
+1717 VKSITMHQTPKTS

-1744 LITRAVGDPETK
+1744 LVTRAVGEPEAKEITKDMVTGFDNTKENTKLTLTVSYTENGVTKTTTYDVSVKDIVTGIEIKTNPNKTEYKYGEELDLTGATISVVKGSGTVEIPVTEDMVSGYDKEKLGEQTIKVTYGGEETTFKVTVKDYVTKIEVVPADVTGKYNDELSQIILSNDIKYVVTYAKEGAKTPEALTESMIKTTYNKGTINKQSLKVEYEDEDVNSATKGEKFEATLNVTLSDVVSKITITKPTKTNYNHGEELDLTGGKIEVTTASGLSKEVPIEESMITENGTTVNMSPSKDDYGENTTVTKILTITYEEGGKKETASYPIIIVNDVKSITMHQTPKTSYNVNDLLDVTDGEILVTRAVGEPEAK

-1782 ENGVTKTTTYDVSV
+1782 ENGITKTTTYDVSV

-1829 VKGSGTIEIPVT
+1829 VKGSGTVEIPVT
-1841 EDMVSGYDKE
+1841 KDMVSGYDKE

-2499 NKFGVYVEKDA
+2499 NKFGVYLEKDA

-2520 QTDNKPGNNQTDN
+2520 QTDNKPDNNQTDN
-2533 KKDDNQKNNNQGNN
+2533 KTDHNQKNNNQGNN

-2560 NTIMYEP
+2560 NTIMYVP

-2724 NNEEYSYRT
+2724 NNEKYSYRT

>member
-45 LANGYDENDE
+45 LANGYDENDK
-55 EFEDVIK
+55 EFEDIIK

-235 YEHGDIIDYA
+235 YEHGDIIDYV

-321 YNTGDA
+321 YNTGDT

-357 TVLAD
+357 TGLAD

-403 VTVND
+403 VIVND

-540 LSNYSMNK
+540 LSNYSMNT

-553 VIVSYID
+553 VIVSYTD

-741 TYTENGITKQTS
+741 TYTENGVTKQTS

-760 AVTGIEIKTNPNK
+760 AVTGIGIKTNPNK
-773 TEYKYGEELDLT
+773 TQYKYGEELDLT

-827 ETTFKVTVK
+827 ETTFKV
-836 DYVTKIEVVPA
+836 
-847 DVTGKY
+847 
-853 NDELSQIISANDIKY
+853 N
-868 VVTYAKEGA
+868 
-877 KNPETI
+877 
-883 TESMIKT
+883 
-890 TYNKGTINKQSLK
+890 
-903 VEYEDEDANSATKGE
+903 
-918 KFEAT
+918 
-923 LNVTLSDVVS
+923 
-933 KITITKPTKTNYNH
+933 
-947 GEELDL
+947 
-953 TGGKIEVTTA
+953 
-963 SGLSKEVP
+963 
-971 IEESMITENGTTV
+971 
-984 NMSPS
+984 
-989 KDDYGENT
+989 
-997 TVTKILTI
+997 
-1005 TYEEGGKKETASY
+1005 
-1018 PIIIINDVKSV
+1018 
-1029 AMNKTPKTSYNV
+1029 
-1041 NDLLDVTDGEI
+1041 
-1052 LVTRAVGEPEAK
+1052 
-1064 EITKDM
+1064 
-1070 VTGFDNTKENTK
+1070 
-1082 LTLTVSYTE
+1082 
-1091 NGITKTTTYDV
+1091 
-1102 SVKDI
+1102 
-1107 VTGIE
+1107 
-1112 IKTNPNKTEYK
+1112 
-1123 YGEELDL
+1123 
-1130 TGATISVVKGSGTV
+1130 
-1144 EIPVTEDMVSGYDKE
+1144 
-1159 KLGEQTIKV
+1159 
-1168 TYGGEETTFK
+1168 
-1178 VTVKDYVT
+1178 
-1186 KIEVVPADVTGKY
+1186 
-1199 NDELSQIISANDIK
+1199 
-1213 YVVTYA
+1213 
-1219 KEGAKNP
+1219 
-1226 ETITESMIKT
+1226 
-1236 TYNKGT
+1236 
-1242 INKQSLKVEYEDED
+1242 
-1256 ANSATKG
+1256 
-1263 EKFEATLNVTLS
+1263 
-1275 DVVSKITITKPT
+1275 
-1287 KTNYNHGEELDL
+1287 
-1299 TGGKIEVTTASGLS
+1299 
-1313 KEVPIE
+1313 
-1319 GSMITENGTTV
+1319 
-1330 NMSPSKDDY
+1330 
-1339 GENTTVTKILT
+1339 
-1350 ITYEEGG
+1350 
-1357 KKETASYPIIIV
+1357 
-1369 NDVKSITMHQ
+1369 
-1379 TPKTSYNVNDLLDVT
+1379 
-1394 DGEILVTRA
+1394 
-1403 VGDPEAKEITKDMV
+1403 
-1417 TGFDSTK
+1417 
-1424 ENTKLTLTVSYTEN
+1424 
-1438 GITKTTTY
+1438 
-1446 DVSVKDI
+1446 
-1453 VTGIEIKTNPNKTEY
+1453 
-1468 KYGEELDLT
+1468 
-1477 GATISVVKGSGT
+1477 
-1489 VEIPVTEDM
+1489 
-1498 VSGYDK
+1498 
-1504 EKLGEQTI
+1504 
-1512 KVTYGGEETTFKV
+1512 
-1525 TVKDYVTKIEVV
+1525 VKDYVTKIEVV

-1655 SGLSKEVPIEE
+1655 SGLSKEVPIEG

-1703 KKETASYPIIIIND
+1703 KKEIASYPIIIVND
-1717 VKSVAMNKTPKTS
+1717 VKSITMHQTPKTS

-1744 LITRAVGDPETK
+1744 LVTRAVGEPEAK

-1782 ENGVTKTTTYDVSV
+1782 ENGITKTTTYDVSV

-2168 KLGDQELTITYNEK
+2168 KLGDQELTIIYNEK

-2217 GSITEVMASGVNGN
+2217 GSITEVMASGVNEN

-2388 KLGNKYNLTKDMVSG
+2388 KLGNKYNLTKDIVSG

-2428 VEDRL
+2428 IEDRL

-2533 KKDDNQKNNNQGNN
+2533 KTDDNQKNNNQGNN
-2547 QSNSKNNVKRNTS
+2547 QSNSKNNAKRNTS
-2560 NTIMYEP
+2560 NTIMYVP
-2567 SNTEDKAE
+2567 SNTEDKVE

-2603 EAIGITNNNQNPPTD
+2603 EAIGITNNNQNSPTD

>member
-45 LANGYDENDE
+45 LANGYDENDK
-55 EFEDVIK
+55 EFEDIIK

-235 YEHGDIIDYA
+235 YEHGDIIDYV

-321 YNTGDA
+321 YNTGDT

-357 TVLAD
+357 TGLAD

-403 VTVND
+403 VIVND

-540 LSNYSMNK
+540 LSNYSMNT

-553 VIVSYID
+553 VIVSYTD

-741 TYTENGITKQTS
+741 TYTENGVTKQTS

-760 AVTGIEIKTNPNK
+760 AVTGIGIKTNPNK
-773 TEYKYGEELDLT
+773 TQYKYGEELDLT

-827 ETTFKVTVK
+827 ETTFKVNVK

-877 KNPETI
+877 KTPETL

-890 TYNKGTINKQSLK
+890 TYNKETINKQSLK
-903 VEYEDEDANSATKGE
+903 VEYEDED
-918 KFEAT
+918 
-923 LNVTLSDVVS
+923 V
-933 KITITKPTKTNYNH
+933 
-947 GEELDL
+947 
-953 TGGKIEVTTA
+953 
-963 SGLSKEVP
+963 
-971 IEESMITENGTTV
+971 
-984 NMSPS
+984 
-989 KDDYGENT
+989 
-997 TVTKILTI
+997 
-1005 TYEEGGKKETASY
+1005 
-1018 PIIIINDVKSV
+1018 
-1029 AMNKTPKTSYNV
+1029 
-1041 NDLLDVTDGEI
+1041 
-1052 LVTRAVGEPEAK
+1052 
-1064 EITKDM
+1064 
-1070 VTGFDNTKENTK
+1070 
-1082 LTLTVSYTE
+1082 
-1091 NGITKTTTYDV
+1091 
-1102 SVKDI
+1102 
-1107 VTGIE
+1107 
-1112 IKTNPNKTEYK
+1112 
-1123 YGEELDL
+1123 
-1130 TGATISVVKGSGTV
+1130 
-1144 EIPVTEDMVSGYDKE
+1144 
-1159 KLGEQTIKV
+1159 
-1168 TYGGEETTFK
+1168 
-1178 VTVKDYVT
+1178 
-1186 KIEVVPADVTGKY
+1186 
-1199 NDELSQIISANDIK
+1199 
-1213 YVVTYA
+1213 
-1219 KEGAKNP
+1219 
-1226 ETITESMIKT
+1226 
-1236 TYNKGT
+1236 
-1242 INKQSLKVEYEDED
+1242 
-1256 ANSATKG
+1256 NSATKG

-1403 VGDPEAKEITKDMV
+1403 VGE
-1417 TGFDSTK
+1417 
-1424 ENTKLTLTVSYTEN
+1424 
-1438 GITKTTTY
+1438 
-1446 DVSVKDI
+1446 
-1453 VTGIEIKTNPNKTEY
+1453 
-1468 KYGEELDLT
+1468 
-1477 GATISVVKGSGT
+1477 
-1489 VEIPVTEDM
+1489 
-1498 VSGYDK
+1498 
-1504 EKLGEQTI
+1504 
-1512 KVTYGGEETTFKV
+1512 
-1525 TVKDYVTKIEVV
+1525 
-1537 PADVTGKY
+1537 
-1545 NDELSQIIS
+1545 
-1554 ANDIKYVVTYAKE
+1554 
-1567 GAKTPETLTESMI
+1567 
-1580 KTTYNKGTINKQ
+1580 
-1592 SLKVE
+1592 
-1597 YEDED
+1597 
-1602 VNSATKG
+1602 
-1609 EKFEATL
+1609 
-1616 NVTLSDVVSKITIT
+1616 
-1630 KPTKTNYNHGE
+1630 
-1641 ELDLTG
+1641 
-1647 GKIEVTTA
+1647 
-1655 SGLSKEVPIEE
+1655 
-1666 SMITE
+1666 
-1671 NGTTVNMSP
+1671 
-1680 SKDDYGENTTVTKIL
+1680 
-1695 TITYEEGG
+1695 
-1703 KKETASYPIIIIND
+1703 
-1717 VKSVAMNKTPKTS
+1717 
-1730 YNVNDLL
+1730 
-1737 DVTDGEI
+1737 
-1744 LITRAVGDPETK
+1744 PETK

-1782 ENGVTKTTTYDVSV
+1782 ENGITKTTTYDVSV

-2069 KPEEIIVTSSM
+2069 KPEEIIVTSGM

-2388 KLGNKYNLTKDMVSG
+2388 KLGNKYNLTKDIVSG

-2533 KKDDNQKNNNQGNN
+2533 KTDDNQKNNNQGNS
-2547 QSNSKNNVKRNTS
+2547 QSNSKNNAKRNTS
-2560 NTIMYEP
+2560 NTIMYVP
-2567 SNTEDKAE
+2567 SNTEDKVE

-2603 EAIGITNNNQNPPTD
+2603 EAIGITNNNQNSPTD

>member
-45 LANGYDENDE
+45 LANGYDENDK

-235 YEHGDIIDYA
+235 YEHGDIIDYV

-321 YNTGDA
+321 YNTGDT

-357 TVLAD
+357 TGLAD

-403 VTVND
+403 VIVND

-540 LSNYSMNK
+540 LSNYSMNT

-553 VIVSYID
+553 VIVSYTD

-741 TYTENGITKQTS
+741 TYTENGVTKQTS

-760 AVTGIEIKTNPNK
+760 AVTGIGIKTNPNK
-773 TEYKYGEELDLT
+773 TQYKYGEELDLT
-785 GATISVVKG
+785 GATISAVKG

-827 ETTFKVTVK
+827 ETTFKVNVK

-877 KNPETI
+877 KTPETL

-890 TYNKGTINKQSLK
+890 TYNKETINKQSLK
-903 VEYEDEDANSATKGE
+903 VEYEDEDVNSATKGE

-953 TGGKIEVTTA
+953 TGGKIEV
-963 SGLSKEVP
+963 
-971 IEESMITENGTTV
+971 I
-984 NMSPS
+984 
-989 KDDYGENT
+989 
-997 TVTKILTI
+997 
-1005 TYEEGGKKETASY
+1005 
-1018 PIIIINDVKSV
+1018 
-1029 AMNKTPKTSYNV
+1029 
-1041 NDLLDVTDGEI
+1041 
-1052 LVTRAVGEPEAK
+1052 
-1064 EITKDM
+1064 
-1070 VTGFDNTKENTK
+1070 
-1082 LTLTVSYTE
+1082 
-1091 NGITKTTTYDV
+1091 
-1102 SVKDI
+1102 
-1107 VTGIE
+1107 
-1112 IKTNPNKTEYK
+1112 
-1123 YGEELDL
+1123 
-1130 TGATISVVKGSGTV
+1130 
-1144 EIPVTEDMVSGYDKE
+1144 
-1159 KLGEQTIKV
+1159 
-1168 TYGGEETTFK
+1168 
-1178 VTVKDYVT
+1178 
-1186 KIEVVPADVTGKY
+1186 
-1199 NDELSQIISANDIK
+1199 
-1213 YVVTYA
+1213 
-1219 KEGAKNP
+1219 
-1226 ETITESMIKT
+1226 
-1236 TYNKGT
+1236 
-1242 INKQSLKVEYEDED
+1242 
-1256 ANSATKG
+1256 
-1263 EKFEATLNVTLS
+1263 
-1275 DVVSKITITKPT
+1275 
-1287 KTNYNHGEELDL
+1287 
-1299 TGGKIEVTTASGLS
+1299 TASGLS

-1379 TPKTSYNVNDLLDVT
+1379 TPKTSYNVNDLLDIT

-1403 VGDPEAKEITKDMV
+1403 VGEPEAKEITKDMV

-1424 ENTKLTLTVSYTEN
+1424 ENTKLTLTVSYIEN
-1438 GITKTTTY
+1438 GI
-1446 DVSVKDI
+1446 
-1453 VTGIEIKTNPNKTEY
+1453 
-1468 KYGEELDLT
+1468 
-1477 GATISVVKGSGT
+1477 
-1489 VEIPVTEDM
+1489 
-1498 VSGYDK
+1498 
-1504 EKLGEQTI
+1504 
-1512 KVTYGGEETTFKV
+1512 
-1525 TVKDYVTKIEVV
+1525 
-1537 PADVTGKY
+1537 
-1545 NDELSQIIS
+1545 
-1554 ANDIKYVVTYAKE
+1554 
-1567 GAKTPETLTESMI
+1567 
-1580 KTTYNKGTINKQ
+1580 
-1592 SLKVE
+1592 
-1597 YEDED
+1597 
-1602 VNSATKG
+1602 
-1609 EKFEATL
+1609 
-1616 NVTLSDVVSKITIT
+1616 
-1630 KPTKTNYNHGE
+1630 
-1641 ELDLTG
+1641 
-1647 GKIEVTTA
+1647 
-1655 SGLSKEVPIEE
+1655 
-1666 SMITE
+1666 
-1671 NGTTVNMSP
+1671 
-1680 SKDDYGENTTVTKIL
+1680 
-1695 TITYEEGG
+1695 
-1703 KKETASYPIIIIND
+1703 
-1717 VKSVAMNKTPKTS
+1717 
-1730 YNVNDLL
+1730 
-1737 DVTDGEI
+1737 
-1744 LITRAVGDPETK
+1744 
-1756 EITKDMVTGFD
+1756 
-1767 STKENTKLTLTVSYT
+1767 
-1782 ENGVTKTTTYDVSV
+1782 TKTTTYDVSV

-2137 LSNLSINVKYNSG
+2137 LSNLSINVKNNSG

-2388 KLGNKYNLTKDMVSG
+2388 KLGNKYNLTKDIVSG

-2533 KKDDNQKNNNQGNN
+2533 KTDDNQKNNNQGNN
-2547 QSNSKNNVKRNTS
+2547 QSNSKNNAKRNTS
-2560 NTIMYEP
+2560 NTIMYVP
-2567 SNTEDKAE
+2567 SNTEDKVE

-2603 EAIGITNNNQNPPTD
+2603 EAIGITNNNQNSPTD